1 MKKSVLLF
9 VSLLLATVS
18 AIAQPAK
25 PEVTY
30 SAWVEETDVYLYN
43 VEASM
48 FLVGSNNWGTRAA
61 VVGGGSKSNIITYD
75 KFLTGNGT
83 IKGTKWQIIQ
93 AEDKRGQNA
102 CFQISNME
110 ISGRGL
116 IPSVANECWVDG
128 GPAHT
133 DATLRDID
141 GWYIVKDNGDKTFQL
156 NFTRK
161 AAKTDE
167 AGNEVKEGDEVV
179 YEYTPAPGVMSI
191 SKFAEGE
198 LNVNISETE
207 SYCTWA
213 VVTVEEYERVV
224 PLLNLYHAGVGLQ
237 KLIDDAKAL
246 GIEADLSSYEAV
258 LTKEGVTLEEIQNAI
273 KKLSPTV
280 NFGKVIAEAK
290 KQDPERDWSKYEGIY
305 ADPESTDEI
314 FTKNTNFINALL
326 TLKKAIAAAQ
336 ELDGTKTF
344 LQAEALYADD
354 DAAQAEIEDETKRVN
369 AYASLKKVLDEAA
382 QKNYNV
388 AEYTAVYNN
397 VDATTEDLAK
407 AEEGAKNAVTR
418 GDIAGAA
425 ANATAKN
432 PADFTNYIVNPSFDV
447 QEDFHGWST
456 GFGAGGTKSTNAEVF
471 GKSFDVYQDIKNM
484 PAGVYMVAV
493 NGYTRYKDAQ
503 SDYNAW
509 KAGQVSETK
518 IYLQGETNGQ
528 YFTPIKHVSEGGSF
542 TSVANEETT
551 VKLDTEWGT
560 ITAGGPVTLYCP
572 NTMAAADVYFHKS
585 GENAGPSDRY
595 RNEAYGPLG
604 EGDVLRIGVFNKKAT
619 DTDWSIF
626 DDFQLF
632 YLGNGADAYQKWA
645 ESVKGNYNVTFDGD
659 VYYGAPEKKYYEE
672 ILEVLS
678 SASDKDAISTAI
690 LKVDQA
696 VDSVA
701 ASKEA
706 YATYATTLAT
716 VQKWLNENVGDD
728 DSYYKLSDYM
738 EAENAEDVATWEFPN
753 GPAKVI
759 IPDYQQGGFEGI
771 LPVKDIIAE
780 TQYVKDMLTEATR
793 NTLADGT
800 NLTNLIVNP
809 GFEEEL
815 VDGKG
820 KGWSLDTSK
829 GGTGSLTNWRG
840 GDSKNYCAEAYEQNF
855 DVYQEIEGLKDG
867 IYEVSVQAFY
877 RGGWPEAAWNNYK
890 KDPEMKGDAK
900 VYSEV
905 YLNEFSTPIRNEME
919 ITFDT
924 NLANNCSS
932 FAEGEGDDVVNVFV
946 PNGMASASAAFS
958 LPDNE
963 KNYTM
968 SAYGLVTDG
977 KIRLGIRRLTTPP
990 SNAGTWT
997 LWDNFKLTYRAKNP
1011 EIVEKV
1017 LVSKSNEL
1025 AELLE
1030 TNEEN
1035 LTDPV
1040 LQSTQEAYTE
1050 SKKTDLNDAAKYE
1063 VLIETNDAIMAA
1075 KENIQQV
1082 GAYKTANEAYQ
1093 AACDEL
1099 EKVDESQEAE
1109 IWNQIDEMDNELEG
1123 DAFRSLSTE
1132 DLVTLIAKVEDFTK
1146 EVQAAIDDIKLAQKV
1161 AEMADA
1167 TDDKPYDATSWIINP
1182 DMEDASQ
1189 DSNADASKKMA
1200 GWDFWK
1206 AKGNGP
1212 VKGSDG
1218 INGRSLEAWSGTIGA
1233 ELEFTAYQTLTGL
1246 PAGKYKLSAKAANA
1260 SNGVVADETLWAD
1273 PEKAAT
1279 GRAYLCAI
1287 LSDGENEKAVSTPVE
1302 PNVGSATAANTY
1314 TVTFT
1319 VEEGNDVKIGFQSI
1333 GTMPFR
1339 WFMCDDFTLTYYGTE
1354 SAKVDST
1361 DEGDVVAIEG
1371 VEEAAP
1377 ATKAIAGIYNASG
1390 AKIATLQQGINIV
1403 KYTDGSVKKIFVK

>member
-25 PEVTY
+25 PEVSY
-30 SAWVEETDVYLYN
+30 ADWASVEEKTEIYFYN
-43 VEASM
+43 VEAGM
-48 FLVGSNNWGTRAA
+48 FLTAGSSWGTRATLIGIKDKNTYNDLLA
-61 VVGGGSKSNIITYD
+61 DASGFKGNKWLIAAAEESRGGKNCYMFENKSGSNYLSAD
-75 KFLTGNGT
+75 
-83 IKGTKWQIIQ
+83 TKDGI
-93 AEDKRGQNA
+93 
-102 CFQISNME
+102 
-110 ISGRGL
+110 
-116 IPSVANECWVDG
+116 WVDG
-128 GPAHT
+128 GT
-133 DATLRDID
+133 DRPVV
-141 GWYIVKDNGDKTFQL
+141 GWYIAKNNGDKTFQL
-156 NFTRK
+156 GYML
-161 AAKTDE
+161 KTEKKDAE
-167 AGNEVKEGDEVV
+167 GNTVKDGDNIV
-179 YEYTPAPGVMSI
+179 YEYSSMGIFGVQ
-191 SKFAEGE
+191 KFEEGD
-198 LNVNISETE
+198 LNTYIDESEAY
-207 SYCTWA
+207 STWA
-213 VVTVEEYERVV
+213 IVDGTEYERVQ
-224 PLLNLYHAGVGLQ
+224 PLFQAYYAGISLQ
-237 KLIDDAKAL
+237 
-246 GIEADLSSYEAV
+246 
-258 LTKEGVTLEEIQNAI
+258 
-273 KKLSPTV
+273 
-280 NFGKVIAEAK
+280 NFINEAK
-290 KQDPERDWSKYEGIY
+290 KQGINADFSPYEALLAKDGVTYKELQDAINKISPAVELGKAITKAKEFDGSRSWEKFEKIY
-305 ADPESTDEI
+305 ANTESTVTELNDA
-314 FTKNTNFINALL
+314 TALVNSLVALKTAINAGIDLDQAHDYSAS
-326 TLKKAIAAAQ
+326 TAIYNSDDSKKA
-336 ELDGTKTF
+336 DVDT
-344 LQAEALYADD
+344 
-354 DAAQAEIEDETKRVN
+354 ETTRVN
-369 AYASLKKVLDEAA
+369 AFVSLKKKLDEATA
-382 QKNYNV
+382 GYPAVDFSEAKTAYDNTQSDAKTL
-388 AEYTAVYNN
+388 AEAEAKIGELQDAYDIAHATVDKPGDITSQLTN
-397 VDATTEDLAK
+397 VDGSSATDW
-407 AEEGAKNAVTR
+407 TR
-418 GDIAGAA
+418 TWLGDGRAG
-425 ANATAKN
+425 
-432 PADFTNYIVNPSFDV
+432 
-447 QEDFHGWST
+447 DFHLNTWS
-456 GFGAGGTKSTNAEVF
+456 V
-471 GKSFDVYQDIKNM
+471 
-484 PAGVYMVAV
+484 
-493 NGYTRYKDAQ
+493 
-503 SDYNAW
+503 
-509 KAGQVSETK
+509 
-518 IYLQGETNGQ
+518 
-528 YFTPIKHVSEGGSF
+528 EG
-542 TSVANEETT
+542 N
-551 VKLDTEWGT
+551 
-560 ITAGGPVTLYCP
+560 
-572 NTMAAADVYFHKS
+572 N
-585 GENAGPSDRY
+585 N
-595 RNEAYGPLG
+595 
-604 EGDVLRIGVFNKKAT
+604 
-619 DTDWSIF
+619 
-626 DDFQLF
+626 
-632 YLGNGADAYQKWA
+632 
-645 ESVKGNYNVTFDGD
+645 
-659 VYYGAPEKKYYEE
+659 
-672 ILEVLS
+672 
-678 SASDKDAISTAI
+678 
-690 LKVDQA
+690 
-696 VDSVA
+696 
-701 ASKEA
+701 
-706 YATYATTLAT
+706 
-716 VQKWLNENVGDD
+716 
-728 DSYYKLSDYM
+728 
-738 EAENAEDVATWEFPN
+738 
-753 GPAKVI
+753 
-759 IPDYQQGGFEGI
+759 
-771 LPVKDIIAE
+771 
-780 TQYVKDMLTEATR
+780 
-793 NTLADGT
+793 ADGT
-800 NLTNLIVNP
+800 NMVVNFLEDWVAKGNTLSDQKFQRNPVKVAPGAYKITANIRVYNESGADYMKGAYLFGNVSRNSLFANEDEAQTNAVEGAKYNTYNNMLNYWKDGFETYAIVPKDGTLTFGVMIENANYNWVAAKNFRVYYMGDSYESLDYVRKNSDMFAQPFPEETFAMQQLLDDYNNAIPNYGKAQNAEELLDAVQKLVSLSESVQNNANAYKAYKDRVDGLKAGIENGEIDLDGPDADILFDYLDDLGEELGPDSETAVEYGFKNGYSAYIIANRLLKTEEITEELEFLNKLYDAAVRTSLKDGTDLTNLIVNP

-840 GDSKNYCAEAYEQNF
+840 GDSDGKNYCAEAYEQNF
-855 DVYQEIEGLKDG
+855 DVYQEIEGVKDG

-905 YLNEFSTPIRNEME
+905 YLNEFSTPIRNVME
-919 ITFDT
+919 ITLDDVSQFTSKD
-924 NLANNCSS
+924 NYSS
-932 FAEGEGDDVVNVFV
+932 FAVTGEGGETTNVFV
-946 PNGMASASAAFS
+946 PNGMASASTSFS
-958 LPDNE
+958 LEDPE

-1011 EIVEKV
+1011 ELAAQV
-1017 LVSKSNEL
+1017 LDAKAKELNEL
-1025 AELLE
+1025 L
-1030 TNEEN
+1030 TTSEEN
-1035 LTDPV
+1035 MTDPV
-1040 LQSTQEAYTE
+1040 IQNSVYAYTE
-1050 SKKTDLNDAAKYE
+1050 SQKTDLSDAAKYE
-1063 VLIETNDAIMAA
+1063 VLIETNDAIVAA

-1182 DMEDASQ
+1182 DMEDSSQ

-1260 SNGVVADETLWAD
+1260 SNGVAADETLWAD

-1302 PNVGSATAANTY
+1302 PNVGSATTANTY

-1371 VEEAAP
+1371 VEETAP

>member
-25 PEVTY
+25 PEVSY
-30 SAWVEETDVYLYN
+30 ADWASVEEKTEIYFYN
-43 VEASM
+43 VEAGM
-48 FLVGSNNWGTRAA
+48 FLTAGSSWGTRATLIGIKDKNTYNDLLA
-61 VVGGGSKSNIITYD
+61 DASGFKGNKWLIAAAEESRGGKNCYMFENKSGSNYLSAD
-75 KFLTGNGT
+75 
-83 IKGTKWQIIQ
+83 TKDGI
-93 AEDKRGQNA
+93 
-102 CFQISNME
+102 
-110 ISGRGL
+110 
-116 IPSVANECWVDG
+116 WVDG
-128 GPAHT
+128 GT
-133 DATLRDID
+133 DRPVV
-141 GWYIVKDNGDKTFQL
+141 GWYIAKNNGDKTFQL
-156 NFTRK
+156 GYML
-161 AAKTDE
+161 KTEKKDAE
-167 AGNEVKEGDEVV
+167 GNTVKDGDNIV
-179 YEYTPAPGVMSI
+179 YEYSSMGIFGVQ
-191 SKFAEGE
+191 KFEEGD
-198 LNVNISETE
+198 LNTYIDESEAY
-207 SYCTWA
+207 STWA
-213 VVTVEEYERVV
+213 IVDGTEYERVQ
-224 PLLNLYHAGVGLQ
+224 PLFQAYYAGISLQ
-237 KLIDDAKAL
+237 
-246 GIEADLSSYEAV
+246 
-258 LTKEGVTLEEIQNAI
+258 
-273 KKLSPTV
+273 
-280 NFGKVIAEAK
+280 NFINEAK
-290 KQDPERDWSKYEGIY
+290 KQGINADFSPYEALLAKDGVTYKELQDAINKISPAVELGKAITKAKEFDGSRSWEKFEKIY
-305 ADPESTDEI
+305 ANTESTVTELNDA
-314 FTKNTNFINALL
+314 TALVNSLVALKTAINAGIDLDQAHDYSAS
-326 TLKKAIAAAQ
+326 TAIYNSDDSKKA
-336 ELDGTKTF
+336 DVDT
-344 LQAEALYADD
+344 
-354 DAAQAEIEDETKRVN
+354 ETTRVN
-369 AYASLKKVLDEAA
+369 AFVSLKKKLDEATA
-382 QKNYNV
+382 GYPAVDFSEAKTVYDNTQSDAKTL
-388 AEYTAVYNN
+388 AEAEAKIGELQDAYDIAHATVDKPGDITSQLTN
-397 VDATTEDLAK
+397 VD
-407 AEEGAKNAVTR
+407 
-418 GDIAGAA
+418 
-425 ANATAKN
+425 
-432 PADFTNYIVNPSFDV
+432 
-447 QEDFHGWST
+447 
-456 GFGAGGTKSTNAEVF
+456 
-471 GKSFDVYQDIKNM
+471 
-484 PAGVYMVAV
+484 
-493 NGYTRYKDAQ
+493 
-503 SDYNAW
+503 
-509 KAGQVSETK
+509 
-518 IYLQGETNGQ
+518 
-528 YFTPIKHVSEGGSF
+528 GS
-542 TSVANEETT
+542 S
-551 VKLDTEWGT
+551 
-560 ITAGGPVTLYCP
+560 
-572 NTMAAADVYFHKS
+572 
-585 GENAGPSDRY
+585 
-595 RNEAYGPLG
+595 
-604 EGDVLRIGVFNKKAT
+604 
-619 DTDWSIF
+619 DTDWTRTW
-626 DDFQLF
+626 
-632 YLGNGADAYQKWA
+632 LG
-645 ESVKGNYNVTFDGD
+645 DGR
-659 VYYGAPEKKYYEE
+659 
-672 ILEVLS
+672 
-678 SASDKDAISTAI
+678 
-690 LKVDQA
+690 
-696 VDSVA
+696 
-701 ASKEA
+701 
-706 YATYATTLAT
+706 
-716 VQKWLNENVGDD
+716 VGDFH
-728 DSYYKLSDYM
+728 L
-738 EAENAEDVATWEFPN
+738 NTWS
-753 GPAKVI
+753 V
-759 IPDYQQGGFEGI
+759 EG
-771 LPVKDIIAE
+771 
-780 TQYVKDMLTEATR
+780 
-793 NTLADGT
+793 NNNADGT
-800 NLTNLIVNP
+800 NMVVNFLEDWVAKGNTLSDQKFQRNPVKVAPGAYKITANIRVYNESGADYMKGAYLFGNVSRNSLFANEDEAQTNAVEGAKYNTYNNMLNYWKDGFETYAIVPKDGTLTFGVMIENANYNWVAAKNFRVYYMGDSYESLDYVRNNSDMFAQPFPEETFAMQQLLDDYNNAIPNYGKAQNAEELLDAVQKLVSLSESVQNNANAYKAYKDRVDGLKAGIENGEIDLDGPDADILFDYLDDLGEELGPDSETSVEYGFKNGYSAYIIANRLLKTEEITEELEFLNKLYDAAVRTSLKDGTDLTNLIVNP

-840 GDSKNYCAEAYEQNF
+840 GDSDGKNYCAEAYEQNF
-855 DVYQEIEGLKDG
+855 DVYQEIEGVKDG

-905 YLNEFSTPIRNEME
+905 YLNEFSTPIRNVME
-919 ITFDT
+919 ITLDDVSQFTSKD
-924 NLANNCSS
+924 NYSS
-932 FAEGEGDDVVNVFV
+932 FAVTGEGGETTNVFV
-946 PNGMASASAAFS
+946 PNGMASASTSFS
-958 LPDNE
+958 LEDPE

-1011 EIVEKV
+1011 ELAAQV
-1017 LVSKSNEL
+1017 LDAKAKELNEL
-1025 AELLE
+1025 L
-1030 TNEEN
+1030 TTSEEN
-1035 LTDPV
+1035 MTDPV
-1040 LQSTQEAYTE
+1040 IQNSVYAYTE
-1050 SKKTDLNDAAKYE
+1050 SQKTDLSDAAKYE
-1063 VLIETNDAIMAA
+1063 VLIETNDAIVAA

-1109 IWNQIDEMDNELEG
+1109 IWNQIDEMDNKLEG

-1371 VEEAAP
+1371 VEETAP

>member
-25 PEVTY
+25 PEVSY
-30 SAWVEETDVYLYN
+30 ADWASVEEKTEIYFYN
-43 VEASM
+43 VEAGM
-48 FLVGSNNWGTRAA
+48 FLTAGSSWGTRATLIGIKNKNTYNDLLA
-61 VVGGGSKSNIITYD
+61 DASGFKGNKWLIAAAEESRGGKNCYMFENKSGSNYLSAD
-75 KFLTGNGT
+75 
-83 IKGTKWQIIQ
+83 TKDGI
-93 AEDKRGQNA
+93 
-102 CFQISNME
+102 
-110 ISGRGL
+110 
-116 IPSVANECWVDG
+116 WVDG
-128 GPAHT
+128 GT
-133 DATLRDID
+133 DRPVV
-141 GWYIVKDNGDKTFQL
+141 GWYIAKENGDKTFQL
-156 NFTRK
+156 GYML
-161 AAKTDE
+161 KTEKKDAE
-167 AGNEVKEGDEVV
+167 GNTVKDGDNIV
-179 YEYTPAPGVMSI
+179 YEYSSMGIFGVQ
-191 SKFAEGE
+191 KFEEGD
-198 LNVNISETE
+198 LNTYIDESEAY
-207 SYCTWA
+207 STWA
-213 VVTVEEYERVV
+213 IVDGTEYERVQ
-224 PLLNLYHAGVGLQ
+224 PLFQAYYAGISLQ
-237 KLIDDAKAL
+237 
-246 GIEADLSSYEAV
+246 
-258 LTKEGVTLEEIQNAI
+258 
-273 KKLSPTV
+273 
-280 NFGKVIAEAK
+280 NFINEAK
-290 KQDPERDWSKYEGIY
+290 KQGINADFSPYEALLAKDGVTYQELQDAINKISPAVELGKAITKAKEFDGSRSWEKFEKIY
-305 ADPESTDEI
+305 ANTESTVTELNDA
-314 FTKNTNFINALL
+314 TALVNSLVALKTAINAGIDLDQAHDYSAS
-326 TLKKAIAAAQ
+326 TAIYNSDDSKKA
-336 ELDGTKTF
+336 DVDT
-344 LQAEALYADD
+344 
-354 DAAQAEIEDETKRVN
+354 ETTRVN
-369 AYASLKKVLDEAA
+369 AFVSLKKKLDEATA
-382 QKNYNV
+382 GYPAVDFSEAKTAYDNTQSDAKTL
-388 AEYTAVYNN
+388 AEAEAKIGELQDAYDIAHATVDKPGDITSQLKN
-397 VDATTEDLAK
+397 VD
-407 AEEGAKNAVTR
+407 
-418 GDIAGAA
+418 
-425 ANATAKN
+425 
-432 PADFTNYIVNPSFDV
+432 
-447 QEDFHGWST
+447 
-456 GFGAGGTKSTNAEVF
+456 
-471 GKSFDVYQDIKNM
+471 
-484 PAGVYMVAV
+484 
-493 NGYTRYKDAQ
+493 
-503 SDYNAW
+503 
-509 KAGQVSETK
+509 
-518 IYLQGETNGQ
+518 
-528 YFTPIKHVSEGGSF
+528 GS
-542 TSVANEETT
+542 S
-551 VKLDTEWGT
+551 
-560 ITAGGPVTLYCP
+560 
-572 NTMAAADVYFHKS
+572 
-585 GENAGPSDRY
+585 
-595 RNEAYGPLG
+595 
-604 EGDVLRIGVFNKKAT
+604 
-619 DTDWSIF
+619 DTDWTRTW
-626 DDFQLF
+626 
-632 YLGNGADAYQKWA
+632 LG
-645 ESVKGNYNVTFDGD
+645 DGR
-659 VYYGAPEKKYYEE
+659 
-672 ILEVLS
+672 
-678 SASDKDAISTAI
+678 
-690 LKVDQA
+690 
-696 VDSVA
+696 
-701 ASKEA
+701 
-706 YATYATTLAT
+706 
-716 VQKWLNENVGDD
+716 VGDFH
-728 DSYYKLSDYM
+728 L
-738 EAENAEDVATWEFPN
+738 NTWS
-753 GPAKVI
+753 V
-759 IPDYQQGGFEGI
+759 EG
-771 LPVKDIIAE
+771 
-780 TQYVKDMLTEATR
+780 
-793 NTLADGT
+793 NNNADGT
-800 NLTNLIVNP
+800 NMVVNFLEDWVGRGSTLSDQKFQRNPVKVAPGAYKITANIRVYNESGADYMKGAYLFGNVSRNSLFANEDEAQTNAVEGAKYNTYNNMLNYWKDGFETYAIVPKDGTLTFGVMIENANYNWVAAKNFRVYYMGDSYESLDYVRKNSDMFAQPFPEETFAMQQLLDDYNNAIPNYGKAQNAEELLDAVQKLVSLSESVQNNANAYKAYKDRVDGLKAGIENGEIDLDGPDADILFDYLDDLGEELGPDSETAVEYGFKNGYSAYIIANRLLKTEEITEELEFLNKLYDAAVRTSLKDGTDLTNLIVNP
-809 GFEEEL
+809 GFEENL

-840 GDSKNYCAEAYEQNF
+840 GDSDGKNYCAEAYEQNF
-855 DVYQEIEGLKDG
+855 DVYQEIEGVKDG

-877 RGGWPEAAWNNYK
+877 RGGSPEAAWNNYK

-905 YLNEFSTPIRNEME
+905 YLNEFSTPIRNVME
-919 ITFDT
+919 ITLDDVSQFTSKD
-924 NLANNCSS
+924 NYSS
-932 FAEGEGDDVVNVFV
+932 FAVTGEGGETTNVFV
-946 PNGMASASAAFS
+946 PNGMASASTSFS
-958 LPDNE
+958 LEDPE

-1011 EIVEKV
+1011 ELAAQV
-1017 LVSKSNEL
+1017 LDAKAKELNEL
-1025 AELLE
+1025 L
-1030 TNEEN
+1030 TTSEEN
-1035 LTDPV
+1035 MTDPV
-1040 LQSTQEAYTE
+1040 IQNSVYAYTE
-1050 SKKTDLNDAAKYE
+1050 SQKTDLSDAAKYE
-1063 VLIETNDAIMAA
+1063 VLIETNDAIVAA

-1099 EKVDESQEAE
+1099 EKVDGSQEAE
-1109 IWNQIDEMDNELEG
+1109 IWNQIDEMDDELEG

-1182 DMEDASQ
+1182 DMEDSSQ

>member
-25 PEVTY
+25 PEVSY
-30 SAWVEETDVYLYN
+30 ADWASVEEKAEIYFYN
-43 VEASM
+43 VEAGM
-48 FLVGSNNWGTRAA
+48 FLTAGSSWGTRATLIGIKNKNTYNDLLA
-61 VVGGGSKSNIITYD
+61 DASGFKGNKWLIAAAEESRGGKNCYMFENKSGSNYLSADSKDGI
-75 KFLTGNGT
+75 
-83 IKGTKWQIIQ
+83 
-93 AEDKRGQNA
+93 
-102 CFQISNME
+102 
-110 ISGRGL
+110 
-116 IPSVANECWVDG
+116 WVDG
-128 GPAHT
+128 GT
-133 DATLRDID
+133 DRPVV
-141 GWYIVKDNGDKTFQL
+141 GWYIAKDNGDKTFQL
-156 NFTRK
+156 GYML
-161 AAKTDE
+161 KTEKKDAE
-167 AGNEVKEGDEVV
+167 GNTVKDGDNIV
-179 YEYTPAPGVMSI
+179 YEYSSMGIFGVQ
-191 SKFAEGE
+191 KFEEGD
-198 LNVNISETE
+198 LNTYIDESEAY
-207 SYCTWA
+207 STWA
-213 VVTVEEYERVV
+213 IVDGTEYERVQ
-224 PLLNLYHAGVGLQ
+224 PLFQAYYAGISLQ
-237 KLIDDAKAL
+237 
-246 GIEADLSSYEAV
+246 
-258 LTKEGVTLEEIQNAI
+258 
-273 KKLSPTV
+273 
-280 NFGKVIAEAK
+280 NFINEAK
-290 KQDPERDWSKYEGIY
+290 KQGINADFSPYEALLAKDGVTYKELQDAINKISPAVELGKAITKAKEFDGSRSWEKFEKIY
-305 ADPESTDEI
+305 ANTESTVTELNDA
-314 FTKNTNFINALL
+314 TALVNSLVALKTAINAGIDLDQAHDYSAS
-326 TLKKAIAAAQ
+326 TAIYNSDDSKKA
-336 ELDGTKTF
+336 DVDT
-344 LQAEALYADD
+344 
-354 DAAQAEIEDETKRVN
+354 ETTRVN
-369 AYASLKKVLDEAA
+369 AFVSLKKKLDEATA
-382 QKNYNV
+382 GYPAVDFSEAKTAYDNTQSDAKTL
-388 AEYTAVYNN
+388 AEAEAKIGELQDAYDIAHATVDKPGDITSQLTN
-397 VDATTEDLAK
+397 VDGSSATDW
-407 AEEGAKNAVTR
+407 TR
-418 GDIAGAA
+418 TWLGDGRAG
-425 ANATAKN
+425 
-432 PADFTNYIVNPSFDV
+432 
-447 QEDFHGWST
+447 DFHLNTWS
-456 GFGAGGTKSTNAEVF
+456 V
-471 GKSFDVYQDIKNM
+471 
-484 PAGVYMVAV
+484 
-493 NGYTRYKDAQ
+493 
-503 SDYNAW
+503 
-509 KAGQVSETK
+509 
-518 IYLQGETNGQ
+518 
-528 YFTPIKHVSEGGSF
+528 EG
-542 TSVANEETT
+542 N
-551 VKLDTEWGT
+551 
-560 ITAGGPVTLYCP
+560 
-572 NTMAAADVYFHKS
+572 N
-585 GENAGPSDRY
+585 N
-595 RNEAYGPLG
+595 
-604 EGDVLRIGVFNKKAT
+604 
-619 DTDWSIF
+619 
-626 DDFQLF
+626 
-632 YLGNGADAYQKWA
+632 
-645 ESVKGNYNVTFDGD
+645 
-659 VYYGAPEKKYYEE
+659 
-672 ILEVLS
+672 
-678 SASDKDAISTAI
+678 
-690 LKVDQA
+690 
-696 VDSVA
+696 
-701 ASKEA
+701 
-706 YATYATTLAT
+706 
-716 VQKWLNENVGDD
+716 
-728 DSYYKLSDYM
+728 
-738 EAENAEDVATWEFPN
+738 
-753 GPAKVI
+753 
-759 IPDYQQGGFEGI
+759 
-771 LPVKDIIAE
+771 
-780 TQYVKDMLTEATR
+780 
-793 NTLADGT
+793 ADGT
-800 NLTNLIVNP
+800 NMVVNFLEDWVAKGNTLSDQKFQRNPVKVAPGAYKITANIRVYNESGADYMKGAYLFGNVSRNSLFANEDEAQTNAVEGAKYNTYNNMLNYWKDGFETYAIVPKDGTLTFGVMIENANYNWVAAKNFRVYYMGDSYESLDYVRKNSDMFAQPFPEETFAMQQLLDDYNNAIPNYGKAQNAEELLDAVQKLVSLSESVQNNANAYKAYKDRVDGLKAGIENGEIDLDGPDADILFDYLDDLGEELGPDSETAVEYGFKNGYSAYIIANRLLKTEEITEELEFLNKLYDAAVRTSLKDGTDLTNLIVNP

-840 GDSKNYCAEAYEQNF
+840 GDSDGKNYCAEAYEQNF
-855 DVYQEIEGLKDG
+855 DVYQEIEGVKDG

-905 YLNEFSTPIRNEME
+905 YLNEFSTPIRNVME
-919 ITFDT
+919 ITLDDVSQFTSKD
-924 NLANNCSS
+924 NYSS
-932 FAEGEGDDVVNVFV
+932 FAVTGEGGETTNVFV
-946 PNGMASASAAFS
+946 PNGMASASTSFS
-958 LPDNE
+958 LEDPE

-1011 EIVEKV
+1011 ELAAQV
-1017 LVSKSNEL
+1017 LDAKAKELNEL
-1025 AELLE
+1025 L
-1030 TNEEN
+1030 TTSEEN
-1035 LTDPV
+1035 MTDPV
-1040 LQSTQEAYTE
+1040 IQNSVYAYTE
-1050 SKKTDLNDAAKYE
+1050 SQKTDLSDAAKYE
-1063 VLIETNDAIMAA
+1063 VLIETNDAIVAA

-1260 SNGVVADETLWAD
+1260 SNGVAADETLWAD

-1390 AKIATLQQGINIV
+1390 AKIATLQKGINIV

>member
-25 PEVTY
+25 PEVSY
-30 SAWVEETDVYLYN
+30 ADWASVEEKAEIYFYN
-43 VEASM
+43 VEAGM
-48 FLVGSNNWGTRAA
+48 FLTAGSSWGTRATLIGIKNKNTYNDLLA
-61 VVGGGSKSNIITYD
+61 DASGFKGNKWLIAAAEESRGGKNCYMFENKSGSNYLSAD
-75 KFLTGNGT
+75 
-83 IKGTKWQIIQ
+83 TKDGI
-93 AEDKRGQNA
+93 
-102 CFQISNME
+102 
-110 ISGRGL
+110 
-116 IPSVANECWVDG
+116 WVDG
-128 GPAHT
+128 GT
-133 DATLRDID
+133 DRPVV
-141 GWYIVKDNGDKTFQL
+141 GWYIAKDNGDKTFQL
-156 NFTRK
+156 GYML
-161 AAKTDE
+161 KTEKKDAE
-167 AGNEVKEGDEVV
+167 GNTVKDGDNIV
-179 YEYTPAPGVMSI
+179 YEYSSMGIFGVQ
-191 SKFAEGE
+191 KFEEGD
-198 LNVNISETE
+198 LNTYIDESEAY
-207 SYCTWA
+207 STWA
-213 VVTVEEYERVV
+213 IVDGTEYERVQ
-224 PLLNLYHAGVGLQ
+224 PLFQAYYAGISLQ
-237 KLIDDAKAL
+237 
-246 GIEADLSSYEAV
+246 
-258 LTKEGVTLEEIQNAI
+258 
-273 KKLSPTV
+273 
-280 NFGKVIAEAK
+280 NFINEAK
-290 KQDPERDWSKYEGIY
+290 KQGINADFSPYEALLAKDGVTYKELQDAINKISPAVELGKAITKAKEFDGSRSWEKFEKIY
-305 ADPESTDEI
+305 ANTESTVTELNDA
-314 FTKNTNFINALL
+314 TALVNSLVALKTAINAGIDLDQAHDYSAS
-326 TLKKAIAAAQ
+326 TAIYNSDDSKKA
-336 ELDGTKTF
+336 DVDT
-344 LQAEALYADD
+344 
-354 DAAQAEIEDETKRVN
+354 ETTRVN
-369 AYASLKKVLDEAA
+369 AFVSLKKKLDEATA
-382 QKNYNV
+382 GYPAVDFSEAKTAYDNTQSDAKTL
-388 AEYTAVYNN
+388 AEAEAKIGELQDAYDIAHATVDKPGDITSQLTN
-397 VDATTEDLAK
+397 VDGSSATDW
-407 AEEGAKNAVTR
+407 TR
-418 GDIAGAA
+418 TWLGDGRAG
-425 ANATAKN
+425 
-432 PADFTNYIVNPSFDV
+432 
-447 QEDFHGWST
+447 DFHLNTWS
-456 GFGAGGTKSTNAEVF
+456 V
-471 GKSFDVYQDIKNM
+471 
-484 PAGVYMVAV
+484 
-493 NGYTRYKDAQ
+493 
-503 SDYNAW
+503 
-509 KAGQVSETK
+509 
-518 IYLQGETNGQ
+518 
-528 YFTPIKHVSEGGSF
+528 EG
-542 TSVANEETT
+542 N
-551 VKLDTEWGT
+551 
-560 ITAGGPVTLYCP
+560 
-572 NTMAAADVYFHKS
+572 N
-585 GENAGPSDRY
+585 N
-595 RNEAYGPLG
+595 
-604 EGDVLRIGVFNKKAT
+604 
-619 DTDWSIF
+619 
-626 DDFQLF
+626 
-632 YLGNGADAYQKWA
+632 
-645 ESVKGNYNVTFDGD
+645 
-659 VYYGAPEKKYYEE
+659 
-672 ILEVLS
+672 
-678 SASDKDAISTAI
+678 
-690 LKVDQA
+690 
-696 VDSVA
+696 
-701 ASKEA
+701 
-706 YATYATTLAT
+706 
-716 VQKWLNENVGDD
+716 
-728 DSYYKLSDYM
+728 
-738 EAENAEDVATWEFPN
+738 
-753 GPAKVI
+753 
-759 IPDYQQGGFEGI
+759 
-771 LPVKDIIAE
+771 
-780 TQYVKDMLTEATR
+780 
-793 NTLADGT
+793 ADGT
-800 NLTNLIVNP
+800 NMVVNFLEDWVGRGSTLSDQKFQRNPVKVAPGAYKITANIRVYNESGADDYMKGAYLFGNVSRNSLFANEDEAQTNAVEGAKYNTYNNMLNYWKDGFETYAIVPKDGTLTFGVMIENANYNWVAAKNFRVYYMGDSYESLDYVRKNSDMFAQPFPEETFAMQQLLDDYNNAIPNYGKAQNAEELLDAVQKLVSLSESVQNNANAYKAYKDRVDGLKAGIENGEIDLDGPDADILFDYLDDLGEELGPDSETAVEYGFKNGYSAYIIANRLLKTEEITEELEFLNKLYDAAVRTSLKDGTDLTNLIVNP

-840 GDSKNYCAEAYEQNF
+840 GDSDGKNYCAEAYEQNF
-855 DVYQEIEGLKDG
+855 DVYQEIEGVKDG

-905 YLNEFSTPIRNEME
+905 YLNEFSTPIRNVME
-919 ITFDT
+919 ITLDDVSQFTSKD
-924 NLANNCSS
+924 NYSS
-932 FAEGEGDDVVNVFV
+932 FAVTGEGGETTNVFV
-946 PNGMASASAAFS
+946 PNGMASASTSFS
-958 LPDNE
+958 LEDPE

-1011 EIVEKV
+1011 ELAAQV
-1017 LVSKSNEL
+1017 LDAKAKELNEL
-1025 AELLE
+1025 L
-1030 TNEEN
+1030 TTSEEN
-1035 LTDPV
+1035 MTDPV
-1040 LQSTQEAYTE
+1040 IQNSVYAYTE
-1050 SKKTDLNDAAKYE
+1050 SQKSDLSDAAKYE
-1063 VLIETNDAIMAA
+1063 VLIETNDALVAA

-1182 DMEDASQ
+1182 DMEDSSQ

-1260 SNGVVADETLWAD
+1260 SNGVTADETLWAD

>member
-25 PEVTY
+25 PEVSY
-30 SAWVEETDVYLYN
+30 ADWASVEEKAEIYFYN
-43 VEASM
+43 VEAGM
-48 FLVGSNNWGTRAA
+48 FLTAGSSWGTRATLIGIKDKNTYNDLLA
-61 VVGGGSKSNIITYD
+61 DASGFKGNKWLIAAAEESRGGKNCYMFENKSGSNYLSAD
-75 KFLTGNGT
+75 
-83 IKGTKWQIIQ
+83 TKDGI
-93 AEDKRGQNA
+93 
-102 CFQISNME
+102 
-110 ISGRGL
+110 
-116 IPSVANECWVDG
+116 WVDG
-128 GPAHT
+128 GT
-133 DATLRDID
+133 DRPVV
-141 GWYIVKDNGDKTFQL
+141 GWYIAKNNGDKTFQL
-156 NFTRK
+156 GYML
-161 AAKTDE
+161 KTEKKDAE
-167 AGNEVKEGDEVV
+167 GNTVKDGDNIV
-179 YEYTPAPGVMSI
+179 YEYSSMGIFGVQ
-191 SKFAEGE
+191 KFEEGD
-198 LNVNISETE
+198 LNTYIDESEAY
-207 SYCTWA
+207 STWA
-213 VVTVEEYERVV
+213 IVDGTEYERVQ
-224 PLLNLYHAGVGLQ
+224 PLFQAYYAGISLQ
-237 KLIDDAKAL
+237 
-246 GIEADLSSYEAV
+246 
-258 LTKEGVTLEEIQNAI
+258 
-273 KKLSPTV
+273 
-280 NFGKVIAEAK
+280 NFINEAK
-290 KQDPERDWSKYEGIY
+290 KQGINADFSPYEALLAKDGVTYKELQDAINKISPAVELGKAITKAKEFDGSRSWEKFEKIY
-305 ADPESTDEI
+305 ANTESTVTELNDA
-314 FTKNTNFINALL
+314 TALVNSLVALKTAINAGIDLDQAHDYSAS
-326 TLKKAIAAAQ
+326 TAIYNSDDSKKA
-336 ELDGTKTF
+336 DVDT
-344 LQAEALYADD
+344 
-354 DAAQAEIEDETKRVN
+354 ETTRVN
-369 AYASLKKVLDEAA
+369 AFVSLKKKLDEATA
-382 QKNYNV
+382 GYPAVDFSEAKTAYDNTQSDAKTL
-388 AEYTAVYNN
+388 AEAEAKIGELQDAYDIAHATVDKPGDITSQLTN
-397 VDATTEDLAK
+397 VDGSSATDW
-407 AEEGAKNAVTR
+407 TR
-418 GDIAGAA
+418 TWLGDGRAG
-425 ANATAKN
+425 
-432 PADFTNYIVNPSFDV
+432 
-447 QEDFHGWST
+447 DFHLNTWS
-456 GFGAGGTKSTNAEVF
+456 V
-471 GKSFDVYQDIKNM
+471 
-484 PAGVYMVAV
+484 
-493 NGYTRYKDAQ
+493 
-503 SDYNAW
+503 
-509 KAGQVSETK
+509 
-518 IYLQGETNGQ
+518 
-528 YFTPIKHVSEGGSF
+528 EG
-542 TSVANEETT
+542 N
-551 VKLDTEWGT
+551 
-560 ITAGGPVTLYCP
+560 
-572 NTMAAADVYFHKS
+572 N
-585 GENAGPSDRY
+585 N
-595 RNEAYGPLG
+595 
-604 EGDVLRIGVFNKKAT
+604 
-619 DTDWSIF
+619 
-626 DDFQLF
+626 
-632 YLGNGADAYQKWA
+632 
-645 ESVKGNYNVTFDGD
+645 
-659 VYYGAPEKKYYEE
+659 
-672 ILEVLS
+672 
-678 SASDKDAISTAI
+678 
-690 LKVDQA
+690 
-696 VDSVA
+696 
-701 ASKEA
+701 
-706 YATYATTLAT
+706 
-716 VQKWLNENVGDD
+716 
-728 DSYYKLSDYM
+728 
-738 EAENAEDVATWEFPN
+738 
-753 GPAKVI
+753 
-759 IPDYQQGGFEGI
+759 
-771 LPVKDIIAE
+771 
-780 TQYVKDMLTEATR
+780 
-793 NTLADGT
+793 ADGT
-800 NLTNLIVNP
+800 NMVVNFLEDWVAKGNTLSDQKFQRNPVKVAPGAYKITANIRVYNESGADYMKGAYLFGNVSRNSLFANEDEAQTNAVEGAKYNTYNNMLNYWKDGFETYAIVPKDGTLTFGVMIENANYNWVAAKNFRVYYMGDSYESLDYVRKNSDMFAQPFPEETFAMQQLLDDYNNAIPNYGKAQNAEELLDAVQKLVSLSESVQNNANAYKAYKDRVDGLKAGIENGEIDLDGPDADILFDYLDDLGEELGPDSETAVEYGFKNGYSAYIIANRLLKTEEITEELEFLNKLYDAAVRTSLKDGTDLTNLIVNP
-809 GFEEEL
+809 GFEEDL

-840 GDSKNYCAEAYEQNF
+840 GDSDGKNYCAEAYEQNF
-855 DVYQEIEGLKDG
+855 DVYQEIEGVKDG

-905 YLNEFSTPIRNEME
+905 YLNEFSTPIRNVME
-919 ITFDT
+919 ITLDDVSQFTSKD
-924 NLANNCSS
+924 NYSS
-932 FAEGEGDDVVNVFV
+932 FAVTGEGGETTNVFV
-946 PNGMASASAAFS
+946 PNGMASASTSFS
-958 LPDNE
+958 LEDPE

-1011 EIVEKV
+1011 ELAAQV
-1017 LVSKSNEL
+1017 LDAKAKELNEL
-1025 AELLE
+1025 L
-1030 TNEEN
+1030 TTSEEN
-1035 LTDPV
+1035 MTDPV
-1040 LQSTQEAYTE
+1040 IQNSVYAYTE
-1050 SKKTDLNDAAKYE
+1050 SQKTDLSDAAKYE
-1063 VLIETNDAIMAA
+1063 VLIETNDAIVAA

-1260 SNGVVADETLWAD
+1260 SNGVAADETLWAD

-1371 VEEAAP
+1371 VEETAP

-1390 AKIATLQQGINIV
+1390 AKIATLQKGINIV

>member
-25 PEVTY
+25 PEVSY
-30 SAWVEETDVYLYN
+30 ADWASVEEKTEIYFYN
-43 VEASM
+43 VEAGM
-48 FLVGSNNWGTRAA
+48 FLTAGSSWGTRATLIGIKDKNTYNDLLA
-61 VVGGGSKSNIITYD
+61 DASGFKGNKWLIAAAEESRGGKNCYMFENKSGSNYLSAD
-75 KFLTGNGT
+75 
-83 IKGTKWQIIQ
+83 TKDGI
-93 AEDKRGQNA
+93 
-102 CFQISNME
+102 
-110 ISGRGL
+110 
-116 IPSVANECWVDG
+116 WVDG
-128 GPAHT
+128 GT
-133 DATLRDID
+133 DRPVV
-141 GWYIVKDNGDKTFQL
+141 GWYIAKNNGDKTFQL
-156 NFTRK
+156 GYML
-161 AAKTDE
+161 KTEKKDAE
-167 AGNEVKEGDEVV
+167 GNTVKDGDNIV
-179 YEYTPAPGVMSI
+179 YEYSSMGIFGVQ
-191 SKFAEGE
+191 KFEEGD
-198 LNVNISETE
+198 LNTYIDESEAY
-207 SYCTWA
+207 STWA
-213 VVTVEEYERVV
+213 IVDGTEYERVQ
-224 PLLNLYHAGVGLQ
+224 PLFQAYYAGISLQ
-237 KLIDDAKAL
+237 
-246 GIEADLSSYEAV
+246 
-258 LTKEGVTLEEIQNAI
+258 
-273 KKLSPTV
+273 
-280 NFGKVIAEAK
+280 NFINEAK
-290 KQDPERDWSKYEGIY
+290 KQGINADFSPYEALLAKDGVTYKELQDAINKISPAVELGKAITKAKEFDGSRSWEKFEKIY
-305 ADPESTDEI
+305 ANTESTVTELNDA
-314 FTKNTNFINALL
+314 TALVNSLVALKTAINAGIDLDQAHDYSAS
-326 TLKKAIAAAQ
+326 TAIYNSDDSKKA
-336 ELDGTKTF
+336 DVDT
-344 LQAEALYADD
+344 
-354 DAAQAEIEDETKRVN
+354 ETTRVN
-369 AYASLKKVLDEAA
+369 AFVSLKKKLDEATA
-382 QKNYNV
+382 GYPAVDFSEAKTAYDNTQSDAKTL
-388 AEYTAVYNN
+388 AEAEAKIGELQDAYDIAHATVDKPGDITSQLTN
-397 VDATTEDLAK
+397 VDGSSATDW
-407 AEEGAKNAVTR
+407 TR
-418 GDIAGAA
+418 TWLGDGRAG
-425 ANATAKN
+425 
-432 PADFTNYIVNPSFDV
+432 
-447 QEDFHGWST
+447 DFHLNTWS
-456 GFGAGGTKSTNAEVF
+456 V
-471 GKSFDVYQDIKNM
+471 
-484 PAGVYMVAV
+484 
-493 NGYTRYKDAQ
+493 
-503 SDYNAW
+503 
-509 KAGQVSETK
+509 
-518 IYLQGETNGQ
+518 
-528 YFTPIKHVSEGGSF
+528 EG
-542 TSVANEETT
+542 N
-551 VKLDTEWGT
+551 
-560 ITAGGPVTLYCP
+560 
-572 NTMAAADVYFHKS
+572 N
-585 GENAGPSDRY
+585 N
-595 RNEAYGPLG
+595 
-604 EGDVLRIGVFNKKAT
+604 
-619 DTDWSIF
+619 
-626 DDFQLF
+626 
-632 YLGNGADAYQKWA
+632 
-645 ESVKGNYNVTFDGD
+645 
-659 VYYGAPEKKYYEE
+659 
-672 ILEVLS
+672 
-678 SASDKDAISTAI
+678 
-690 LKVDQA
+690 
-696 VDSVA
+696 
-701 ASKEA
+701 
-706 YATYATTLAT
+706 
-716 VQKWLNENVGDD
+716 
-728 DSYYKLSDYM
+728 
-738 EAENAEDVATWEFPN
+738 
-753 GPAKVI
+753 
-759 IPDYQQGGFEGI
+759 
-771 LPVKDIIAE
+771 
-780 TQYVKDMLTEATR
+780 
-793 NTLADGT
+793 ADGT
-800 NLTNLIVNP
+800 NMVVNFLEDWVAKGNTLSDQKFQRNPVKVAPGAYKITANIRVYNESGADYMKGAYLFGNVSRNSLFANEDEAQTNAVEGAKYNTYNNMLNYWKDGFETYAIVPKDGTLTFGVMIENANYNWVAAKNFRVYYMGDSYESLDYVRKNSDMFAQPFPEETFAMQQLLDDYNNAIPNYGKAQNAEELLDAVQKLVSLSESVQNNANAYKAYKDRVDGLKAGIENGEIDLDSPDADILFDYLDDLGEELGPDSETAVEYGFKNGYSAYIIANRLLKTEEITEELEFLNKLYDAAVRTSLKDGTDLTNLIVNP

-840 GDSKNYCAEAYEQNF
+840 GDSDGKNYCAEAYEQNF
-855 DVYQEIEGLKDG
+855 DVYQEIEGVKDG

-905 YLNEFSTPIRNEME
+905 YLNEFSTPIRNVME
-919 ITFDT
+919 ITLDDVSQFTSKD
-924 NLANNCSS
+924 NYSS
-932 FAEGEGDDVVNVFV
+932 FAVTGEGGETTNVFV
-946 PNGMASASAAFS
+946 PNGMASASTSFS
-958 LPDNE
+958 LEDPE

-1011 EIVEKV
+1011 ELAAQV
-1017 LVSKSNEL
+1017 LDAKAKELNEL
-1025 AELLE
+1025 L
-1030 TNEEN
+1030 TTSEEN
-1035 LTDPV
+1035 MTDPV
-1040 LQSTQEAYTE
+1040 IQNSVYAYTE
-1050 SKKTDLNDAAKYE
+1050 SQKTDLSDAAKYE
-1063 VLIETNDAIMAA
+1063 VLIETNDAIVAA

-1182 DMEDASQ
+1182 DMEDSSQ

-1390 AKIATLQQGINIV
+1390 AKIATLQKGINIV

>member
-25 PEVTY
+25 PEVSY
-30 SAWVEETDVYLYN
+30 ADWASVEEKAEIYFYN
-43 VEASM
+43 VEAGM
-48 FLVGSNNWGTRAA
+48 FLTAGSSWGTRATLIGIKNKNTYNDLLA
-61 VVGGGSKSNIITYD
+61 DASGFKGNKWLIAAAEESRGGKNCYMFENKSGSNYLSAD
-75 KFLTGNGT
+75 
-83 IKGTKWQIIQ
+83 TKDGI
-93 AEDKRGQNA
+93 
-102 CFQISNME
+102 
-110 ISGRGL
+110 
-116 IPSVANECWVDG
+116 WVDG
-128 GPAHT
+128 GT
-133 DATLRDID
+133 DRPVV
-141 GWYIVKDNGDKTFQL
+141 GWYIAKDNGDKTFQL
-156 NFTRK
+156 GYML
-161 AAKTDE
+161 KTEKKDAE
-167 AGNEVKEGDEVV
+167 GNTVKDGDNIV
-179 YEYTPAPGVMSI
+179 YEYSSMGIFGVQ
-191 SKFAEGE
+191 KFEEGD
-198 LNVNISETE
+198 LNTYIDESEAY
-207 SYCTWA
+207 STWA
-213 VVTVEEYERVV
+213 IVDGTEYERVQ
-224 PLLNLYHAGVGLQ
+224 PLFQAYYAGISLQ
-237 KLIDDAKAL
+237 
-246 GIEADLSSYEAV
+246 
-258 LTKEGVTLEEIQNAI
+258 
-273 KKLSPTV
+273 
-280 NFGKVIAEAK
+280 NFINEAK
-290 KQDPERDWSKYEGIY
+290 KQGINADFSPYEALLAKDGVTYKELQDAINKISPAVELGKAITKAKEFDGSRSWEKFEKIY
-305 ADPESTDEI
+305 ANTESTVTELNDA
-314 FTKNTNFINALL
+314 TALVNSLVALKTAINAGIDLDQAHDYSAS
-326 TLKKAIAAAQ
+326 TAIYNSDDSKKA
-336 ELDGTKTF
+336 DVDT
-344 LQAEALYADD
+344 
-354 DAAQAEIEDETKRVN
+354 ETTRVN
-369 AYASLKKVLDEAA
+369 AFVSLKKKLDEATA
-382 QKNYNV
+382 GYPAVDFSEAKTAYDNTQSDAKTL
-388 AEYTAVYNN
+388 AEAEAKIGELQDAYDIAHATVDKPGDITSQLTN
-397 VDATTEDLAK
+397 VDGSSATDW
-407 AEEGAKNAVTR
+407 TR
-418 GDIAGAA
+418 TWLGDGRAG
-425 ANATAKN
+425 
-432 PADFTNYIVNPSFDV
+432 
-447 QEDFHGWST
+447 DFHLNTWS
-456 GFGAGGTKSTNAEVF
+456 V
-471 GKSFDVYQDIKNM
+471 
-484 PAGVYMVAV
+484 
-493 NGYTRYKDAQ
+493 
-503 SDYNAW
+503 
-509 KAGQVSETK
+509 
-518 IYLQGETNGQ
+518 
-528 YFTPIKHVSEGGSF
+528 EG
-542 TSVANEETT
+542 N
-551 VKLDTEWGT
+551 
-560 ITAGGPVTLYCP
+560 
-572 NTMAAADVYFHKS
+572 N
-585 GENAGPSDRY
+585 N
-595 RNEAYGPLG
+595 
-604 EGDVLRIGVFNKKAT
+604 
-619 DTDWSIF
+619 
-626 DDFQLF
+626 
-632 YLGNGADAYQKWA
+632 
-645 ESVKGNYNVTFDGD
+645 
-659 VYYGAPEKKYYEE
+659 
-672 ILEVLS
+672 
-678 SASDKDAISTAI
+678 
-690 LKVDQA
+690 
-696 VDSVA
+696 
-701 ASKEA
+701 
-706 YATYATTLAT
+706 
-716 VQKWLNENVGDD
+716 
-728 DSYYKLSDYM
+728 
-738 EAENAEDVATWEFPN
+738 
-753 GPAKVI
+753 
-759 IPDYQQGGFEGI
+759 
-771 LPVKDIIAE
+771 
-780 TQYVKDMLTEATR
+780 
-793 NTLADGT
+793 ADGT
-800 NLTNLIVNP
+800 NMVVNFLEDWVAKGNTLSDQKFQRNPVKVAPGAYKITANIRVYNESGADYMKGAYLFGNVSRNSLFANEDEAQTNAVEGAKYNTYNNMLNYWKDGFETYAIVPKDGTLTFGVMIENANYNWVAAKNFRVYYMGDSYESLDYVRKNSDMFAQPFPEETFAMQQLLDDYNNAIPNYGKAQNAEELLDAVQKLVSLSESVQNNANAYKAYKDRVDGLKAGIENGEIDLDGPDADILFDYLDDLGEELGPDSETAVEYGFKNGYSAYIIANRLLKTEEITEELEFLNKLYDAAVRTSLKDGTDLTNLIVNP

-840 GDSKNYCAEAYEQNF
+840 GDSDGKNYCAEAYEQNF
-855 DVYQEIEGLKDG
+855 DVYQEIEGVKDG

-905 YLNEFSTPIRNEME
+905 YLNEFSTPIRNVME
-919 ITFDT
+919 ITLDDVSQFTSKD
-924 NLANNCSS
+924 NYSS
-932 FAEGEGDDVVNVFV
+932 FAVTGEGGETTNVFV
-946 PNGMASASAAFS
+946 PNGMASASTSFS
-958 LPDNE
+958 LEDPE

-1011 EIVEKV
+1011 ELAAQV
-1017 LVSKSNEL
+1017 LDAKAKELNEL
-1025 AELLE
+1025 L
-1030 TNEEN
+1030 TTSEEN
-1035 LTDPV
+1035 MTDPV
-1040 LQSTQEAYTE
+1040 IQNSVYAYTE
-1050 SKKTDLNDAAKYE
+1050 SQKTDLSDAAKYE
-1063 VLIETNDAIMAA
+1063 VLIETNDALVAA
-1075 KENIQQV
+1075 KENILQV

-1182 DMEDASQ
+1182 DMEDSSQ

-1371 VEEAAP
+1371 VEETAP

-1390 AKIATLQQGINIV
+1390 AKIATLQKGINIV

>member
-25 PEVTY
+25 PEVSY
-30 SAWVEETDVYLYN
+30 ADWASVEEKAEIYFYN
-43 VEASM
+43 VEAGM
-48 FLVGSNNWGTRAA
+48 FLTAGSSWGTRATLIGIKDKNTYNDLLA
-61 VVGGGSKSNIITYD
+61 DASGFKGNKWLIAAAEESRGGKNCYMFENKSGSNYLSAD
-75 KFLTGNGT
+75 
-83 IKGTKWQIIQ
+83 TKDGI
-93 AEDKRGQNA
+93 
-102 CFQISNME
+102 
-110 ISGRGL
+110 
-116 IPSVANECWVDG
+116 WVDG
-128 GPAHT
+128 GT
-133 DATLRDID
+133 DRPVV
-141 GWYIVKDNGDKTFQL
+141 GWYIAKNNGDKTFQL
-156 NFTRK
+156 GYML
-161 AAKTDE
+161 KTEKKDAE
-167 AGNEVKEGDEVV
+167 GNTVKDGDNIV
-179 YEYTPAPGVMSI
+179 YEYSSMGIFGVQ
-191 SKFAEGE
+191 KFEEGD
-198 LNVNISETE
+198 LNTYIDESEAY
-207 SYCTWA
+207 STWA
-213 VVTVEEYERVV
+213 IVDGTEYERVQ
-224 PLLNLYHAGVGLQ
+224 PLFQAYYAGISLQ
-237 KLIDDAKAL
+237 
-246 GIEADLSSYEAV
+246 
-258 LTKEGVTLEEIQNAI
+258 
-273 KKLSPTV
+273 
-280 NFGKVIAEAK
+280 NFINEAK
-290 KQDPERDWSKYEGIY
+290 KQGINADFSPYEALLAKDGVTYKELQDAINKISPAVELGKAITKAKEFDGSRSWEKFEKIY
-305 ADPESTDEI
+305 ANTESTVTELNDA
-314 FTKNTNFINALL
+314 TALVNSLVALKTAINAGIDLDQAHDYSAS
-326 TLKKAIAAAQ
+326 TAIYNSDDSKKA
-336 ELDGTKTF
+336 DVDT
-344 LQAEALYADD
+344 
-354 DAAQAEIEDETKRVN
+354 ETTRVN
-369 AYASLKKVLDEAA
+369 AFVSLKKKLDEATA
-382 QKNYNV
+382 GYPAVDFSEAKTAYDNTQSDAKTL
-388 AEYTAVYNN
+388 AEAEAKIGELQDAYDIAHATVDKPGDITSQLTN
-397 VDATTEDLAK
+397 VDGSSATDW
-407 AEEGAKNAVTR
+407 TR
-418 GDIAGAA
+418 TWLGDGRAG
-425 ANATAKN
+425 
-432 PADFTNYIVNPSFDV
+432 
-447 QEDFHGWST
+447 DFHLNTWS
-456 GFGAGGTKSTNAEVF
+456 V
-471 GKSFDVYQDIKNM
+471 
-484 PAGVYMVAV
+484 
-493 NGYTRYKDAQ
+493 
-503 SDYNAW
+503 
-509 KAGQVSETK
+509 
-518 IYLQGETNGQ
+518 
-528 YFTPIKHVSEGGSF
+528 EG
-542 TSVANEETT
+542 N
-551 VKLDTEWGT
+551 
-560 ITAGGPVTLYCP
+560 
-572 NTMAAADVYFHKS
+572 N
-585 GENAGPSDRY
+585 N
-595 RNEAYGPLG
+595 
-604 EGDVLRIGVFNKKAT
+604 
-619 DTDWSIF
+619 
-626 DDFQLF
+626 
-632 YLGNGADAYQKWA
+632 
-645 ESVKGNYNVTFDGD
+645 
-659 VYYGAPEKKYYEE
+659 
-672 ILEVLS
+672 
-678 SASDKDAISTAI
+678 
-690 LKVDQA
+690 
-696 VDSVA
+696 
-701 ASKEA
+701 
-706 YATYATTLAT
+706 
-716 VQKWLNENVGDD
+716 
-728 DSYYKLSDYM
+728 
-738 EAENAEDVATWEFPN
+738 
-753 GPAKVI
+753 
-759 IPDYQQGGFEGI
+759 
-771 LPVKDIIAE
+771 
-780 TQYVKDMLTEATR
+780 
-793 NTLADGT
+793 ADGT
-800 NLTNLIVNP
+800 NMVVNFLEDWVAKGNTLSDQKFQRNPVKVAPGAYKITANIRVYNESGADYMKGAYLFGNVSRNSLFANEDEAQTNAVEGAKYNTYNNMLNYWKDGFETYAIVPKDGTLTFGVMIENANYNWVAAKNFRVYYMGDSYESLDYVRKNSDMFAQPFPEETFAMQQLLDDYNNAIPNYGKAQNAEELLDAVQKLVSLSESVQNNANAYKAYKDRVDGLKAGIENGEIDLDGPDADILFDYLDDLGEELGPDSETAVEYGFKNGYSAYIIANRLLKTEEITEELEFLNKLYDAAVRTSLKDGTDLTNLIVNP

-840 GDSKNYCAEAYEQNF
+840 GDSDGKNYCAEAYEQNF
-855 DVYQEIEGLKDG
+855 DVYQEIEGVKDG

-905 YLNEFSTPIRNEME
+905 YLNEFSTPIRNVME
-919 ITFDT
+919 ITLDDVSQFTSKD
-924 NLANNCSS
+924 NYSS
-932 FAEGEGDDVVNVFV
+932 FAVTGEGGETTNVFV
-946 PNGMASASAAFS
+946 PNGMASASTSFS
-958 LPDNE
+958 LEDPE

-1011 EIVEKV
+1011 ELAAQV
-1017 LVSKSNEL
+1017 LDAKAKELNEL
-1025 AELLE
+1025 L
-1030 TNEEN
+1030 TTSEEN
-1035 LTDPV
+1035 MTDPV
-1040 LQSTQEAYTE
+1040 IQNSVYAYTE
-1050 SKKTDLNDAAKYE
+1050 SQKTDLSDAAKYE
-1063 VLIETNDAIMAA
+1063 VLIETNDAIVAA
-1075 KENIQQV
+1075 KENILQV

-1260 SNGVVADETLWAD
+1260 SNGVTADETLWAD

-1302 PNVGSATAANTY
+1302 PNVGSATTANTY

-1390 AKIATLQQGINIV
+1390 AKIATLQQGINIFMR
-1403 KYTDGSVKKIFVK
+1403 DQRASSLRSRQ

>member
-25 PEVTY
+25 PEVSY
-30 SAWVEETDVYLYN
+30 ADWASVEEKTEIYFYN
-43 VEASM
+43 VEAGM
-48 FLVGSNNWGTRAA
+48 FLTAGSSWGTRATLIGIKDKNTYNDLLA
-61 VVGGGSKSNIITYD
+61 DASGFKGNKWLIAAAEESRGGKNCYMFENKSGKNYLSAD
-75 KFLTGNGT
+75 
-83 IKGTKWQIIQ
+83 TKDGI
-93 AEDKRGQNA
+93 
-102 CFQISNME
+102 
-110 ISGRGL
+110 
-116 IPSVANECWVDG
+116 WVDG
-128 GPAHT
+128 GT
-133 DATLRDID
+133 DRPVV
-141 GWYIVKDNGDKTFQL
+141 GWYIAKDNGDKTFQL
-156 NFTRK
+156 GYML
-161 AAKTDE
+161 KTEKKDAE
-167 AGNEVKEGDEVV
+167 GNTVKDGDNIV
-179 YEYTPAPGVMSI
+179 YEYSSMGIFGVQ
-191 SKFAEGE
+191 KFEEGD
-198 LNVNISETE
+198 LNTYIDESEAY
-207 SYCTWA
+207 STWA
-213 VVTVEEYERVV
+213 IVDGTEYERVQ
-224 PLLNLYHAGVGLQ
+224 PLFQAYYAGISLQ
-237 KLIDDAKAL
+237 
-246 GIEADLSSYEAV
+246 
-258 LTKEGVTLEEIQNAI
+258 
-273 KKLSPTV
+273 
-280 NFGKVIAEAK
+280 NFINEAK
-290 KQDPERDWSKYEGIY
+290 KQGINADFSPYEALLAKDGVTYKELQDAINKISPAVELGKAITKAKEFDGSRNWEKFEKIY
-305 ADPESTDEI
+305 ANTESTVTELNDA
-314 FTKNTNFINALL
+314 TALVNSLVALKTAINAGIDLDQAHDYSAS
-326 TLKKAIAAAQ
+326 TAIYNSDDSKKA
-336 ELDGTKTF
+336 DVDT
-344 LQAEALYADD
+344 
-354 DAAQAEIEDETKRVN
+354 ETTRVN
-369 AYASLKKVLDEAA
+369 AFVSLKKKLDEATA
-382 QKNYNV
+382 GYPAVDFSEAKTAYDNTQSDAKTL
-388 AEYTAVYNN
+388 AEAEAKIGELQDAYDIAHATVDKPGDITSQLTN
-397 VDATTEDLAK
+397 VDGSSATDW
-407 AEEGAKNAVTR
+407 TR
-418 GDIAGAA
+418 TWLGDGRAG
-425 ANATAKN
+425 
-432 PADFTNYIVNPSFDV
+432 
-447 QEDFHGWST
+447 DFHLNTWS
-456 GFGAGGTKSTNAEVF
+456 V
-471 GKSFDVYQDIKNM
+471 
-484 PAGVYMVAV
+484 
-493 NGYTRYKDAQ
+493 
-503 SDYNAW
+503 
-509 KAGQVSETK
+509 
-518 IYLQGETNGQ
+518 
-528 YFTPIKHVSEGGSF
+528 EG
-542 TSVANEETT
+542 N
-551 VKLDTEWGT
+551 
-560 ITAGGPVTLYCP
+560 
-572 NTMAAADVYFHKS
+572 N
-585 GENAGPSDRY
+585 N
-595 RNEAYGPLG
+595 
-604 EGDVLRIGVFNKKAT
+604 
-619 DTDWSIF
+619 
-626 DDFQLF
+626 
-632 YLGNGADAYQKWA
+632 
-645 ESVKGNYNVTFDGD
+645 
-659 VYYGAPEKKYYEE
+659 
-672 ILEVLS
+672 
-678 SASDKDAISTAI
+678 
-690 LKVDQA
+690 
-696 VDSVA
+696 
-701 ASKEA
+701 
-706 YATYATTLAT
+706 
-716 VQKWLNENVGDD
+716 
-728 DSYYKLSDYM
+728 
-738 EAENAEDVATWEFPN
+738 
-753 GPAKVI
+753 
-759 IPDYQQGGFEGI
+759 
-771 LPVKDIIAE
+771 
-780 TQYVKDMLTEATR
+780 
-793 NTLADGT
+793 ADGT
-800 NLTNLIVNP
+800 NMVVNFLEDWVAKGNTLSDQKFQRNPVKVAPGAYKITANIRVYNESGADYMKGAYLFGNVSRNSLFANEDEAQTNAVEGAKYNTYNNMLNYWKDGFETYAIVPKDGTLTFGVMIENANYNWVAAKNFRVYYMGDSYESLDYVRKNSDMFAQPFPEETFAMQQLLDDYNNAIPNYGKAQNAEELLDAVQKLVSLSESVQNNANAYKAYKDRVDGLKAGIENGEIDLDGPDADILFDYLDDLGEELGPDSETAVEYGFKNGYSAYIIANRLLKTEEITEELEFLNKLYDAAVRTSLKDGTDLTNLIVNP

-840 GDSKNYCAEAYEQNF
+840 GDSDGKNYCAEAYEQNF
-855 DVYQEIEGLKDG
+855 DVYQEIEGVKDG

-905 YLNEFSTPIRNEME
+905 YLNEFSTPIRNVME
-919 ITFDT
+919 ITLDDVSQFTSKD
-924 NLANNCSS
+924 NYSS
-932 FAEGEGDDVVNVFV
+932 FAVTGEGGETTNVFV
-946 PNGMASASAAFS
+946 PNGMASASTSFS
-958 LPDNE
+958 LEDPE

-1011 EIVEKV
+1011 ELAAQV
-1017 LVSKSNEL
+1017 LDAKAKELNEL
-1025 AELLE
+1025 L
-1030 TNEEN
+1030 TTSEEN
-1035 LTDPV
+1035 MTDPV
-1040 LQSTQEAYTE
+1040 IQNSVYAYTE
-1050 SKKTDLNDAAKYE
+1050 SQKSDLSDAAKYE
-1063 VLIETNDAIMAA
+1063 VLIETNDAIVAA
-1075 KENIQQV
+1075 KENILQV

-1099 EKVDESQEAE
+1099 EKVDGSQEAE

>member
-25 PEVTY
+25 PEVSY
-30 SAWVEETDVYLYN
+30 ADWASVEEKAEIYFYN
-43 VEASM
+43 VEAGM
-48 FLVGSNNWGTRAA
+48 FLTAGSSWGTRATLIGIKDKNTYNDLLA
-61 VVGGGSKSNIITYD
+61 DASGFKGNKWLIAAAEESRGGKNCYMFENKSGSNYLSAD
-75 KFLTGNGT
+75 
-83 IKGTKWQIIQ
+83 TKDGI
-93 AEDKRGQNA
+93 
-102 CFQISNME
+102 
-110 ISGRGL
+110 
-116 IPSVANECWVDG
+116 WVDG
-128 GPAHT
+128 GT
-133 DATLRDID
+133 DRPVV
-141 GWYIVKDNGDKTFQL
+141 GWYIAKDNGDKTFQL
-156 NFTRK
+156 GYML
-161 AAKTDE
+161 KTEKKDAE
-167 AGNEVKEGDEVV
+167 GNTVKDGDNIV
-179 YEYTPAPGVMSI
+179 YEYSSMGIFGVQ
-191 SKFAEGE
+191 KFEEGD
-198 LNVNISETE
+198 LNTYIDESEAY
-207 SYCTWA
+207 STWA
-213 VVTVEEYERVV
+213 IVDGTEYERVQ
-224 PLLNLYHAGVGLQ
+224 PLFQAYYAGISLQ
-237 KLIDDAKAL
+237 
-246 GIEADLSSYEAV
+246 
-258 LTKEGVTLEEIQNAI
+258 
-273 KKLSPTV
+273 
-280 NFGKVIAEAK
+280 NFINEAK
-290 KQDPERDWSKYEGIY
+290 KQGINADFSPYEALLAKDGVTYKELQDAINKISPAVELGKAITKAKEFDGSRSWEKFEKIY
-305 ADPESTDEI
+305 ANTESTVTELNDA
-314 FTKNTNFINALL
+314 TALVNSLVALKTAINAGIDLDQAHDYSAS
-326 TLKKAIAAAQ
+326 TAIYNSDDSKKA
-336 ELDGTKTF
+336 DVDT
-344 LQAEALYADD
+344 
-354 DAAQAEIEDETKRVN
+354 ETTRVN
-369 AYASLKKVLDEAA
+369 AFVSLKKKLDEATA
-382 QKNYNV
+382 GYPAVDFSEAKTAYDNTQSDAKTL
-388 AEYTAVYNN
+388 AEAEAKIGELQDAYDIAHATVDKPGDITSQLTN
-397 VDATTEDLAK
+397 VDGSSATDW
-407 AEEGAKNAVTR
+407 TR
-418 GDIAGAA
+418 TWLGDGRAG
-425 ANATAKN
+425 
-432 PADFTNYIVNPSFDV
+432 
-447 QEDFHGWST
+447 DFHLNTWS
-456 GFGAGGTKSTNAEVF
+456 V
-471 GKSFDVYQDIKNM
+471 
-484 PAGVYMVAV
+484 
-493 NGYTRYKDAQ
+493 
-503 SDYNAW
+503 
-509 KAGQVSETK
+509 
-518 IYLQGETNGQ
+518 
-528 YFTPIKHVSEGGSF
+528 EG
-542 TSVANEETT
+542 N
-551 VKLDTEWGT
+551 
-560 ITAGGPVTLYCP
+560 
-572 NTMAAADVYFHKS
+572 N
-585 GENAGPSDRY
+585 N
-595 RNEAYGPLG
+595 
-604 EGDVLRIGVFNKKAT
+604 
-619 DTDWSIF
+619 
-626 DDFQLF
+626 
-632 YLGNGADAYQKWA
+632 
-645 ESVKGNYNVTFDGD
+645 
-659 VYYGAPEKKYYEE
+659 
-672 ILEVLS
+672 
-678 SASDKDAISTAI
+678 
-690 LKVDQA
+690 
-696 VDSVA
+696 
-701 ASKEA
+701 
-706 YATYATTLAT
+706 
-716 VQKWLNENVGDD
+716 
-728 DSYYKLSDYM
+728 
-738 EAENAEDVATWEFPN
+738 
-753 GPAKVI
+753 
-759 IPDYQQGGFEGI
+759 
-771 LPVKDIIAE
+771 
-780 TQYVKDMLTEATR
+780 
-793 NTLADGT
+793 ADGT
-800 NLTNLIVNP
+800 NMVVNFLEDWVAKGNTLSDQKFQRNPVKVAPGAYKITANIRVYNESGADYMKGAYLFGNVSRNSLFANEDEAQTNAVEGAKYNTYNNMLNYWKDGFETYAIVPKDGTLTFGVMIENANYNWVAAKNFRVYYMGDSYESLDYVRKNSDMFAQPFPEETFAMQQLLDDYNNAIPNYGKAQNAEELLDAVQKLVSLSESVQNNANAYKAYKDRVDGLKAGIENGEIDLDGPDADILFDYLDDLGEELGPDSETSVEYGFKNGYSAYIIANRLLKTEEITEELEFLNKLYDAAVRTSLKDGTDLTNLIVNP
-809 GFEEEL
+809 GFEEDL

-840 GDSKNYCAEAYEQNF
+840 GDSDGKNYCAEAYEQNF
-855 DVYQEIEGLKDG
+855 DVYQEIEGVKDG

-905 YLNEFSTPIRNEME
+905 YLNEFSTPIRNVME
-919 ITFDT
+919 ITLDDVSQFTSKD
-924 NLANNCSS
+924 NYSS
-932 FAEGEGDDVVNVFV
+932 FAVTGEGGETTNVFV
-946 PNGMASASAAFS
+946 PNGMASASTSFS
-958 LPDNE
+958 LEDPE

-1011 EIVEKV
+1011 ELAAQV
-1017 LVSKSNEL
+1017 LDAKAKELNEL
-1025 AELLE
+1025 L
-1030 TNEEN
+1030 TTSEEN
-1035 LTDPV
+1035 MTDPV
-1040 LQSTQEAYTE
+1040 IQNSVYAYTE
-1050 SKKTDLNDAAKYE
+1050 SQKTDLSDAAKYE
-1063 VLIETNDAIMAA
+1063 VLIETNDAIVAA

-1099 EKVDESQEAE
+1099 EKVDGSQEAE

-1260 SNGVVADETLWAD
+1260 SNGVTADETLWAD

-1371 VEEAAP
+1371 VEETAP

>member
-25 PEVTY
+25 PEVSY
-30 SAWVEETDVYLYN
+30 ADWASVEEKTEIYFYN
-43 VEASM
+43 VEAGM
-48 FLVGSNNWGTRAA
+48 FLTAGSSWGTRATLIGIKDKNTYNDLLA
-61 VVGGGSKSNIITYD
+61 DASGFKGNKWLIAAAEESRGGKNCYMFENKS
-75 KFLTGNGT
+75 GNNYLSAD
-83 IKGTKWQIIQ
+83 TKDGI
-93 AEDKRGQNA
+93 
-102 CFQISNME
+102 
-110 ISGRGL
+110 
-116 IPSVANECWVDG
+116 WVDG
-128 GPAHT
+128 GT
-133 DATLRDID
+133 DRPVV
-141 GWYIVKDNGDKTFQL
+141 GWYIAKDNGDKTFQL
-156 NFTRK
+156 GYML
-161 AAKTDE
+161 KTEKKDAE
-167 AGNEVKEGDEVV
+167 GNTVKDGDNIV
-179 YEYTPAPGVMSI
+179 YEYSSMGIFGVQ
-191 SKFAEGE
+191 KFEEGD
-198 LNVNISETE
+198 LNTYIDESEAY
-207 SYCTWA
+207 STWA
-213 VVTVEEYERVV
+213 IVDGTEYERVQ
-224 PLLNLYHAGVGLQ
+224 PLFQAYYAGISLQ
-237 KLIDDAKAL
+237 
-246 GIEADLSSYEAV
+246 
-258 LTKEGVTLEEIQNAI
+258 
-273 KKLSPTV
+273 
-280 NFGKVIAEAK
+280 NFINEAK
-290 KQDPERDWSKYEGIY
+290 KQGINADFSPYEALLAKDGVTYKELQDAINKISPAVELGKAITKAKEFDGSRSWEKFEKIY
-305 ADPESTDEI
+305 ANTESTVTELNDA
-314 FTKNTNFINALL
+314 TALVNSLVALKTAINAGIDLDQAHDYSAS
-326 TLKKAIAAAQ
+326 TAIYNSDDSKKA
-336 ELDGTKTF
+336 DVDT
-344 LQAEALYADD
+344 
-354 DAAQAEIEDETKRVN
+354 ETTRVN
-369 AYASLKKVLDEAA
+369 AFVSLKKKLDEATA
-382 QKNYNV
+382 GYPAVDFSEAKTAYDNTQSDAKTL
-388 AEYTAVYNN
+388 AEAEAKIGELQDAYDIAHATVDKPGDITSQLTN
-397 VDATTEDLAK
+397 VDGSSATDW
-407 AEEGAKNAVTR
+407 TR
-418 GDIAGAA
+418 TWLGDGRAG
-425 ANATAKN
+425 
-432 PADFTNYIVNPSFDV
+432 
-447 QEDFHGWST
+447 DFHLNTWS
-456 GFGAGGTKSTNAEVF
+456 V
-471 GKSFDVYQDIKNM
+471 
-484 PAGVYMVAV
+484 
-493 NGYTRYKDAQ
+493 
-503 SDYNAW
+503 
-509 KAGQVSETK
+509 
-518 IYLQGETNGQ
+518 
-528 YFTPIKHVSEGGSF
+528 EG
-542 TSVANEETT
+542 N
-551 VKLDTEWGT
+551 
-560 ITAGGPVTLYCP
+560 
-572 NTMAAADVYFHKS
+572 N
-585 GENAGPSDRY
+585 N
-595 RNEAYGPLG
+595 
-604 EGDVLRIGVFNKKAT
+604 
-619 DTDWSIF
+619 
-626 DDFQLF
+626 
-632 YLGNGADAYQKWA
+632 
-645 ESVKGNYNVTFDGD
+645 
-659 VYYGAPEKKYYEE
+659 
-672 ILEVLS
+672 
-678 SASDKDAISTAI
+678 
-690 LKVDQA
+690 
-696 VDSVA
+696 
-701 ASKEA
+701 
-706 YATYATTLAT
+706 
-716 VQKWLNENVGDD
+716 
-728 DSYYKLSDYM
+728 
-738 EAENAEDVATWEFPN
+738 
-753 GPAKVI
+753 
-759 IPDYQQGGFEGI
+759 
-771 LPVKDIIAE
+771 
-780 TQYVKDMLTEATR
+780 
-793 NTLADGT
+793 ADGT
-800 NLTNLIVNP
+800 NMVVNFLEDWVAKGNTLSDQKFQRNPVKVAPGAYKITANIRVYNESGADYMKGAYLFGNVSRNSLFANEDEAQTNAVEGAKYNTYNNMLNYWKDGFETYAIVPKDGTLTFGVMIENANYNWVAAKNFRVYYMGDSYESLDYVRKNSDMFAQPFPEETFAMQQLLDDYNNAIPNYGKAQNAEELLDAVQKLVSLSESVQNNANAYKAYKDRVDGLKAGIENGEIDLDGPDADILFDYLDDLGEELGPDSETAVEYGFKNGYSAYIIANRLLKTEEITEELEFLNKLYDAAVRTSLKDGTDLTNLIVNP

-840 GDSKNYCAEAYEQNF
+840 GDSDGKNYCAEAYEQNF
-855 DVYQEIEGLKDG
+855 DVYQEIEGVKDG

-905 YLNEFSTPIRNEME
+905 YLNEFSTPIRNVME
-919 ITFDT
+919 ITLDDVSQFTSKD
-924 NLANNCSS
+924 NYSS
-932 FAEGEGDDVVNVFV
+932 FAVTGEGGETTNVFV
-946 PNGMASASAAFS
+946 PNGMASASTSFS
-958 LPDNE
+958 LEDPE

-1011 EIVEKV
+1011 ELAAQV
-1017 LVSKSNEL
+1017 LDAKAKELNEL
-1025 AELLE
+1025 L
-1030 TNEEN
+1030 TTSEEN
-1035 LTDPV
+1035 MTDPV
-1040 LQSTQEAYTE
+1040 IQNSVYAYTE
-1050 SKKTDLNDAAKYE
+1050 SQKTDLSDAAKYE
-1063 VLIETNDAIMAA
+1063 VLIETNDAIVAA

-1260 SNGVVADETLWAD
+1260 SNGVAADETLWAD

>member
-25 PEVTY
+25 PEVSY
-30 SAWVEETDVYLYN
+30 ADWASVEEKTEIYFYN
-43 VEASM
+43 VEAGM
-48 FLVGSNNWGTRAA
+48 FLTAGSSWGTRATLIGIKDKNTYNDLLA
-61 VVGGGSKSNIITYD
+61 DASGFKGNKWLIAAAEESRGGKNCYMFENKSGSNYLSAD
-75 KFLTGNGT
+75 
-83 IKGTKWQIIQ
+83 TKDGI
-93 AEDKRGQNA
+93 
-102 CFQISNME
+102 
-110 ISGRGL
+110 
-116 IPSVANECWVDG
+116 WVDG
-128 GPAHT
+128 GT
-133 DATLRDID
+133 DRPVV
-141 GWYIVKDNGDKTFQL
+141 GWYIAKNNGDKTFQL
-156 NFTRK
+156 GYML
-161 AAKTDE
+161 KTEKKDAE
-167 AGNEVKEGDEVV
+167 GNTVKDGDNIV
-179 YEYTPAPGVMSI
+179 YEYSSMGIFGVQ
-191 SKFAEGE
+191 KFEEGD
-198 LNVNISETE
+198 LNTYIDESEAY
-207 SYCTWA
+207 STWA
-213 VVTVEEYERVV
+213 IVDGTEYERVQ
-224 PLLNLYHAGVGLQ
+224 PLFQAYYAGISLQ
-237 KLIDDAKAL
+237 
-246 GIEADLSSYEAV
+246 
-258 LTKEGVTLEEIQNAI
+258 
-273 KKLSPTV
+273 
-280 NFGKVIAEAK
+280 NFINEAK
-290 KQDPERDWSKYEGIY
+290 KQGINADFSPYEALLAKDGVTYKELQDAINKISPAVELGKAITKAKEFDGSRSWEKFEKIY
-305 ADPESTDEI
+305 ANTESTVTELNDA
-314 FTKNTNFINALL
+314 TALVNSLVALKTAINAGIDLDQAHDYSAS
-326 TLKKAIAAAQ
+326 TAIYNSDDSKKA
-336 ELDGTKTF
+336 DVDT
-344 LQAEALYADD
+344 
-354 DAAQAEIEDETKRVN
+354 ETTRVN
-369 AYASLKKVLDEAA
+369 AFVSLKKKLDEATA
-382 QKNYNV
+382 GYPAVDFSEAKTAYDNTQSDAKTL
-388 AEYTAVYNN
+388 AEAEAKIGELQDAYDIAHATVDKPGDITSQLTN
-397 VDATTEDLAK
+397 VDGSSATDW
-407 AEEGAKNAVTR
+407 TR
-418 GDIAGAA
+418 TWLGDGRAG
-425 ANATAKN
+425 
-432 PADFTNYIVNPSFDV
+432 
-447 QEDFHGWST
+447 DFHLNTWS
-456 GFGAGGTKSTNAEVF
+456 V
-471 GKSFDVYQDIKNM
+471 
-484 PAGVYMVAV
+484 
-493 NGYTRYKDAQ
+493 
-503 SDYNAW
+503 
-509 KAGQVSETK
+509 
-518 IYLQGETNGQ
+518 
-528 YFTPIKHVSEGGSF
+528 EG
-542 TSVANEETT
+542 N
-551 VKLDTEWGT
+551 
-560 ITAGGPVTLYCP
+560 
-572 NTMAAADVYFHKS
+572 N
-585 GENAGPSDRY
+585 N
-595 RNEAYGPLG
+595 
-604 EGDVLRIGVFNKKAT
+604 
-619 DTDWSIF
+619 
-626 DDFQLF
+626 
-632 YLGNGADAYQKWA
+632 
-645 ESVKGNYNVTFDGD
+645 
-659 VYYGAPEKKYYEE
+659 
-672 ILEVLS
+672 
-678 SASDKDAISTAI
+678 
-690 LKVDQA
+690 
-696 VDSVA
+696 
-701 ASKEA
+701 
-706 YATYATTLAT
+706 
-716 VQKWLNENVGDD
+716 
-728 DSYYKLSDYM
+728 
-738 EAENAEDVATWEFPN
+738 
-753 GPAKVI
+753 
-759 IPDYQQGGFEGI
+759 
-771 LPVKDIIAE
+771 
-780 TQYVKDMLTEATR
+780 
-793 NTLADGT
+793 ADGT
-800 NLTNLIVNP
+800 NMVVNFLEDWVAKGNTLSDQKFQRNPVKVAPGAYKITANIRVYNESGADYMKGAYLFGNVSRNSLFANEDEAQTNAVEGAKYNTYNNMLNYWKDGFETYAIVPKDGTLTFGVMIENANYNWVAAKNFRVYYMGDSYESLDYVRKNSDMFAQPFPEETFAMQQLLDDYNNAIPNYGKAQNAEELLDAVQKLVSLSESVQNNANAYKAYKDRVDGLKAGIENGEIDLDGPDADILFDYLDDLGEELGPDSETAVEYGFKNGYSAYIIANRLLKTEEITEELEFLNKLYDAAVRTSLKDGTDLTNLIVNP

-840 GDSKNYCAEAYEQNF
+840 GDSDGKNYCAEAYEQNF
-855 DVYQEIEGLKDG
+855 DVYQEIEGVKDG

-905 YLNEFSTPIRNEME
+905 YLNEFSTPIRNVME
-919 ITFDT
+919 ITLDDVSQFTSKD
-924 NLANNCSS
+924 NYSS
-932 FAEGEGDDVVNVFV
+932 FAVTGEGGETTNVFV
-946 PNGMASASAAFS
+946 PNGMASASTSFS
-958 LPDNE
+958 LEDPE

-1011 EIVEKV
+1011 ELAAQV
-1017 LVSKSNEL
+1017 LDAKAKELNEL
-1025 AELLE
+1025 L
-1030 TNEEN
+1030 TTSEEN
-1035 LTDPV
+1035 MTDPV
-1040 LQSTQEAYTE
+1040 IQNSVYAYTE
-1050 SKKTDLNDAAKYE
+1050 SQKTDLSDAAKYE
-1063 VLIETNDAIMAA
+1063 VLIETNDALVAA
-1075 KENIQQV
+1075 KENILQV

>member
-25 PEVTY
+25 PEVSY
-30 SAWVEETDVYLYN
+30 ADWASVEEKTEIYFYN
-43 VEASM
+43 VEAGM
-48 FLVGSNNWGTRAA
+48 FLTAGSSWGTRATLIGIKDKNTYNDLLA
-61 VVGGGSKSNIITYD
+61 DASGFKGNKWLIAAAEESRGGKNCYMFENKSGSNYLSAD
-75 KFLTGNGT
+75 
-83 IKGTKWQIIQ
+83 TKDGI
-93 AEDKRGQNA
+93 
-102 CFQISNME
+102 
-110 ISGRGL
+110 
-116 IPSVANECWVDG
+116 WVDG
-128 GPAHT
+128 GT
-133 DATLRDID
+133 DRPVV
-141 GWYIVKDNGDKTFQL
+141 GWYIAKNNGDKTFQL
-156 NFTRK
+156 GYML
-161 AAKTDE
+161 KTEKKDAE
-167 AGNEVKEGDEVV
+167 GNTVKDGDNIV
-179 YEYTPAPGVMSI
+179 YEYSSMGIFGVQ
-191 SKFAEGE
+191 KFEEGD
-198 LNVNISETE
+198 LNTYIDESEAY
-207 SYCTWA
+207 STWA
-213 VVTVEEYERVV
+213 IVDGTEYERVQ
-224 PLLNLYHAGVGLQ
+224 PLFQAYYAGISLQ
-237 KLIDDAKAL
+237 
-246 GIEADLSSYEAV
+246 
-258 LTKEGVTLEEIQNAI
+258 
-273 KKLSPTV
+273 
-280 NFGKVIAEAK
+280 NFINEAK
-290 KQDPERDWSKYEGIY
+290 KQGINADFSPYEALLAKDGVTYKELQDAINKISPAVELGKAITKAKEFDGSRNWEKFEKIY
-305 ADPESTDEI
+305 ANTESTVTELNDA
-314 FTKNTNFINALL
+314 TALVNSLVALKTAINAGIDLDQAHDYSAS
-326 TLKKAIAAAQ
+326 TAIYNSDDSKKA
-336 ELDGTKTF
+336 DVDT
-344 LQAEALYADD
+344 
-354 DAAQAEIEDETKRVN
+354 ETTRVN
-369 AYASLKKVLDEAA
+369 AFVSLKKKLDEATA
-382 QKNYNV
+382 GYPAVDFSEAKTAYDNTQSDAKTL
-388 AEYTAVYNN
+388 AEAEAKIGELQDAYDIAHATVDKPGDITSQLTN
-397 VDATTEDLAK
+397 VDGSSATDW
-407 AEEGAKNAVTR
+407 TR
-418 GDIAGAA
+418 TWLGDGRAG
-425 ANATAKN
+425 
-432 PADFTNYIVNPSFDV
+432 
-447 QEDFHGWST
+447 DFHLNTWS
-456 GFGAGGTKSTNAEVF
+456 V
-471 GKSFDVYQDIKNM
+471 
-484 PAGVYMVAV
+484 
-493 NGYTRYKDAQ
+493 
-503 SDYNAW
+503 
-509 KAGQVSETK
+509 
-518 IYLQGETNGQ
+518 
-528 YFTPIKHVSEGGSF
+528 EG
-542 TSVANEETT
+542 N
-551 VKLDTEWGT
+551 
-560 ITAGGPVTLYCP
+560 
-572 NTMAAADVYFHKS
+572 N
-585 GENAGPSDRY
+585 N
-595 RNEAYGPLG
+595 
-604 EGDVLRIGVFNKKAT
+604 
-619 DTDWSIF
+619 
-626 DDFQLF
+626 
-632 YLGNGADAYQKWA
+632 
-645 ESVKGNYNVTFDGD
+645 
-659 VYYGAPEKKYYEE
+659 
-672 ILEVLS
+672 
-678 SASDKDAISTAI
+678 
-690 LKVDQA
+690 
-696 VDSVA
+696 
-701 ASKEA
+701 
-706 YATYATTLAT
+706 
-716 VQKWLNENVGDD
+716 
-728 DSYYKLSDYM
+728 
-738 EAENAEDVATWEFPN
+738 
-753 GPAKVI
+753 
-759 IPDYQQGGFEGI
+759 
-771 LPVKDIIAE
+771 
-780 TQYVKDMLTEATR
+780 
-793 NTLADGT
+793 ADGT
-800 NLTNLIVNP
+800 NMVVNFLEDWVAKGNTLSDQKFQRNPVKVAPGAYKITANIRVYNESGADYMKGAYLFGNVSRNSLFANEDEAQTNAVEGAKYNTYNNMLNYWKDGFETYAIVPKDGTLTFGVMIENANYNWVAAKNFRVYYMGDSYESLDYVRKNSDMFAQPFPEETFAMQQLLDDYNNAIPNYGKAQNAEELLDAVQKLVSLSESVQNNANAYKAYKDRVDGLKAGIENGEIDLDGPDADILFDYLDDLGEELGPDSETSVEYGFKNGYSAYIIANRLLKTEEITEELEFLNKLYDAAVRTSLKDGTDLTNLIVNP

-840 GDSKNYCAEAYEQNF
+840 GDSDGKNYCAEAYEQNF
-855 DVYQEIEGLKDG
+855 DVYQEIEGVKDG

-877 RGGWPEAAWNNYK
+877 RGGSPEAAWNNYK

-905 YLNEFSTPIRNEME
+905 YLNEFSTPIRNVME
-919 ITFDT
+919 ITLDDVSQFTSKD
-924 NLANNCSS
+924 NYSS
-932 FAEGEGDDVVNVFV
+932 FAVTGEGGETTNVFV
-946 PNGMASASAAFS
+946 PNGMASASTSFS
-958 LPDNE
+958 LEDPE

-1011 EIVEKV
+1011 ELAAQV
-1017 LVSKSNEL
+1017 LDAKAKELNEL
-1025 AELLE
+1025 LK
-1030 TNEEN
+1030 TSEEN
-1035 LTDPV
+1035 MTDPV
-1040 LQSTQEAYTE
+1040 IQNSVYAYTE
-1050 SKKTDLNDAAKYE
+1050 SQKSDLSDAAKYE
-1063 VLIETNDAIMAA
+1063 VLIETNDAIVAA
-1075 KENIQQV
+1075 KENILQV

-1182 DMEDASQ
+1182 DMEDSSQ

-1260 SNGVVADETLWAD
+1260 SNGVAADETLWAD

-1302 PNVGSATAANTY
+1302 PNVGSATTANTY

>member
-25 PEVTY
+25 PEVSY
-30 SAWVEETDVYLYN
+30 ADWASVEEKTEIYFYN
-43 VEASM
+43 VEAGM
-48 FLVGSNNWGTRAA
+48 FLTAGSSWGTRATLIGIKDKNTYNDLLA
-61 VVGGGSKSNIITYD
+61 DASGFKGNKWLIAAAEESRGGKNCYMFENKSGSNYLSAD
-75 KFLTGNGT
+75 
-83 IKGTKWQIIQ
+83 TKDGI
-93 AEDKRGQNA
+93 
-102 CFQISNME
+102 
-110 ISGRGL
+110 
-116 IPSVANECWVDG
+116 WVDG
-128 GPAHT
+128 GT
-133 DATLRDID
+133 DRPVV
-141 GWYIVKDNGDKTFQL
+141 GWYIAKDNGDKTFQL
-156 NFTRK
+156 GYML
-161 AAKTDE
+161 KTEKKDAE
-167 AGNEVKEGDEVV
+167 GNTVKDGDNIV
-179 YEYTPAPGVMSI
+179 YEYSSMGIFGVQ
-191 SKFAEGE
+191 KFEEGD
-198 LNVNISETE
+198 LNTYIDESEAY
-207 SYCTWA
+207 STWA
-213 VVTVEEYERVV
+213 IVDGTEYERVQ
-224 PLLNLYHAGVGLQ
+224 PLFQAYYAGISLQ
-237 KLIDDAKAL
+237 
-246 GIEADLSSYEAV
+246 
-258 LTKEGVTLEEIQNAI
+258 
-273 KKLSPTV
+273 
-280 NFGKVIAEAK
+280 NFINEAK
-290 KQDPERDWSKYEGIY
+290 KQGINADFSPYEALLAKDGVTYKELQDAINKISPAVELGKAITKAKEFDGSRNWEKFEKIY
-305 ADPESTDEI
+305 ANTESTVTELNDA
-314 FTKNTNFINALL
+314 TALVNSLVALKTAINAGIDLDQAHDYSAS
-326 TLKKAIAAAQ
+326 TAIYNSDDSKKA
-336 ELDGTKTF
+336 DVDT
-344 LQAEALYADD
+344 
-354 DAAQAEIEDETKRVN
+354 ETTRVN
-369 AYASLKKVLDEAA
+369 AFVSLKKKLDEATA
-382 QKNYNV
+382 GYPAVDFSEAKTAYDNTQSDAKTL
-388 AEYTAVYNN
+388 AEAEAKIGELQDAYDIAHATVDKPGDITSQLTN
-397 VDATTEDLAK
+397 VDGSSATDW
-407 AEEGAKNAVTR
+407 TR
-418 GDIAGAA
+418 TWLGDGRAG
-425 ANATAKN
+425 
-432 PADFTNYIVNPSFDV
+432 
-447 QEDFHGWST
+447 DFHLNTWS
-456 GFGAGGTKSTNAEVF
+456 V
-471 GKSFDVYQDIKNM
+471 
-484 PAGVYMVAV
+484 
-493 NGYTRYKDAQ
+493 
-503 SDYNAW
+503 
-509 KAGQVSETK
+509 
-518 IYLQGETNGQ
+518 
-528 YFTPIKHVSEGGSF
+528 EG
-542 TSVANEETT
+542 N
-551 VKLDTEWGT
+551 
-560 ITAGGPVTLYCP
+560 
-572 NTMAAADVYFHKS
+572 N
-585 GENAGPSDRY
+585 N
-595 RNEAYGPLG
+595 
-604 EGDVLRIGVFNKKAT
+604 
-619 DTDWSIF
+619 
-626 DDFQLF
+626 
-632 YLGNGADAYQKWA
+632 
-645 ESVKGNYNVTFDGD
+645 
-659 VYYGAPEKKYYEE
+659 
-672 ILEVLS
+672 
-678 SASDKDAISTAI
+678 
-690 LKVDQA
+690 
-696 VDSVA
+696 
-701 ASKEA
+701 
-706 YATYATTLAT
+706 
-716 VQKWLNENVGDD
+716 
-728 DSYYKLSDYM
+728 
-738 EAENAEDVATWEFPN
+738 
-753 GPAKVI
+753 
-759 IPDYQQGGFEGI
+759 
-771 LPVKDIIAE
+771 
-780 TQYVKDMLTEATR
+780 
-793 NTLADGT
+793 ADGT
-800 NLTNLIVNP
+800 NMVVNFLEDWVAKGNTLSDQKFQRNPVKVAPGAYKITANIRVYNESGADYMKGAYLFGNVSRNSLFANEDEAQTNAVEGAKYNTYNNMLNYWKDGFETYAIVPKDGTLTFGVMIENANYNWVAAKNFRVYYMGDSYESLDYVRKNSDMFAQPFPEETFAMQQLLDDYNNAIPNYGKAQNAEELLDAVQKLVSLSESVQNNANAYKAYKDRVDGLKAGIENGEIDLDGPDADILFDYLDDLGEELGPDSETSVEYGFKNGYSAYIIANRLLKTEEITEELEFLNKLYDAAVRTSLKDGTDLTNLIVNP

-840 GDSKNYCAEAYEQNF
+840 GDSDGKNYCAEAYEQNF
-855 DVYQEIEGLKDG
+855 DVYQEIEGVKDG

-877 RGGWPEAAWNNYK
+877 RGGSPEAAWNNYK

-905 YLNEFSTPIRNEME
+905 YLNEFSTPIRNVME
-919 ITFDT
+919 ITLDDVSQFTSKD
-924 NLANNCSS
+924 NYSS
-932 FAEGEGDDVVNVFV
+932 FAVTGEGGETTNVFV
-946 PNGMASASAAFS
+946 PNGMASASTSFS
-958 LPDNE
+958 LEDPE

-1011 EIVEKV
+1011 ELAAQV
-1017 LVSKSNEL
+1017 LDAKAKELNEL
-1025 AELLE
+1025 LK
-1030 TNEEN
+1030 TSEEN
-1035 LTDPV
+1035 MTDPV
-1040 LQSTQEAYTE
+1040 IQNSVYAYTE
-1050 SKKTDLNDAAKYE
+1050 SQKSDLSDAAKYE
-1063 VLIETNDAIMAA
+1063 VLIETNDAIVAA
-1075 KENIQQV
+1075 KENILQV

-1182 DMEDASQ
+1182 DMEDSSQ

-1260 SNGVVADETLWAD
+1260 SNGVAADETLWAD

-1302 PNVGSATAANTY
+1302 PNVGSATTANTY

>member
-25 PEVTY
+25 PEVSY
-30 SAWVEETDVYLYN
+30 ADWASVEEKTEIYFYN
-43 VEASM
+43 VEAGM
-48 FLVGSNNWGTRAA
+48 FLTAGSSWGTRATLIGIKDKNTYNDLLA
-61 VVGGGSKSNIITYD
+61 DASGFKGNKWLIAAAEESRGGKNCYMFENKSGSNYLSAD
-75 KFLTGNGT
+75 
-83 IKGTKWQIIQ
+83 TKDGI
-93 AEDKRGQNA
+93 
-102 CFQISNME
+102 
-110 ISGRGL
+110 
-116 IPSVANECWVDG
+116 WVDG
-128 GPAHT
+128 GT
-133 DATLRDID
+133 DRPVV
-141 GWYIVKDNGDKTFQL
+141 GWYIAKNNGDKTFQL
-156 NFTRK
+156 GYML
-161 AAKTDE
+161 KTEKKDAE
-167 AGNEVKEGDEVV
+167 GNTVKDGDNIV
-179 YEYTPAPGVMSI
+179 YEYSSMGIFGVQ
-191 SKFAEGE
+191 KFEEGD
-198 LNVNISETE
+198 LNTYIDESEAY
-207 SYCTWA
+207 STWA
-213 VVTVEEYERVV
+213 IVDGTEYERVQ
-224 PLLNLYHAGVGLQ
+224 PLFQAYYAGISLQ
-237 KLIDDAKAL
+237 
-246 GIEADLSSYEAV
+246 
-258 LTKEGVTLEEIQNAI
+258 
-273 KKLSPTV
+273 
-280 NFGKVIAEAK
+280 NFINEAK
-290 KQDPERDWSKYEGIY
+290 KQGINADFSPYEALLAKDGVTYKELQDAINKISPAVELGKAITKAKEFDGSRSWEKFEKIY
-305 ADPESTDEI
+305 ANTESTVTELNDA
-314 FTKNTNFINALL
+314 TALVNSLVALKTAINAGIDLDQAHDYSAS
-326 TLKKAIAAAQ
+326 TAIYNSDDSKKA
-336 ELDGTKTF
+336 DVDT
-344 LQAEALYADD
+344 
-354 DAAQAEIEDETKRVN
+354 ETTRVN
-369 AYASLKKVLDEAA
+369 AFVSLKKKLDEATA
-382 QKNYNV
+382 GYPAVDFSEAKTAYDNTQSDAKTL
-388 AEYTAVYNN
+388 AEAEAKIGELQDAYDIAHATVDQPGDITSQLTN
-397 VDATTEDLAK
+397 VDGSSATDW
-407 AEEGAKNAVTR
+407 TR
-418 GDIAGAA
+418 TWLGDGRAG
-425 ANATAKN
+425 
-432 PADFTNYIVNPSFDV
+432 
-447 QEDFHGWST
+447 DFHLNTWS
-456 GFGAGGTKSTNAEVF
+456 V
-471 GKSFDVYQDIKNM
+471 
-484 PAGVYMVAV
+484 
-493 NGYTRYKDAQ
+493 
-503 SDYNAW
+503 
-509 KAGQVSETK
+509 
-518 IYLQGETNGQ
+518 
-528 YFTPIKHVSEGGSF
+528 EG
-542 TSVANEETT
+542 N
-551 VKLDTEWGT
+551 
-560 ITAGGPVTLYCP
+560 
-572 NTMAAADVYFHKS
+572 N
-585 GENAGPSDRY
+585 N
-595 RNEAYGPLG
+595 
-604 EGDVLRIGVFNKKAT
+604 
-619 DTDWSIF
+619 
-626 DDFQLF
+626 
-632 YLGNGADAYQKWA
+632 
-645 ESVKGNYNVTFDGD
+645 
-659 VYYGAPEKKYYEE
+659 
-672 ILEVLS
+672 
-678 SASDKDAISTAI
+678 
-690 LKVDQA
+690 
-696 VDSVA
+696 
-701 ASKEA
+701 
-706 YATYATTLAT
+706 
-716 VQKWLNENVGDD
+716 
-728 DSYYKLSDYM
+728 
-738 EAENAEDVATWEFPN
+738 
-753 GPAKVI
+753 
-759 IPDYQQGGFEGI
+759 
-771 LPVKDIIAE
+771 
-780 TQYVKDMLTEATR
+780 
-793 NTLADGT
+793 ADGT
-800 NLTNLIVNP
+800 NMVVNFLEDWVAKGNTLSDQKFQRNPVKVAPGAYKITANIRVYNESGADYMKGAYLFGNVSRNSLFANEDEAQTNAVEGAKYNTYNNMLNYWKDGFETYAIVPKDGTLTFGVMIENANYNWVAAKNFRVYYMGDSYESLDYVRKNSDMFAQPFPEETFAMQQLLDDYNNAIPNYGKAQNAEELLDAVQKLVSLSESVQNNANAYKAYKDRVDGLKAGIENGEIDLDGPDADILFDYLDDLGEELGPDSETAVEYGFKNGYSAYIIANRLLKTEEITEELEFLNKLYDAAVRTSLKDGTDLTNLIVNP

-840 GDSKNYCAEAYEQNF
+840 GDSDGKNYCAEAYEQNF
-855 DVYQEIEGLKDG
+855 DVYQEIEGVKDG

-905 YLNEFSTPIRNEME
+905 YLNEFSTPIRNVME
-919 ITFDT
+919 ITLDDVSQFTSKD
-924 NLANNCSS
+924 NYSS
-932 FAEGEGDDVVNVFV
+932 FAVTGEGGETTNVFV
-946 PNGMASASAAFS
+946 PNGMASASTSFS
-958 LPDNE
+958 LEDPE

-1011 EIVEKV
+1011 ELAAQV
-1017 LVSKSNEL
+1017 LDAKAKELNEL
-1025 AELLE
+1025 L
-1030 TNEEN
+1030 TTSEEN
-1035 LTDPV
+1035 MTDPV
-1040 LQSTQEAYTE
+1040 IQNSVYAYTE
-1050 SKKTDLNDAAKYE
+1050 SQKSDLSDAAKYE
-1063 VLIETNDAIMAA
+1063 VLIETNDAIVAA
-1075 KENIQQV
+1075 KENILQV

-1182 DMEDASQ
+1182 DMEDSSQ

-1260 SNGVVADETLWAD
+1260 SNGVTADETLWAD

-1302 PNVGSATAANTY
+1302 PNVGSATTANTY

>member
-25 PEVTY
+25 PEVSY
-30 SAWVEETDVYLYN
+30 ADWASVEEKTEIYFYN
-43 VEASM
+43 VEAGM
-48 FLVGSNNWGTRAA
+48 FLTAGSSWGTRATLIGIKDKNTYNDLLA
-61 VVGGGSKSNIITYD
+61 DASGFKGNKWLIAAAEESRGGKNCYMFENKSGSNYLSAD
-75 KFLTGNGT
+75 
-83 IKGTKWQIIQ
+83 TKDGI
-93 AEDKRGQNA
+93 
-102 CFQISNME
+102 
-110 ISGRGL
+110 
-116 IPSVANECWVDG
+116 WVDG
-128 GPAHT
+128 GT
-133 DATLRDID
+133 DRPVV
-141 GWYIVKDNGDKTFQL
+141 GWYIAKDNGDKTFQL
-156 NFTRK
+156 GYML
-161 AAKTDE
+161 KTEKKDAE
-167 AGNEVKEGDEVV
+167 GNTVKDGDNIV
-179 YEYTPAPGVMSI
+179 YEYSSMGIFGVQ
-191 SKFAEGE
+191 KFEEGD
-198 LNVNISETE
+198 LNTYIDESEAY
-207 SYCTWA
+207 STWA
-213 VVTVEEYERVV
+213 IVDGTEYERVQ
-224 PLLNLYHAGVGLQ
+224 PLFQAYYAGISLQ
-237 KLIDDAKAL
+237 
-246 GIEADLSSYEAV
+246 
-258 LTKEGVTLEEIQNAI
+258 
-273 KKLSPTV
+273 
-280 NFGKVIAEAK
+280 NFINEAK
-290 KQDPERDWSKYEGIY
+290 KQGINADFSPYEALLAKDGVTYKELQDAINKISPAVELGKAITKAKEFDGSRSWEKFEKIY
-305 ADPESTDEI
+305 ANTESTVTELNDA
-314 FTKNTNFINALL
+314 TALVNSLVALKTAINAGIDLDQAHDYSAS
-326 TLKKAIAAAQ
+326 TAIYNSDDSKKA
-336 ELDGTKTF
+336 DVDT
-344 LQAEALYADD
+344 
-354 DAAQAEIEDETKRVN
+354 ETTRVN
-369 AYASLKKVLDEAA
+369 AFVSLKKKLDEATA
-382 QKNYNV
+382 GYPAVDFSEAKTAYDNTQSDAKTL
-388 AEYTAVYNN
+388 AEAEAKIGELQDAYDIAHATVDKPGDITSQLTN
-397 VDATTEDLAK
+397 VDGSSATDW
-407 AEEGAKNAVTR
+407 TR
-418 GDIAGAA
+418 TWLGDGRAG
-425 ANATAKN
+425 
-432 PADFTNYIVNPSFDV
+432 
-447 QEDFHGWST
+447 DFHLNTWS
-456 GFGAGGTKSTNAEVF
+456 V
-471 GKSFDVYQDIKNM
+471 
-484 PAGVYMVAV
+484 
-493 NGYTRYKDAQ
+493 
-503 SDYNAW
+503 
-509 KAGQVSETK
+509 
-518 IYLQGETNGQ
+518 
-528 YFTPIKHVSEGGSF
+528 EG
-542 TSVANEETT
+542 N
-551 VKLDTEWGT
+551 
-560 ITAGGPVTLYCP
+560 
-572 NTMAAADVYFHKS
+572 N
-585 GENAGPSDRY
+585 N
-595 RNEAYGPLG
+595 
-604 EGDVLRIGVFNKKAT
+604 
-619 DTDWSIF
+619 
-626 DDFQLF
+626 
-632 YLGNGADAYQKWA
+632 
-645 ESVKGNYNVTFDGD
+645 
-659 VYYGAPEKKYYEE
+659 
-672 ILEVLS
+672 
-678 SASDKDAISTAI
+678 
-690 LKVDQA
+690 
-696 VDSVA
+696 
-701 ASKEA
+701 
-706 YATYATTLAT
+706 
-716 VQKWLNENVGDD
+716 
-728 DSYYKLSDYM
+728 
-738 EAENAEDVATWEFPN
+738 
-753 GPAKVI
+753 
-759 IPDYQQGGFEGI
+759 
-771 LPVKDIIAE
+771 
-780 TQYVKDMLTEATR
+780 
-793 NTLADGT
+793 ADGT
-800 NLTNLIVNP
+800 NMVVNFLEDWVAKGNTLSDQKFQRNPVKVAPGAYKITANIRVYNESGADYMKGAYLFGNVSRNSLFANEDEAQTNAVEGAKYNTYNNMLNYWKDGFETYAIVPKDGTLTFGVMIENANYNWVAAKNFRVYYMGDSYESLDYVRKNSDMFAQPFPEETFAMQQLLDDYNNAIPNYGKAQNAEELLDAVQKLVSLSESVQNNANAYKAYKDRVDGLKAGIENGEIDLDGPDADILFDYLDDLGEELGPDSETSVEYGFKNGYSAYIIANRLLKTEEITEELEFLNKLYDAAVRTSLKDGTDLTNLIVNP

-840 GDSKNYCAEAYEQNF
+840 GDSDGKNYCAEAYEQNF

-905 YLNEFSTPIRNEME
+905 YLNEFSTPIRNVME
-919 ITFDT
+919 ITLDDVSQFTSKD
-924 NLANNCSS
+924 NYSS
-932 FAEGEGDDVVNVFV
+932 FAVTGEGGETTNVFV
-946 PNGMASASAAFS
+946 PNGMASASTSFS
-958 LPDNE
+958 LEDPE

-1011 EIVEKV
+1011 ELAAQV
-1017 LVSKSNEL
+1017 LDAKAKELNEL
-1025 AELLE
+1025 L
-1030 TNEEN
+1030 TTSEEN
-1035 LTDPV
+1035 MTDPV
-1040 LQSTQEAYTE
+1040 IQNSVYAYTE
-1050 SKKTDLNDAAKYE
+1050 SQKTDLSDAAKYE
-1063 VLIETNDAIMAA
+1063 VLIETNDAIVAA

-1260 SNGVVADETLWAD
+1260 SNGVTADETLWAD

-1302 PNVGSATAANTY
+1302 PNVGSATTANTY

-1371 VEEAAP
+1371 VEETAP

>member
-25 PEVTY
+25 PEVSY
-30 SAWVEETDVYLYN
+30 ADWASVEEKAEIYFYN
-43 VEASM
+43 VEAGM
-48 FLVGSNNWGTRAA
+48 FLTAGSSWGTRATLIGIKNKNTYNDLLA
-61 VVGGGSKSNIITYD
+61 DASGFKGNKWLIAAAEESRGGKNCYMFENKSGSNYLSAD
-75 KFLTGNGT
+75 
-83 IKGTKWQIIQ
+83 TKDGI
-93 AEDKRGQNA
+93 
-102 CFQISNME
+102 
-110 ISGRGL
+110 
-116 IPSVANECWVDG
+116 WVDG
-128 GPAHT
+128 GT
-133 DATLRDID
+133 DRPVV
-141 GWYIVKDNGDKTFQL
+141 GWYIAKDNGDKTFQL
-156 NFTRK
+156 GYML
-161 AAKTDE
+161 KTEKKDAE
-167 AGNEVKEGDEVV
+167 GNTVKDGDNIV
-179 YEYTPAPGVMSI
+179 YEYSSMGIFGVQ
-191 SKFAEGE
+191 KFEEGD
-198 LNVNISETE
+198 LNTYIDESEAY
-207 SYCTWA
+207 STWA
-213 VVTVEEYERVV
+213 IVDGTEYERVQ
-224 PLLNLYHAGVGLQ
+224 PLFQAYYAGISLQ
-237 KLIDDAKAL
+237 
-246 GIEADLSSYEAV
+246 
-258 LTKEGVTLEEIQNAI
+258 
-273 KKLSPTV
+273 
-280 NFGKVIAEAK
+280 NFINEAK
-290 KQDPERDWSKYEGIY
+290 KQGINADFSPYEALLAKDGVTYKELQDAINKISPAVELGKAITKAKEFDGSRSWEKFEKIY
-305 ADPESTDEI
+305 ANTESTVTELNDA
-314 FTKNTNFINALL
+314 TALVNSLVALKTAINAGIDLDQAHDYSAS
-326 TLKKAIAAAQ
+326 TAIYNSDDSKKA
-336 ELDGTKTF
+336 DVDT
-344 LQAEALYADD
+344 
-354 DAAQAEIEDETKRVN
+354 ETTRVN
-369 AYASLKKVLDEAA
+369 AFVSLKKKLDEATA
-382 QKNYNV
+382 GYPAVDFSEAKTAYDNTQSDAKTL
-388 AEYTAVYNN
+388 AEAEAKIGELQDAYDIAHATVDKPGDITSQLTN
-397 VDATTEDLAK
+397 VDGSSATDW
-407 AEEGAKNAVTR
+407 TR
-418 GDIAGAA
+418 TWLGDGRAG
-425 ANATAKN
+425 
-432 PADFTNYIVNPSFDV
+432 
-447 QEDFHGWST
+447 DFHLNTWS
-456 GFGAGGTKSTNAEVF
+456 V
-471 GKSFDVYQDIKNM
+471 
-484 PAGVYMVAV
+484 
-493 NGYTRYKDAQ
+493 
-503 SDYNAW
+503 
-509 KAGQVSETK
+509 
-518 IYLQGETNGQ
+518 
-528 YFTPIKHVSEGGSF
+528 EG
-542 TSVANEETT
+542 N
-551 VKLDTEWGT
+551 
-560 ITAGGPVTLYCP
+560 
-572 NTMAAADVYFHKS
+572 N
-585 GENAGPSDRY
+585 N
-595 RNEAYGPLG
+595 
-604 EGDVLRIGVFNKKAT
+604 
-619 DTDWSIF
+619 
-626 DDFQLF
+626 
-632 YLGNGADAYQKWA
+632 
-645 ESVKGNYNVTFDGD
+645 
-659 VYYGAPEKKYYEE
+659 
-672 ILEVLS
+672 
-678 SASDKDAISTAI
+678 
-690 LKVDQA
+690 
-696 VDSVA
+696 
-701 ASKEA
+701 
-706 YATYATTLAT
+706 
-716 VQKWLNENVGDD
+716 
-728 DSYYKLSDYM
+728 
-738 EAENAEDVATWEFPN
+738 
-753 GPAKVI
+753 
-759 IPDYQQGGFEGI
+759 
-771 LPVKDIIAE
+771 
-780 TQYVKDMLTEATR
+780 
-793 NTLADGT
+793 ADGT
-800 NLTNLIVNP
+800 NMVVNFLEDWVAKGNTLSDQKFQRNPVKVAPGAYKITANIRVYNESGADDYMKGAYLFGNVSRNSLFANEDEAQTNAVEGAKYNTYNNMLNYWKDGFETYAIVPKDGTLTFGVMIENANYNWVAAKNFRVYYMGDSYESLDYVRKNSDMFAQPFPEETFAMQQLLDDYNNAIPNYGKAQNAEELLDAVQKLVSLSESVQNNANAYKAYKDRVDGLKAGIENGEIDLDGPDADILFDYLDDLGEELGPDSETSVEYGFKNGYSAYIIANRLLKTEEITEELEFLNKLYDAAVRTSLKDGTDLTNLIVNP
-809 GFEEEL
+809 GFEEDL

-855 DVYQEIEGLKDG
+855 DVYQEIEGVKDG

-905 YLNEFSTPIRNEME
+905 YLNEFSTPIRNVME
-919 ITFDT
+919 ITLDDVSQFTSKD
-924 NLANNCSS
+924 NYSS
-932 FAEGEGDDVVNVFV
+932 FAVTGEGGETTNVFV
-946 PNGMASASAAFS
+946 PNGMASASTSFS
-958 LPDNE
+958 LEDPE

-1011 EIVEKV
+1011 ELAAQV
-1017 LVSKSNEL
+1017 LDAKAKELNEL
-1025 AELLE
+1025 L
-1030 TNEEN
+1030 TTSEEN
-1035 LTDPV
+1035 MTDPV
-1040 LQSTQEAYTE
+1040 IQNSVYAYTE
-1050 SKKTDLNDAAKYE
+1050 SQKTDLSDAAKYE
-1063 VLIETNDAIMAA
+1063 VLIETNDAIVAA
-1075 KENIQQV
+1075 KENILQV

-1260 SNGVVADETLWAD
+1260 SNGVTADETLWAD

-1302 PNVGSATAANTY
+1302 PNVGSATTANTY

>member
-25 PEVTY
+25 PEVSY
-30 SAWVEETDVYLYN
+30 ADWASVEEKTEIYFYN
-43 VEASM
+43 VEAGM
-48 FLVGSNNWGTRAA
+48 FLTAGSSWGTRATLIGIKDKNTYNDLLA
-61 VVGGGSKSNIITYD
+61 DASGFKGNKWLIAAAEESRGGKNCYMFENKSGSNYLSAD
-75 KFLTGNGT
+75 
-83 IKGTKWQIIQ
+83 TKDGI
-93 AEDKRGQNA
+93 
-102 CFQISNME
+102 
-110 ISGRGL
+110 
-116 IPSVANECWVDG
+116 WVDG
-128 GPAHT
+128 GT
-133 DATLRDID
+133 DRPVV
-141 GWYIVKDNGDKTFQL
+141 GWYIAKDNGDKTFQL
-156 NFTRK
+156 GYML
-161 AAKTDE
+161 KTEKKDAE
-167 AGNEVKEGDEVV
+167 GNTVKDGDNIV
-179 YEYTPAPGVMSI
+179 YEYSSMGIFGVQ
-191 SKFAEGE
+191 KFEEGD
-198 LNVNISETE
+198 LNTYIDESEAY
-207 SYCTWA
+207 STWA
-213 VVTVEEYERVV
+213 IVDGTEYERVQ
-224 PLLNLYHAGVGLQ
+224 PLFQAYYAGISLQ
-237 KLIDDAKAL
+237 
-246 GIEADLSSYEAV
+246 
-258 LTKEGVTLEEIQNAI
+258 
-273 KKLSPTV
+273 
-280 NFGKVIAEAK
+280 NFINEAK
-290 KQDPERDWSKYEGIY
+290 KQGINADFSPYEALLAKDGVTYKELQDAINKISPAVELGKAITKAKEFDGSRSWEKFEKIY
-305 ADPESTDEI
+305 ANTESTVTELNDA
-314 FTKNTNFINALL
+314 TALVNSLVALKTAINAGIDLDQAHDYSAS
-326 TLKKAIAAAQ
+326 TAIYNSDDSKKA
-336 ELDGTKTF
+336 DVDT
-344 LQAEALYADD
+344 
-354 DAAQAEIEDETKRVN
+354 ETTRVN
-369 AYASLKKVLDEAA
+369 AFVSLKKKLDEATA
-382 QKNYNV
+382 GYPAVDFSEAKTAYDNTQSDAKTL
-388 AEYTAVYNN
+388 AEAEAKIGELQDAYDIAHATVDKPGDITSQLTN
-397 VDATTEDLAK
+397 VDGSSATDW
-407 AEEGAKNAVTR
+407 TR
-418 GDIAGAA
+418 TWLGDGRAG
-425 ANATAKN
+425 
-432 PADFTNYIVNPSFDV
+432 
-447 QEDFHGWST
+447 DFHLNTWS
-456 GFGAGGTKSTNAEVF
+456 V
-471 GKSFDVYQDIKNM
+471 
-484 PAGVYMVAV
+484 
-493 NGYTRYKDAQ
+493 
-503 SDYNAW
+503 
-509 KAGQVSETK
+509 
-518 IYLQGETNGQ
+518 
-528 YFTPIKHVSEGGSF
+528 EG
-542 TSVANEETT
+542 N
-551 VKLDTEWGT
+551 
-560 ITAGGPVTLYCP
+560 
-572 NTMAAADVYFHKS
+572 N
-585 GENAGPSDRY
+585 N
-595 RNEAYGPLG
+595 
-604 EGDVLRIGVFNKKAT
+604 
-619 DTDWSIF
+619 
-626 DDFQLF
+626 
-632 YLGNGADAYQKWA
+632 
-645 ESVKGNYNVTFDGD
+645 
-659 VYYGAPEKKYYEE
+659 
-672 ILEVLS
+672 
-678 SASDKDAISTAI
+678 
-690 LKVDQA
+690 
-696 VDSVA
+696 
-701 ASKEA
+701 
-706 YATYATTLAT
+706 
-716 VQKWLNENVGDD
+716 
-728 DSYYKLSDYM
+728 
-738 EAENAEDVATWEFPN
+738 
-753 GPAKVI
+753 
-759 IPDYQQGGFEGI
+759 
-771 LPVKDIIAE
+771 
-780 TQYVKDMLTEATR
+780 
-793 NTLADGT
+793 ADGT
-800 NLTNLIVNP
+800 NMVVNFLEDWVAKGNTLSDQKFQRNPVKVAPGAYKITANIRVYNESGADYMKGAYLFGNVSRNSLFANEDEAQTNAVEGAKYNTYNNMLNYWKDGFETYAIVPKDGTLTFGVMIENANYNWVAAKNFRVYYMGDSYESLDYVRKNSDMFAQPFPEETFAMQQLLDDYNNAIPNYGKAQNAEELLDAVQKLVSLSESVQNNANAYKAYKDRVDGLKAGIENGEIDLDGPDADILFDYLDDLGEELGPDSETAVEYGFKNGYSAYIIANRLLKTEEITEELEFLNKLYDAAVRTSLKDGTDLTNLIVNP

-840 GDSKNYCAEAYEQNF
+840 GDSDGKNYCAEAYEQNF
-855 DVYQEIEGLKDG
+855 DVYQEIEGVKDG

-905 YLNEFSTPIRNEME
+905 YLNEFSTPIRNVME
-919 ITFDT
+919 ITLDDVSQFTSKD
-924 NLANNCSS
+924 NYSS
-932 FAEGEGDDVVNVFV
+932 FAVTGEGGETTNVFV
-946 PNGMASASAAFS
+946 PNGMASASTSFS
-958 LPDNE
+958 LEDPE

-1011 EIVEKV
+1011 ELAAQV
-1017 LVSKSNEL
+1017 LDAKAKELNEL
-1025 AELLE
+1025 L
-1030 TNEEN
+1030 TTSEEN
-1035 LTDPV
+1035 MTDPV
-1040 LQSTQEAYTE
+1040 IQNSVYAYTE
-1050 SKKTDLNDAAKYE
+1050 SQKSDLSDAAKYE
-1063 VLIETNDAIMAA
+1063 VLIETNDALVAA

-1390 AKIATLQQGINIV
+1390 AKIATLQKGINIV

>member
-25 PEVTY
+25 PEVSY
-30 SAWVEETDVYLYN
+30 ADWASVEEKAEIYFYN
-43 VEASM
+43 VEAGM
-48 FLVGSNNWGTRAA
+48 FLTAGSSWGTRATLIGIKNKNTYNDLLA
-61 VVGGGSKSNIITYD
+61 DASGFKGNKWLIAAAEESRGGKNCYMFENKSGSNYLSAD
-75 KFLTGNGT
+75 
-83 IKGTKWQIIQ
+83 TKDGI
-93 AEDKRGQNA
+93 
-102 CFQISNME
+102 
-110 ISGRGL
+110 
-116 IPSVANECWVDG
+116 WVDG
-128 GPAHT
+128 GT
-133 DATLRDID
+133 DRPVV
-141 GWYIVKDNGDKTFQL
+141 GWYIAKNNGDKTFQL
-156 NFTRK
+156 GYML
-161 AAKTDE
+161 KTEKKDAE
-167 AGNEVKEGDEVV
+167 GNTVKDGDNIV
-179 YEYTPAPGVMSI
+179 YEYSSMGIFGVQ
-191 SKFAEGE
+191 KFEEGD
-198 LNVNISETE
+198 LNTYIDESEAY
-207 SYCTWA
+207 STWA
-213 VVTVEEYERVV
+213 IVDGTEYERVQ
-224 PLLNLYHAGVGLQ
+224 PLFQAYYAGISLQ
-237 KLIDDAKAL
+237 
-246 GIEADLSSYEAV
+246 
-258 LTKEGVTLEEIQNAI
+258 
-273 KKLSPTV
+273 
-280 NFGKVIAEAK
+280 NFINEAK
-290 KQDPERDWSKYEGIY
+290 KQGINADFSPYEALLAKDGVTYKELQDAINKISPAVELGKAITKAKEFDGSRSWEKFEKIY
-305 ADPESTDEI
+305 ANTESTVTELNDA
-314 FTKNTNFINALL
+314 TALVNSLVALKTAINAGIDLDQAHDYSAS
-326 TLKKAIAAAQ
+326 TAIYNSDDSKKA
-336 ELDGTKTF
+336 DVDT
-344 LQAEALYADD
+344 
-354 DAAQAEIEDETKRVN
+354 ETTRVN
-369 AYASLKKVLDEAA
+369 AFVSLKKKLDEATA
-382 QKNYNV
+382 GYPAVDFSEAKTAYDNTQSDAKTL
-388 AEYTAVYNN
+388 AEAEAKIGELQDAYDIAHATVDKPGDITSQLTN
-397 VDATTEDLAK
+397 VDGSSATDW
-407 AEEGAKNAVTR
+407 TR
-418 GDIAGAA
+418 TWLGDGRAG
-425 ANATAKN
+425 
-432 PADFTNYIVNPSFDV
+432 
-447 QEDFHGWST
+447 DFHLNTWS
-456 GFGAGGTKSTNAEVF
+456 V
-471 GKSFDVYQDIKNM
+471 
-484 PAGVYMVAV
+484 
-493 NGYTRYKDAQ
+493 
-503 SDYNAW
+503 
-509 KAGQVSETK
+509 
-518 IYLQGETNGQ
+518 
-528 YFTPIKHVSEGGSF
+528 EG
-542 TSVANEETT
+542 N
-551 VKLDTEWGT
+551 
-560 ITAGGPVTLYCP
+560 
-572 NTMAAADVYFHKS
+572 N
-585 GENAGPSDRY
+585 N
-595 RNEAYGPLG
+595 
-604 EGDVLRIGVFNKKAT
+604 
-619 DTDWSIF
+619 
-626 DDFQLF
+626 
-632 YLGNGADAYQKWA
+632 
-645 ESVKGNYNVTFDGD
+645 
-659 VYYGAPEKKYYEE
+659 
-672 ILEVLS
+672 
-678 SASDKDAISTAI
+678 
-690 LKVDQA
+690 
-696 VDSVA
+696 
-701 ASKEA
+701 
-706 YATYATTLAT
+706 
-716 VQKWLNENVGDD
+716 
-728 DSYYKLSDYM
+728 
-738 EAENAEDVATWEFPN
+738 
-753 GPAKVI
+753 
-759 IPDYQQGGFEGI
+759 
-771 LPVKDIIAE
+771 
-780 TQYVKDMLTEATR
+780 
-793 NTLADGT
+793 ADGT
-800 NLTNLIVNP
+800 NMVVNFLEDWVAKGNTLSDQKFQRNPVKVAPGAYKITANIRVYNESGADYMKGAYLFGNVSRNSLFANEDEAQTNAVEGAKYNTYNNMLNYWKDGFETYAIVPKDGTLTFGVMIENANYNWVAAKNFRVYYMGDSYESLDYVRKNSDMFAQPFPEETFAMQQLLDDYNNAIPNYGKAQNAEELLDAVQKLVSLSESVQNNANAYKAYKDRVDGLKAGIENGEIDLDGPDADILFDYLDDLGEELGPDSETAVEYGFKNGYSAYIIANRLLKTEEITEELEFLNKLYDAAVRTSLKDGTDLTNLIVNP
-809 GFEEEL
+809 GFEEDL

-840 GDSKNYCAEAYEQNF
+840 GDSDGKNYCAEAYEQNF
-855 DVYQEIEGLKDG
+855 DVYQEIEGVKDG

-905 YLNEFSTPIRNEME
+905 YLNEFSTPIRNVME
-919 ITFDT
+919 ITLDDVSQFTSKD
-924 NLANNCSS
+924 NYSS
-932 FAEGEGDDVVNVFV
+932 FAVTGEGGETTNVFV
-946 PNGMASASAAFS
+946 PNGMASASTSFS
-958 LPDNE
+958 LEDPE

-1011 EIVEKV
+1011 ELAAQV
-1017 LVSKSNEL
+1017 LDAKAKELNEL
-1025 AELLE
+1025 L
-1030 TNEEN
+1030 TTSEEN
-1035 LTDPV
+1035 MTDPV
-1040 LQSTQEAYTE
+1040 IQNSVYAYTE
-1050 SKKTDLNDAAKYE
+1050 SQKTDLSDAAKYE
-1063 VLIETNDAIMAA
+1063 VLIETNDAIVAA
-1075 KENIQQV
+1075 KENILQV

-1182 DMEDASQ
+1182 DMEDSSQ

-1260 SNGVVADETLWAD
+1260 SNGVTADETLWAD

>member
-25 PEVTY
+25 PEVSY
-30 SAWVEETDVYLYN
+30 ADWASVEEKAEIYFYN
-43 VEASM
+43 VEAGM
-48 FLVGSNNWGTRAA
+48 FLTAGSSWGTRATLIGIKDKNTYNDLLA
-61 VVGGGSKSNIITYD
+61 DASGFKGNKWLIAAAEESRGGKNCYMFENKSGSNYLSAD
-75 KFLTGNGT
+75 
-83 IKGTKWQIIQ
+83 TKDGI
-93 AEDKRGQNA
+93 
-102 CFQISNME
+102 
-110 ISGRGL
+110 
-116 IPSVANECWVDG
+116 WVDG
-128 GPAHT
+128 GT
-133 DATLRDID
+133 DRPVV
-141 GWYIVKDNGDKTFQL
+141 GWYIAKNNGDKTFQL
-156 NFTRK
+156 GYML
-161 AAKTDE
+161 KTEKKDAE
-167 AGNEVKEGDEVV
+167 GNTVKDGDNIV
-179 YEYTPAPGVMSI
+179 YEYSSMGIFGVQ
-191 SKFAEGE
+191 KFEEGD
-198 LNVNISETE
+198 LNTYIDESEAY
-207 SYCTWA
+207 STWA
-213 VVTVEEYERVV
+213 IVDGTEYERVQ
-224 PLLNLYHAGVGLQ
+224 PLFQAYYAGISLQ
-237 KLIDDAKAL
+237 
-246 GIEADLSSYEAV
+246 
-258 LTKEGVTLEEIQNAI
+258 
-273 KKLSPTV
+273 
-280 NFGKVIAEAK
+280 NFINEAK
-290 KQDPERDWSKYEGIY
+290 KQGINADFSPYEALLAKDGVTYKELQDAINKISPAVELGKAITKAKEFDGSRSWEKFEKIY
-305 ADPESTDEI
+305 ANTESTVTELNDA
-314 FTKNTNFINALL
+314 TALVNSLVALKTAINAGIDLDQAHDYSAS
-326 TLKKAIAAAQ
+326 TAIYNSDDSKKA
-336 ELDGTKTF
+336 DVDT
-344 LQAEALYADD
+344 
-354 DAAQAEIEDETKRVN
+354 ETTRVN
-369 AYASLKKVLDEAA
+369 AFVSLKKKLDEATA
-382 QKNYNV
+382 GYPAVDFSEAKTAYDNTQSDAKTL
-388 AEYTAVYNN
+388 AEAEAKIGELQDAYDIAHATVDKPGDITSQLTN
-397 VDATTEDLAK
+397 VDGSSATDW
-407 AEEGAKNAVTR
+407 TR
-418 GDIAGAA
+418 TWLGDGRAG
-425 ANATAKN
+425 
-432 PADFTNYIVNPSFDV
+432 
-447 QEDFHGWST
+447 DFHLNTWS
-456 GFGAGGTKSTNAEVF
+456 V
-471 GKSFDVYQDIKNM
+471 
-484 PAGVYMVAV
+484 
-493 NGYTRYKDAQ
+493 
-503 SDYNAW
+503 
-509 KAGQVSETK
+509 
-518 IYLQGETNGQ
+518 
-528 YFTPIKHVSEGGSF
+528 EG
-542 TSVANEETT
+542 N
-551 VKLDTEWGT
+551 
-560 ITAGGPVTLYCP
+560 
-572 NTMAAADVYFHKS
+572 N
-585 GENAGPSDRY
+585 N
-595 RNEAYGPLG
+595 
-604 EGDVLRIGVFNKKAT
+604 
-619 DTDWSIF
+619 
-626 DDFQLF
+626 
-632 YLGNGADAYQKWA
+632 
-645 ESVKGNYNVTFDGD
+645 
-659 VYYGAPEKKYYEE
+659 
-672 ILEVLS
+672 
-678 SASDKDAISTAI
+678 
-690 LKVDQA
+690 
-696 VDSVA
+696 
-701 ASKEA
+701 
-706 YATYATTLAT
+706 
-716 VQKWLNENVGDD
+716 
-728 DSYYKLSDYM
+728 
-738 EAENAEDVATWEFPN
+738 
-753 GPAKVI
+753 
-759 IPDYQQGGFEGI
+759 
-771 LPVKDIIAE
+771 
-780 TQYVKDMLTEATR
+780 
-793 NTLADGT
+793 ADGT
-800 NLTNLIVNP
+800 NMVVNFLEDWVAKGNTLSDQKFQRNPVKVAPGAYKITANIRVYNESGADYMKGAYLFGNVSRNSLFANEDEAQTNAVEGAKYNTYNNMLNYWKDGFETYAIVPKDGTLTFGVMIENANYNWVAAKNFRVYYMGDSYESLDYVRKNSDMFAQPFPEETFAMQQLLDDYNNAIPNYGKAQNAEELLDAVQKLVSLSESVQNNANAYKAYKDRVDGLKAGIENGEIDLDGPDADILFDYLDDLGEELGPDSETSVEYGFKNGYSAYIIANRLLKTEEITEELEFLNKLYDAAVRTSLKDGTDLTNLIVNP
-809 GFEEEL
+809 GFEEDL

-840 GDSKNYCAEAYEQNF
+840 GDSDGKNYCAEAYEQNF
-855 DVYQEIEGLKDG
+855 DVYQEIEGVKDG

-905 YLNEFSTPIRNEME
+905 YLNEFSTPIRNVME
-919 ITFDT
+919 ITLDDVSQFTSKD
-924 NLANNCSS
+924 NYSS
-932 FAEGEGDDVVNVFV
+932 FAVTGEGGETTNVFV
-946 PNGMASASAAFS
+946 PNGMASASTSFS
-958 LPDNE
+958 LEDPE

-1011 EIVEKV
+1011 ELAAQV
-1017 LVSKSNEL
+1017 LDAKAKELNEL
-1025 AELLE
+1025 LA
-1030 TNEEN
+1030 TSEEN
-1035 LTDPV
+1035 MTDPV
-1040 LQSTQEAYTE
+1040 IQNSAYAYTE
-1050 SKKTDLNDAAKYE
+1050 SQKTDLSDAAKYE
-1063 VLIETNDAIMAA
+1063 VLIETNDAIVAA

-1099 EKVDESQEAE
+1099 EKVDGSQEAE

-1260 SNGVVADETLWAD
+1260 SNGVTADETLWAD

-1302 PNVGSATAANTY
+1302 PNVGSATTANTY

>member
-25 PEVTY
+25 PEVSY
-30 SAWVEETDVYLYN
+30 ADWASVEEKTEIYFYN
-43 VEASM
+43 VEAGM
-48 FLVGSNNWGTRAA
+48 FLTAGSSWGTRATLIGIKDKNTYNDLLA
-61 VVGGGSKSNIITYD
+61 DASGFKGNKWLIAAAEESRGGKNCYMFENKSGSNYLSAD
-75 KFLTGNGT
+75 
-83 IKGTKWQIIQ
+83 TKDGI
-93 AEDKRGQNA
+93 
-102 CFQISNME
+102 
-110 ISGRGL
+110 
-116 IPSVANECWVDG
+116 WVDG
-128 GPAHT
+128 GT
-133 DATLRDID
+133 DRPVV
-141 GWYIVKDNGDKTFQL
+141 GWYIAKNNGDKTFQL
-156 NFTRK
+156 GYML
-161 AAKTDE
+161 KTEKKDAE
-167 AGNEVKEGDEVV
+167 GNTVKDGDNIV
-179 YEYTPAPGVMSI
+179 YEYSSMGIFGVQ
-191 SKFAEGE
+191 KFEEGD
-198 LNVNISETE
+198 LNTYIDESEAY
-207 SYCTWA
+207 STWA
-213 VVTVEEYERVV
+213 IVDGTEYERVQ
-224 PLLNLYHAGVGLQ
+224 PLFQAYYAGISLQ
-237 KLIDDAKAL
+237 
-246 GIEADLSSYEAV
+246 
-258 LTKEGVTLEEIQNAI
+258 
-273 KKLSPTV
+273 
-280 NFGKVIAEAK
+280 NFINEAK
-290 KQDPERDWSKYEGIY
+290 KQGINADFSPYEALLAKDGVTYKELQDAINKISPAVELGKAITKAKEFDGSRSWEKFEKIY
-305 ADPESTDEI
+305 ANTESTVTELNDA
-314 FTKNTNFINALL
+314 TALVNSLVALKTAINAGIDLDQAHDYSAS
-326 TLKKAIAAAQ
+326 TAIYNSDDSKKA
-336 ELDGTKTF
+336 DVDT
-344 LQAEALYADD
+344 
-354 DAAQAEIEDETKRVN
+354 ETTRVN
-369 AYASLKKVLDEAA
+369 AFVSLKKKLDEATA
-382 QKNYNV
+382 GYPAVDFSEAKTAYDNTQSDAKTL
-388 AEYTAVYNN
+388 AEAEAKIGELQDAYDIAHATVDKPGDITSQLTN
-397 VDATTEDLAK
+397 VDGSSATDW
-407 AEEGAKNAVTR
+407 TR
-418 GDIAGAA
+418 TWLGDGRAG
-425 ANATAKN
+425 
-432 PADFTNYIVNPSFDV
+432 
-447 QEDFHGWST
+447 DFHLNTWS
-456 GFGAGGTKSTNAEVF
+456 V
-471 GKSFDVYQDIKNM
+471 
-484 PAGVYMVAV
+484 
-493 NGYTRYKDAQ
+493 
-503 SDYNAW
+503 
-509 KAGQVSETK
+509 
-518 IYLQGETNGQ
+518 
-528 YFTPIKHVSEGGSF
+528 EG
-542 TSVANEETT
+542 N
-551 VKLDTEWGT
+551 
-560 ITAGGPVTLYCP
+560 
-572 NTMAAADVYFHKS
+572 N
-585 GENAGPSDRY
+585 N
-595 RNEAYGPLG
+595 
-604 EGDVLRIGVFNKKAT
+604 
-619 DTDWSIF
+619 
-626 DDFQLF
+626 
-632 YLGNGADAYQKWA
+632 
-645 ESVKGNYNVTFDGD
+645 
-659 VYYGAPEKKYYEE
+659 
-672 ILEVLS
+672 
-678 SASDKDAISTAI
+678 
-690 LKVDQA
+690 
-696 VDSVA
+696 
-701 ASKEA
+701 
-706 YATYATTLAT
+706 
-716 VQKWLNENVGDD
+716 
-728 DSYYKLSDYM
+728 
-738 EAENAEDVATWEFPN
+738 
-753 GPAKVI
+753 
-759 IPDYQQGGFEGI
+759 
-771 LPVKDIIAE
+771 
-780 TQYVKDMLTEATR
+780 
-793 NTLADGT
+793 ADGT
-800 NLTNLIVNP
+800 NMVVNFLEDWVAKGNTLSDQKFQRNPVKVAPGAYKITANIRVYNESGADYMKGAYLFGNVSRNSLFANEDEAQTNAVEGAKYNTYNNMLNYWKDGFETYAIVPKDGTLTFGVMIENANYNWVAAKNFRVYYMGDSYESLDYVRKNSDMFAQPFPEETFAMQQLLDDYNNAIPNYGKAQNAEELLDAVQKLVSLSESVQNNANAYKAYKDRVDGLKAGIENGEIDLDGPDADILFDYLDDLGEELGPDSETAVEYGFKNGYSAYIIANRLLKTEEITEELEFLNKLYDAAVRTSLKDGTDLTNLIVNP

-840 GDSKNYCAEAYEQNF
+840 GDSDGKNYCAEAYEQNF
-855 DVYQEIEGLKDG
+855 DVYQEIEGVKDG

-905 YLNEFSTPIRNEME
+905 YLNEFSTPIRNVME
-919 ITFDT
+919 ITLDDVSQFTSKD
-924 NLANNCSS
+924 NYSS
-932 FAEGEGDDVVNVFV
+932 FAVTGEGGETTNVFV
-946 PNGMASASAAFS
+946 PNGMASASTSFS
-958 LPDNE
+958 LEDPE

-1011 EIVEKV
+1011 ELAAQV
-1017 LVSKSNEL
+1017 LDAKAKELNEL
-1025 AELLE
+1025 L
-1030 TNEEN
+1030 TTSEEN
-1035 LTDPV
+1035 MTDPV
-1040 LQSTQEAYTE
+1040 IQNSVYAYTE
-1050 SKKTDLNDAAKYE
+1050 SQKTDLSDAAKYE
-1063 VLIETNDAIMAA
+1063 VLIETNDAIVAA

-1260 SNGVVADETLWAD
+1260 SNGVAADETLWAD

-1302 PNVGSATAANTY
+1302 PNVGSATTANTY

-1371 VEEAAP
+1371 VEETAP

>member
-25 PEVTY
+25 PEVSY
-30 SAWVEETDVYLYN
+30 ADWASVEEKTEIYFYN
-43 VEASM
+43 VEAGM
-48 FLVGSNNWGTRAA
+48 FLTAGSSWGTRATLIGIKDKNTYNDLLA
-61 VVGGGSKSNIITYD
+61 DASGFKGNKWLIAAAEESRGGKNCYMFENKSGSNYLSAD
-75 KFLTGNGT
+75 
-83 IKGTKWQIIQ
+83 TKDGI
-93 AEDKRGQNA
+93 
-102 CFQISNME
+102 
-110 ISGRGL
+110 
-116 IPSVANECWVDG
+116 WVDG
-128 GPAHT
+128 GT
-133 DATLRDID
+133 DRPVV
-141 GWYIVKDNGDKTFQL
+141 GWYIAKNNGDKTFQL
-156 NFTRK
+156 GYML
-161 AAKTDE
+161 KTEKKDAE
-167 AGNEVKEGDEVV
+167 GNTVKDGDNIV
-179 YEYTPAPGVMSI
+179 YEYSSMGIFGVQ
-191 SKFAEGE
+191 KFEEGD
-198 LNVNISETE
+198 LNTYIDESEAY
-207 SYCTWA
+207 STWA
-213 VVTVEEYERVV
+213 IVDGTEYERVQ
-224 PLLNLYHAGVGLQ
+224 PLFQAYYAGISLQ
-237 KLIDDAKAL
+237 
-246 GIEADLSSYEAV
+246 
-258 LTKEGVTLEEIQNAI
+258 
-273 KKLSPTV
+273 
-280 NFGKVIAEAK
+280 NFINEAK
-290 KQDPERDWSKYEGIY
+290 KQGINADFSPYEALLAKDGVTYKELQDAINKISPAVELGKAITKAKEFDGSRSWEKFEKIY
-305 ADPESTDEI
+305 ANTESTVTELNDA
-314 FTKNTNFINALL
+314 TALVNSLVALKTAINAGIDLDQAHDYSAS
-326 TLKKAIAAAQ
+326 TAIYNSDDSKKA
-336 ELDGTKTF
+336 DVDT
-344 LQAEALYADD
+344 
-354 DAAQAEIEDETKRVN
+354 ETTRVN
-369 AYASLKKVLDEAA
+369 AFVSLKKKLDEATA
-382 QKNYNV
+382 GYPAVDFSEAKTAYDNTQSDAKTL
-388 AEYTAVYNN
+388 AEAEAKIGELQDAYDIAHATVDKPGDITSQLTN
-397 VDATTEDLAK
+397 VDGSSATDW
-407 AEEGAKNAVTR
+407 TR
-418 GDIAGAA
+418 TWLGDGRAG
-425 ANATAKN
+425 
-432 PADFTNYIVNPSFDV
+432 
-447 QEDFHGWST
+447 DFHLNTWS
-456 GFGAGGTKSTNAEVF
+456 V
-471 GKSFDVYQDIKNM
+471 
-484 PAGVYMVAV
+484 
-493 NGYTRYKDAQ
+493 
-503 SDYNAW
+503 
-509 KAGQVSETK
+509 
-518 IYLQGETNGQ
+518 
-528 YFTPIKHVSEGGSF
+528 EG
-542 TSVANEETT
+542 N
-551 VKLDTEWGT
+551 
-560 ITAGGPVTLYCP
+560 
-572 NTMAAADVYFHKS
+572 N
-585 GENAGPSDRY
+585 N
-595 RNEAYGPLG
+595 
-604 EGDVLRIGVFNKKAT
+604 
-619 DTDWSIF
+619 
-626 DDFQLF
+626 
-632 YLGNGADAYQKWA
+632 
-645 ESVKGNYNVTFDGD
+645 
-659 VYYGAPEKKYYEE
+659 
-672 ILEVLS
+672 
-678 SASDKDAISTAI
+678 
-690 LKVDQA
+690 
-696 VDSVA
+696 
-701 ASKEA
+701 
-706 YATYATTLAT
+706 
-716 VQKWLNENVGDD
+716 
-728 DSYYKLSDYM
+728 
-738 EAENAEDVATWEFPN
+738 
-753 GPAKVI
+753 
-759 IPDYQQGGFEGI
+759 
-771 LPVKDIIAE
+771 
-780 TQYVKDMLTEATR
+780 
-793 NTLADGT
+793 ADGT
-800 NLTNLIVNP
+800 NMVVNFLEDWVAKGNTLSDQKFQRNPVKVAPGAYKITANIRVYNESGADYMKGAYLFGNVSRNSLFANEDEAQTNAVEGAKYNTYNNMLNYWKDGFETYAIVPKDGTLTFGVMIENANYNWVAAKNFRVYYMGDSYESLDYVRKNSDMFAQPFPEETFAMQQLLDDYNNAIPNYGKAQNAEELLDAVQKLVSLSESVQNNANAYKAYKDRVDGLKAGIENGEIDLDGPDADILFDYLDDLGEELGPDSETAVEYGFKNGYSAYIIANRLLKTEEITEELEFLNKLYDAAVRTSLKDGTDLTNLIVNP

-840 GDSKNYCAEAYEQNF
+840 GDSDGKNYCAEAYEQNF
-855 DVYQEIEGLKDG
+855 DVYQEIEGVKDG

-905 YLNEFSTPIRNEME
+905 YLNEFSTPIRNVME
-919 ITFDT
+919 ITLDDVSQFTSKD
-924 NLANNCSS
+924 NYSS
-932 FAEGEGDDVVNVFV
+932 FAVTGEGGETTNVFV
-946 PNGMASASAAFS
+946 PNGMASASTSFS
-958 LPDNE
+958 LEDPE

-1011 EIVEKV
+1011 ELAAQV
-1017 LVSKSNEL
+1017 LDAKAKELNEL
-1025 AELLE
+1025 L
-1030 TNEEN
+1030 TTSEEN
-1035 LTDPV
+1035 MTDPV
-1040 LQSTQEAYTE
+1040 IQNSVYAYTE
-1050 SKKTDLNDAAKYE
+1050 SQKTDLSDAAKYE
-1063 VLIETNDAIMAA
+1063 VLIETNDAIVAA

>member
-25 PEVTY
+25 PEVSY
-30 SAWVEETDVYLYN
+30 ADWASVEEKAEIYFYN
-43 VEASM
+43 VEAGM
-48 FLVGSNNWGTRAA
+48 FLTAGSSWGTRATLIGIKDKNTYNDLLA
-61 VVGGGSKSNIITYD
+61 DASGFKGNKWLIAAAEESRGGKNCYMFENKSGSNYLSAD
-75 KFLTGNGT
+75 
-83 IKGTKWQIIQ
+83 TKDGI
-93 AEDKRGQNA
+93 
-102 CFQISNME
+102 
-110 ISGRGL
+110 
-116 IPSVANECWVDG
+116 WVDG
-128 GPAHT
+128 GT
-133 DATLRDID
+133 DRPVV
-141 GWYIVKDNGDKTFQL
+141 GWYIAKDNGDKTFQL
-156 NFTRK
+156 GYML
-161 AAKTDE
+161 KTEKKDAE
-167 AGNEVKEGDEVV
+167 GNTVKDGDNIV
-179 YEYTPAPGVMSI
+179 YEYSSMGIFGVQ
-191 SKFAEGE
+191 KFEEGD
-198 LNVNISETE
+198 LNTYIDESEAY
-207 SYCTWA
+207 STWA
-213 VVTVEEYERVV
+213 IVDGTEYERVQ
-224 PLLNLYHAGVGLQ
+224 PLFQAYYAGISLQ
-237 KLIDDAKAL
+237 
-246 GIEADLSSYEAV
+246 
-258 LTKEGVTLEEIQNAI
+258 
-273 KKLSPTV
+273 
-280 NFGKVIAEAK
+280 NFINEAK
-290 KQDPERDWSKYEGIY
+290 KQGINADFSPYEALLAKDGVTYKELQDAINKISPAVELGKAITKAKEFDGSRSWEKFEKIY
-305 ADPESTDEI
+305 ANTESTVTELNDA
-314 FTKNTNFINALL
+314 TALVNSLVALKTAINAGIDLDQAHDYSAS
-326 TLKKAIAAAQ
+326 TAIYNSDDSKKA
-336 ELDGTKTF
+336 DVDT
-344 LQAEALYADD
+344 
-354 DAAQAEIEDETKRVN
+354 ETTRVN
-369 AYASLKKVLDEAA
+369 AFVSLKKKLDEATA
-382 QKNYNV
+382 GYPAVDFSEAKTAYDNTQSDAKTL
-388 AEYTAVYNN
+388 AEAEAKIGELQDAYDIAHATVDKPGDITSQLTN
-397 VDATTEDLAK
+397 VDGSSATDW
-407 AEEGAKNAVTR
+407 TR
-418 GDIAGAA
+418 TWLGDGRAG
-425 ANATAKN
+425 
-432 PADFTNYIVNPSFDV
+432 
-447 QEDFHGWST
+447 DFHLNTWS
-456 GFGAGGTKSTNAEVF
+456 V
-471 GKSFDVYQDIKNM
+471 
-484 PAGVYMVAV
+484 
-493 NGYTRYKDAQ
+493 
-503 SDYNAW
+503 
-509 KAGQVSETK
+509 
-518 IYLQGETNGQ
+518 
-528 YFTPIKHVSEGGSF
+528 EG
-542 TSVANEETT
+542 N
-551 VKLDTEWGT
+551 
-560 ITAGGPVTLYCP
+560 
-572 NTMAAADVYFHKS
+572 N
-585 GENAGPSDRY
+585 N
-595 RNEAYGPLG
+595 
-604 EGDVLRIGVFNKKAT
+604 
-619 DTDWSIF
+619 
-626 DDFQLF
+626 
-632 YLGNGADAYQKWA
+632 
-645 ESVKGNYNVTFDGD
+645 
-659 VYYGAPEKKYYEE
+659 
-672 ILEVLS
+672 
-678 SASDKDAISTAI
+678 
-690 LKVDQA
+690 
-696 VDSVA
+696 
-701 ASKEA
+701 
-706 YATYATTLAT
+706 
-716 VQKWLNENVGDD
+716 
-728 DSYYKLSDYM
+728 
-738 EAENAEDVATWEFPN
+738 
-753 GPAKVI
+753 
-759 IPDYQQGGFEGI
+759 
-771 LPVKDIIAE
+771 
-780 TQYVKDMLTEATR
+780 
-793 NTLADGT
+793 ADGT
-800 NLTNLIVNP
+800 NMVVNFLEDWVAKGNTLSDQKFQRNPVKVAPGAYKITANIRVYNESGADYMKGAYLFGNVSRNSLFANEDEAQTNAVEGAKYNTYNNMLNYWKDGFETYAIVPKDGTLTFGVMIENANYNWVAAKNFRVYYMGDSYESLDYVRKNSDMFAQPFPEETFAMQQLLDDYNNAIPNYGKAQNAEELLDAVQKLVSLSESVQNNANAYKAYKDRVDGLKAGIENGEIDLDGPDADILFDYLDDLGEELGPDSETAVEYGFKNGYSAYIIANRLLKTEEITEELEFLNKLYDAAVRTSLKDGTDLTNLIVNP

-840 GDSKNYCAEAYEQNF
+840 GDSDGKNYCAEAYEQNF
-855 DVYQEIEGLKDG
+855 DVYQEIEGVKDG

-905 YLNEFSTPIRNEME
+905 YLNEFSTPIRNVME
-919 ITFDT
+919 ITLDDVSQFTSKD
-924 NLANNCSS
+924 NYSS
-932 FAEGEGDDVVNVFV
+932 FAVTGEGGETTNVFV
-946 PNGMASASAAFS
+946 PNGMASASTSFS
-958 LPDNE
+958 LEDPE

-1011 EIVEKV
+1011 ELAAQV
-1017 LVSKSNEL
+1017 LDAKAKELNEL
-1025 AELLE
+1025 L
-1030 TNEEN
+1030 TTSEEN
-1035 LTDPV
+1035 MTDPV
-1040 LQSTQEAYTE
+1040 IQNSVYAYTE
-1050 SKKTDLNDAAKYE
+1050 SQKTDLSDAAKYE
-1063 VLIETNDAIMAA
+1063 VLIETNDAIVAA
-1075 KENIQQV
+1075 KENILQV

-1182 DMEDASQ
+1182 DMEDSSQ

-1260 SNGVVADETLWAD
+1260 SNGVTADETLWAD

-1302 PNVGSATAANTY
+1302 PNVGSATTANTY

-1371 VEEAAP
+1371 VEETAP

>member
-25 PEVTY
+25 PEVSY
-30 SAWVEETDVYLYN
+30 ADWASVEEKTEIYFYN
-43 VEASM
+43 VEAGM
-48 FLVGSNNWGTRAA
+48 FLTAGSSWGTRATLIGIKDKNTYNDLLA
-61 VVGGGSKSNIITYD
+61 DASGFKGNKWLIAAAEESRGGKNCYMFENKSGSNYLSAD
-75 KFLTGNGT
+75 
-83 IKGTKWQIIQ
+83 TKDGI
-93 AEDKRGQNA
+93 
-102 CFQISNME
+102 
-110 ISGRGL
+110 
-116 IPSVANECWVDG
+116 WVDG
-128 GPAHT
+128 GT
-133 DATLRDID
+133 DRPVV
-141 GWYIVKDNGDKTFQL
+141 GWYIAKNNGDKTFQL
-156 NFTRK
+156 GYML
-161 AAKTDE
+161 KTEKKDAE
-167 AGNEVKEGDEVV
+167 GNTVKDGDNIV
-179 YEYTPAPGVMSI
+179 YEYSSMGIFGVQ
-191 SKFAEGE
+191 KFEEGD
-198 LNVNISETE
+198 LNTYIDESEAY
-207 SYCTWA
+207 STWA
-213 VVTVEEYERVV
+213 IVDGTEYERVQ
-224 PLLNLYHAGVGLQ
+224 PLFQAYYAGISLQ
-237 KLIDDAKAL
+237 
-246 GIEADLSSYEAV
+246 
-258 LTKEGVTLEEIQNAI
+258 
-273 KKLSPTV
+273 
-280 NFGKVIAEAK
+280 NFINEAK
-290 KQDPERDWSKYEGIY
+290 KQGINADFSPYEALLAKDGVTYKELQDAINKISPAVELGKAITKAKEFDGSRSWEKFEKIY
-305 ADPESTDEI
+305 ANTESTVTELNDA
-314 FTKNTNFINALL
+314 TALVNSLVALKTAINAGIDLDQAHDYSAS
-326 TLKKAIAAAQ
+326 TAIYNSDDSKKA
-336 ELDGTKTF
+336 DVDT
-344 LQAEALYADD
+344 
-354 DAAQAEIEDETKRVN
+354 ETTRVN
-369 AYASLKKVLDEAA
+369 AFVSLKKKLDEATA
-382 QKNYNV
+382 GYPAVDFSEAKTAYDNTQSDAKTL
-388 AEYTAVYNN
+388 AEAEAKIGELQDAYDIAHATVDKPGDITSQLTN
-397 VDATTEDLAK
+397 VDGSSATDW
-407 AEEGAKNAVTR
+407 TR
-418 GDIAGAA
+418 TWLGDGRAG
-425 ANATAKN
+425 
-432 PADFTNYIVNPSFDV
+432 
-447 QEDFHGWST
+447 DFHLNTWS
-456 GFGAGGTKSTNAEVF
+456 V
-471 GKSFDVYQDIKNM
+471 
-484 PAGVYMVAV
+484 
-493 NGYTRYKDAQ
+493 
-503 SDYNAW
+503 
-509 KAGQVSETK
+509 
-518 IYLQGETNGQ
+518 
-528 YFTPIKHVSEGGSF
+528 EG
-542 TSVANEETT
+542 N
-551 VKLDTEWGT
+551 
-560 ITAGGPVTLYCP
+560 
-572 NTMAAADVYFHKS
+572 N
-585 GENAGPSDRY
+585 N
-595 RNEAYGPLG
+595 
-604 EGDVLRIGVFNKKAT
+604 
-619 DTDWSIF
+619 
-626 DDFQLF
+626 
-632 YLGNGADAYQKWA
+632 
-645 ESVKGNYNVTFDGD
+645 
-659 VYYGAPEKKYYEE
+659 
-672 ILEVLS
+672 
-678 SASDKDAISTAI
+678 
-690 LKVDQA
+690 
-696 VDSVA
+696 
-701 ASKEA
+701 
-706 YATYATTLAT
+706 
-716 VQKWLNENVGDD
+716 
-728 DSYYKLSDYM
+728 
-738 EAENAEDVATWEFPN
+738 
-753 GPAKVI
+753 
-759 IPDYQQGGFEGI
+759 
-771 LPVKDIIAE
+771 
-780 TQYVKDMLTEATR
+780 
-793 NTLADGT
+793 ADGT
-800 NLTNLIVNP
+800 NMVVNFLEDWVAKGNTLSDQKFQRNPVKVAPGAYKITANIRVYNESGADYMKGAYLFGNVSRNSLFANEDEAQTNAVEGAKYNTYNNMLNYWKDGFETYAIVPKDGTLTFGVMIENANYNWVAAKNFRVYYMGDSYESLDYVRKNSDMFAQPFPEETFAMQQLLDDYNNAIPNYGKAQNAEELLDAVQKLVSLSESVQNNANAYKAYKDRVDGLKAGIENGEIDLDGPDADILFDYLDDLGEELGPDSETAVEYGFKNGYSAYIIANRLLKTEEITEELEFLNKLYDAAVRTSLKDGTDLTNLIVNP

-840 GDSKNYCAEAYEQNF
+840 GDSDGKNYCAEAYEQNF
-855 DVYQEIEGLKDG
+855 DVYQEIEGVKDG

-905 YLNEFSTPIRNEME
+905 YLNEFSTPIRNVME
-919 ITFDT
+919 ITLDDVSQFTSKD
-924 NLANNCSS
+924 NYSS
-932 FAEGEGDDVVNVFV
+932 FAVTGEGGETTNVFV
-946 PNGMASASAAFS
+946 PNGMASASTSFS
-958 LPDNE
+958 LEDPE

-1011 EIVEKV
+1011 ELAAQV
-1017 LVSKSNEL
+1017 LDAKAKELNEL
-1025 AELLE
+1025 L
-1030 TNEEN
+1030 TTSEEN
-1035 LTDPV
+1035 MTDPV
-1040 LQSTQEAYTE
+1040 IQNSVYAYTE
-1050 SKKTDLNDAAKYE
+1050 SQKTDLSDAAKYE
-1063 VLIETNDAIMAA
+1063 VLIETNDAIVAA
-1075 KENIQQV
+1075 KENILQV

-1260 SNGVVADETLWAD
+1260 SNGVTADETLWAD

-1361 DEGDVVAIEG
+1361 DEGDVVAIKG
-1371 VEEAAP
+1371 VEETAP

-1390 AKIATLQQGINIV
+1390 AKIATLQKGINIV

>member
-25 PEVTY
+25 PEVSY
-30 SAWVEETDVYLYN
+30 ADWASVEEKAEIYFYN
-43 VEASM
+43 VEAGM
-48 FLVGSNNWGTRAA
+48 FLTAGSSWGTRATLIGIKDKNTYNDLLA
-61 VVGGGSKSNIITYD
+61 DASGFKGNKWLIAAAEESRGGKNCYMFENKSGSNYLSAD
-75 KFLTGNGT
+75 
-83 IKGTKWQIIQ
+83 TKDGI
-93 AEDKRGQNA
+93 
-102 CFQISNME
+102 
-110 ISGRGL
+110 
-116 IPSVANECWVDG
+116 WVDG
-128 GPAHT
+128 GT
-133 DATLRDID
+133 DRPVV
-141 GWYIVKDNGDKTFQL
+141 GWYIAKDNGDKTFQL
-156 NFTRK
+156 GYML
-161 AAKTDE
+161 KTEKKDAE
-167 AGNEVKEGDEVV
+167 GNTVKDGDNIV
-179 YEYTPAPGVMSI
+179 YEYSSMGIFGVQ
-191 SKFAEGE
+191 KFEEGD
-198 LNVNISETE
+198 LNTYIDESEAY
-207 SYCTWA
+207 STWA
-213 VVTVEEYERVV
+213 IVDGTEYERVQ
-224 PLLNLYHAGVGLQ
+224 PLFQAYYAGISLQ
-237 KLIDDAKAL
+237 
-246 GIEADLSSYEAV
+246 
-258 LTKEGVTLEEIQNAI
+258 
-273 KKLSPTV
+273 
-280 NFGKVIAEAK
+280 NFINEAK
-290 KQDPERDWSKYEGIY
+290 KQGINADFSPYEALLAKDGVTYKELQDAINKISPAVELGKAITKAKEFDGSRSWEKFEKIY
-305 ADPESTDEI
+305 ANTESTVTELNDA
-314 FTKNTNFINALL
+314 TALVNSLVALKTAINAGIDLDQAHDYSAS
-326 TLKKAIAAAQ
+326 TAIYNSDDSKKA
-336 ELDGTKTF
+336 DVDT
-344 LQAEALYADD
+344 
-354 DAAQAEIEDETKRVN
+354 ETTRVN
-369 AYASLKKVLDEAA
+369 AFVSLKKKLDEATA
-382 QKNYNV
+382 GYPAVDFSEAKTAYDNTQSDAKTL
-388 AEYTAVYNN
+388 AEAEAKIGELQDAYDIAHATVDKPGDITSQLTN
-397 VDATTEDLAK
+397 VDGSSATDW
-407 AEEGAKNAVTR
+407 TR
-418 GDIAGAA
+418 TWLGDGRAG
-425 ANATAKN
+425 
-432 PADFTNYIVNPSFDV
+432 
-447 QEDFHGWST
+447 DFHLNTWS
-456 GFGAGGTKSTNAEVF
+456 V
-471 GKSFDVYQDIKNM
+471 
-484 PAGVYMVAV
+484 
-493 NGYTRYKDAQ
+493 
-503 SDYNAW
+503 
-509 KAGQVSETK
+509 
-518 IYLQGETNGQ
+518 
-528 YFTPIKHVSEGGSF
+528 EG
-542 TSVANEETT
+542 N
-551 VKLDTEWGT
+551 
-560 ITAGGPVTLYCP
+560 
-572 NTMAAADVYFHKS
+572 N
-585 GENAGPSDRY
+585 N
-595 RNEAYGPLG
+595 
-604 EGDVLRIGVFNKKAT
+604 
-619 DTDWSIF
+619 
-626 DDFQLF
+626 
-632 YLGNGADAYQKWA
+632 
-645 ESVKGNYNVTFDGD
+645 
-659 VYYGAPEKKYYEE
+659 
-672 ILEVLS
+672 
-678 SASDKDAISTAI
+678 
-690 LKVDQA
+690 
-696 VDSVA
+696 
-701 ASKEA
+701 
-706 YATYATTLAT
+706 
-716 VQKWLNENVGDD
+716 
-728 DSYYKLSDYM
+728 
-738 EAENAEDVATWEFPN
+738 
-753 GPAKVI
+753 
-759 IPDYQQGGFEGI
+759 
-771 LPVKDIIAE
+771 
-780 TQYVKDMLTEATR
+780 
-793 NTLADGT
+793 ADGT
-800 NLTNLIVNP
+800 NMVVNFLEDWVAKGNTLSDQKFQRNPVKVAPGAYKITANIRVYNESGADYMKGAYLFGNVSRNSLFANEDEAQTNAVEGAKYNTYNNMLNYWKDGFETYAIVPKDGTLTFGVMIENANYNWVAAKNFRVYYMGDSYESLDYVRKNSDMFAQPFPEETFAMQQLLDDYNNAIPNYGKAQNAEELLDAVQKLVSLSESVQNNANAYKAYKDRVDGLKAGIENGEIDLDGPDADILFDYLDDLGEELGPDSETAVEYGFKNGYSAYIIANRLLKTEEITEELEFLNKLYDAAVRTSLKDGTDLTNLIVNP

-840 GDSKNYCAEAYEQNF
+840 GDSDGKNYCAEAYEQNF
-855 DVYQEIEGLKDG
+855 DVYQEIEGVKDG

-905 YLNEFSTPIRNEME
+905 YLNEFSTPIRNVME
-919 ITFDT
+919 ITLDDVSQFTSKD
-924 NLANNCSS
+924 NYSS
-932 FAEGEGDDVVNVFV
+932 FAVTGEGGETTNVFV
-946 PNGMASASAAFS
+946 PNGMASASTSFS
-958 LPDNE
+958 LEDPE

-1011 EIVEKV
+1011 ELAAQV
-1017 LVSKSNEL
+1017 LDAKAKELNEL
-1025 AELLE
+1025 L
-1030 TNEEN
+1030 TTSEEN
-1035 LTDPV
+1035 MTDPV
-1040 LQSTQEAYTE
+1040 IQNSVYAYTE
-1050 SKKTDLNDAAKYE
+1050 SQKSDLSDAAKYE
-1063 VLIETNDAIMAA
+1063 VLIETNDAIVAA
-1075 KENIQQV
+1075 KENILQV

-1260 SNGVVADETLWAD
+1260 SNGVAADETLWAD

-1302 PNVGSATAANTY
+1302 PNVGSATTANTY

-1390 AKIATLQQGINIV
+1390 AKIATLQKGINIV

>member
-25 PEVTY
+25 PEVSY
-30 SAWVEETDVYLYN
+30 ADWASVEEKTEIYFYN
-43 VEASM
+43 VEAGM
-48 FLVGSNNWGTRAA
+48 FLTAGSSWGTRATLIGIKNKNTYNDLLA
-61 VVGGGSKSNIITYD
+61 DASGFKGNKWLIAAAEESRGGKNCYMFENKSGSNYLSAD
-75 KFLTGNGT
+75 
-83 IKGTKWQIIQ
+83 TKDGI
-93 AEDKRGQNA
+93 
-102 CFQISNME
+102 
-110 ISGRGL
+110 
-116 IPSVANECWVDG
+116 WVDG
-128 GPAHT
+128 GT
-133 DATLRDID
+133 DRPVV
-141 GWYIVKDNGDKTFQL
+141 GWYIAKNNGDKTFQL
-156 NFTRK
+156 GYML
-161 AAKTDE
+161 KTEKKDAE
-167 AGNEVKEGDEVV
+167 GNTVKDGDNIV
-179 YEYTPAPGVMSI
+179 YEYSSMGIFGVQ
-191 SKFAEGE
+191 KFEEGD
-198 LNVNISETE
+198 LNTYIDESEAY
-207 SYCTWA
+207 STWA
-213 VVTVEEYERVV
+213 IVDGTEYERVQ
-224 PLLNLYHAGVGLQ
+224 PLFQAYYAGISLQ
-237 KLIDDAKAL
+237 
-246 GIEADLSSYEAV
+246 
-258 LTKEGVTLEEIQNAI
+258 
-273 KKLSPTV
+273 
-280 NFGKVIAEAK
+280 NFINEAK
-290 KQDPERDWSKYEGIY
+290 KQGINADFSPYEALLAKDGVTYKELQDAINKISPAVELGKAITKAKEFDGSRSWEKFEKIY
-305 ADPESTDEI
+305 ANTESTVTELNDA
-314 FTKNTNFINALL
+314 TALVNSLVALKTAINAGIDLDQAHDYSAS
-326 TLKKAIAAAQ
+326 TAIYNSDDSKKA
-336 ELDGTKTF
+336 DVDT
-344 LQAEALYADD
+344 
-354 DAAQAEIEDETKRVN
+354 ETTRVN
-369 AYASLKKVLDEAA
+369 AFVSLKKKLDEATA
-382 QKNYNV
+382 GYPAVDFSEAKTAYDNTQSDAKTL
-388 AEYTAVYNN
+388 AEAEAKIGELQDAYDIAHATVDKPGDITSQLTN
-397 VDATTEDLAK
+397 VDGSSATDW
-407 AEEGAKNAVTR
+407 TR
-418 GDIAGAA
+418 TWLGDGRAG
-425 ANATAKN
+425 
-432 PADFTNYIVNPSFDV
+432 
-447 QEDFHGWST
+447 DFHLNTWS
-456 GFGAGGTKSTNAEVF
+456 V
-471 GKSFDVYQDIKNM
+471 
-484 PAGVYMVAV
+484 
-493 NGYTRYKDAQ
+493 
-503 SDYNAW
+503 
-509 KAGQVSETK
+509 
-518 IYLQGETNGQ
+518 
-528 YFTPIKHVSEGGSF
+528 EG
-542 TSVANEETT
+542 N
-551 VKLDTEWGT
+551 
-560 ITAGGPVTLYCP
+560 
-572 NTMAAADVYFHKS
+572 N
-585 GENAGPSDRY
+585 N
-595 RNEAYGPLG
+595 
-604 EGDVLRIGVFNKKAT
+604 
-619 DTDWSIF
+619 
-626 DDFQLF
+626 
-632 YLGNGADAYQKWA
+632 
-645 ESVKGNYNVTFDGD
+645 
-659 VYYGAPEKKYYEE
+659 
-672 ILEVLS
+672 
-678 SASDKDAISTAI
+678 
-690 LKVDQA
+690 
-696 VDSVA
+696 
-701 ASKEA
+701 
-706 YATYATTLAT
+706 
-716 VQKWLNENVGDD
+716 
-728 DSYYKLSDYM
+728 
-738 EAENAEDVATWEFPN
+738 
-753 GPAKVI
+753 
-759 IPDYQQGGFEGI
+759 
-771 LPVKDIIAE
+771 
-780 TQYVKDMLTEATR
+780 
-793 NTLADGT
+793 ADGT
-800 NLTNLIVNP
+800 NMVVNFLEDWVGRGSTLSDQKFQRNPVKVAPGAYKITANIRVYNESGADYMKGAYLFGNVSRNSLFANEDEAQTNAVEGAKYNTYNNMLNYWKDGFETYAIVPKDGTLTFGVMIENANYNWVAAKNFRVYYMGDSYESLDYVRKNSDMFAQPFPEETFAMQQLLDDYNNAIPNYGKAQNAEELLDAVQKLVSLSESVQNNANAYKAYKDRVDGLKAGIENGEIDLDGPDADILFDYLDDLGEELGPDSETAVEYGFKNGYSAYIIANRLLKTEEITEELEFLNKLYDAAVRTSLKDGTDLTNLIVNP

-840 GDSKNYCAEAYEQNF
+840 GDSDGKNYCAEAYEQNF
-855 DVYQEIEGLKDG
+855 DVYQEIEGVKDG

-905 YLNEFSTPIRNEME
+905 YLNEFSTPIRNVME
-919 ITFDT
+919 ITLDDVSQFTSKD
-924 NLANNCSS
+924 NYSS
-932 FAEGEGDDVVNVFV
+932 FAVTGEGGETTNVFV
-946 PNGMASASAAFS
+946 PNGMASASTSFS
-958 LPDNE
+958 LEDPE

-1011 EIVEKV
+1011 ELAAQV
-1017 LVSKSNEL
+1017 LDAKAKELNEL
-1025 AELLE
+1025 L
-1030 TNEEN
+1030 TTSEEN
-1035 LTDPV
+1035 MTDPV
-1040 LQSTQEAYTE
+1040 IQNSVYAYTE
-1050 SKKTDLNDAAKYE
+1050 SQKTDLSDAAKYE
-1063 VLIETNDAIMAA
+1063 VLIETNDALVAA
-1075 KENIQQV
+1075 KENILQV

-1260 SNGVVADETLWAD
+1260 SNGVAADETLWAD

>member
-25 PEVTY
+25 PKVSY
-30 SAWVEETDVYLYN
+30 ADWASVEEKTEIYFYN
-43 VEASM
+43 VEAGM
-48 FLVGSNNWGTRAA
+48 FLTAGSSWGTRATLIGIKDKNTYNDLLA
-61 VVGGGSKSNIITYD
+61 DASGFKGNKWLIAAAEESRGGKNCYMFENKSGSNYLSAD
-75 KFLTGNGT
+75 
-83 IKGTKWQIIQ
+83 TKDGI
-93 AEDKRGQNA
+93 
-102 CFQISNME
+102 
-110 ISGRGL
+110 
-116 IPSVANECWVDG
+116 WVDG
-128 GPAHT
+128 GT
-133 DATLRDID
+133 DRPVV
-141 GWYIVKDNGDKTFQL
+141 GWYIAKDNGDKTFQL
-156 NFTRK
+156 GYML
-161 AAKTDE
+161 KTEKKDAE
-167 AGNEVKEGDEVV
+167 GNTVKDGDNIV
-179 YEYTPAPGVMSI
+179 YEYSSMGIFGVQ
-191 SKFAEGE
+191 KFEEGD
-198 LNVNISETE
+198 LNTYIDESEAY
-207 SYCTWA
+207 STWA
-213 VVTVEEYERVV
+213 IVDGTEYERVQ
-224 PLLNLYHAGVGLQ
+224 PLFQAYYAGISLQ
-237 KLIDDAKAL
+237 
-246 GIEADLSSYEAV
+246 
-258 LTKEGVTLEEIQNAI
+258 
-273 KKLSPTV
+273 
-280 NFGKVIAEAK
+280 NFINEAK
-290 KQDPERDWSKYEGIY
+290 KQGINADFSPYEALLAKDGVTYKELQDAINKISPAVELGKAITKAKEFDGSRSWEKFEKIY
-305 ADPESTDEI
+305 ANTESTVTELNDA
-314 FTKNTNFINALL
+314 TALVNSLVALKTAINAGIDLDQAHDYSAS
-326 TLKKAIAAAQ
+326 TAIYNSDDSKKA
-336 ELDGTKTF
+336 DVDT
-344 LQAEALYADD
+344 
-354 DAAQAEIEDETKRVN
+354 ETTRVN
-369 AYASLKKVLDEAA
+369 AFVSLKKKLDEATA
-382 QKNYNV
+382 GYPAVDFSEAKTAYDNTQSDAKTL
-388 AEYTAVYNN
+388 AEAEAKIGELQDAYDIAHATVDKPGDITSQLTN
-397 VDATTEDLAK
+397 VDGSSATDW
-407 AEEGAKNAVTR
+407 TR
-418 GDIAGAA
+418 TWLGDGRAG
-425 ANATAKN
+425 
-432 PADFTNYIVNPSFDV
+432 
-447 QEDFHGWST
+447 DFHLNTWS
-456 GFGAGGTKSTNAEVF
+456 V
-471 GKSFDVYQDIKNM
+471 
-484 PAGVYMVAV
+484 
-493 NGYTRYKDAQ
+493 
-503 SDYNAW
+503 
-509 KAGQVSETK
+509 
-518 IYLQGETNGQ
+518 
-528 YFTPIKHVSEGGSF
+528 EG
-542 TSVANEETT
+542 N
-551 VKLDTEWGT
+551 
-560 ITAGGPVTLYCP
+560 
-572 NTMAAADVYFHKS
+572 N
-585 GENAGPSDRY
+585 N
-595 RNEAYGPLG
+595 
-604 EGDVLRIGVFNKKAT
+604 
-619 DTDWSIF
+619 
-626 DDFQLF
+626 
-632 YLGNGADAYQKWA
+632 
-645 ESVKGNYNVTFDGD
+645 
-659 VYYGAPEKKYYEE
+659 
-672 ILEVLS
+672 
-678 SASDKDAISTAI
+678 
-690 LKVDQA
+690 
-696 VDSVA
+696 
-701 ASKEA
+701 
-706 YATYATTLAT
+706 
-716 VQKWLNENVGDD
+716 
-728 DSYYKLSDYM
+728 
-738 EAENAEDVATWEFPN
+738 
-753 GPAKVI
+753 
-759 IPDYQQGGFEGI
+759 
-771 LPVKDIIAE
+771 
-780 TQYVKDMLTEATR
+780 
-793 NTLADGT
+793 ADGT
-800 NLTNLIVNP
+800 NMVVNFLEDWVAKGNTLSDQKFQRNPVKVAPGAYKITANIRVYNESGADYMKGAYLFGNVSRNSLFANEDEAQTNAVEGAKYNTYNNMLNYWKDGFETYAIVPKDGTLTFGVMIENANYNWVAAKNFRVYYMGDSYESLDYVRKNSDMFAQPFPEETFAMQQLLDDYNNAIPNYGKAQNAEELLDAVQKLVSLSESVQNNANAYKAYKDRVDGLKAGIENGEIDLDGPDADILFDYLDDLGEELGPDSETAVEYGFKNGYSAYIIANRLLKTEEITEELEFLNKLYDAAVRTSLKDGTDLTNLIVNP

-840 GDSKNYCAEAYEQNF
+840 GDSDGKNYCAEAYEQNF
-855 DVYQEIEGLKDG
+855 DVYQEIEGVKDG

-877 RGGWPEAAWNNYK
+877 RGGSPEAAWNNYK

-905 YLNEFSTPIRNEME
+905 YLNEFSTPIRNVME
-919 ITFDT
+919 ITLDDVSQFTSKD
-924 NLANNCSS
+924 NYSS
-932 FAEGEGDDVVNVFV
+932 FAVTGEGGETTNVFV
-946 PNGMASASAAFS
+946 PNGMASASTSFS
-958 LPDNE
+958 LEDPE

-1011 EIVEKV
+1011 ELAAQV
-1017 LVSKSNEL
+1017 LDAKAKELNEL
-1025 AELLE
+1025 L
-1030 TNEEN
+1030 TTSEEN
-1035 LTDPV
+1035 MTDPV
-1040 LQSTQEAYTE
+1040 IQNSVYAYTE
-1050 SKKTDLNDAAKYE
+1050 SQKSDLSDAAKYE
-1063 VLIETNDAIMAA
+1063 VLIETNDALVAA
-1075 KENIQQV
+1075 KENILQV

-1182 DMEDASQ
+1182 DMEDSSQ

-1260 SNGVVADETLWAD
+1260 SNGVTADETLWAD

-1287 LSDGENEKAVSTPVE
+1287 LSNGENEKAVSTPVE

>member
-25 PEVTY
+25 PEVSY
-30 SAWVEETDVYLYN
+30 ADWASVEEKAEIYFYN
-43 VEASM
+43 VEAGM
-48 FLVGSNNWGTRAA
+48 FLTAGSSWGTRATLIGIKDKNTYNDLLA
-61 VVGGGSKSNIITYD
+61 DASGFKGNKWLIAAAEESRGGKNCYMFENKSGSNYLSAD
-75 KFLTGNGT
+75 
-83 IKGTKWQIIQ
+83 TKDGI
-93 AEDKRGQNA
+93 
-102 CFQISNME
+102 
-110 ISGRGL
+110 
-116 IPSVANECWVDG
+116 WVDG
-128 GPAHT
+128 GT
-133 DATLRDID
+133 DRPVV
-141 GWYIVKDNGDKTFQL
+141 GWYIAKDNGDKTFQL
-156 NFTRK
+156 GYML
-161 AAKTDE
+161 KTEKKDAE
-167 AGNEVKEGDEVV
+167 GNTVKDGDNIV
-179 YEYTPAPGVMSI
+179 YEYSSMGIFGVQ
-191 SKFAEGE
+191 KFEEGD
-198 LNVNISETE
+198 LNTYIDESEAY
-207 SYCTWA
+207 STWA
-213 VVTVEEYERVV
+213 IVDGTEYERVQ
-224 PLLNLYHAGVGLQ
+224 PLFQAYYAGISLQ
-237 KLIDDAKAL
+237 
-246 GIEADLSSYEAV
+246 
-258 LTKEGVTLEEIQNAI
+258 
-273 KKLSPTV
+273 
-280 NFGKVIAEAK
+280 NFINEAK
-290 KQDPERDWSKYEGIY
+290 KQGINADFSPYEALLAKDGVTYKELQDAINKISPAVELGKAITKAKEFDGSRSWEKFEKIY
-305 ADPESTDEI
+305 ANTESTVTELNDA
-314 FTKNTNFINALL
+314 TALVNSLVALKTAINAGIDLDQAHDYSAS
-326 TLKKAIAAAQ
+326 TAIYNSDDSKKA
-336 ELDGTKTF
+336 DVDT
-344 LQAEALYADD
+344 
-354 DAAQAEIEDETKRVN
+354 ETTRVN
-369 AYASLKKVLDEAA
+369 AFVSLKKKLDEATA
-382 QKNYNV
+382 GYPAVDFSEAKTAYDNTQSDAKTL
-388 AEYTAVYNN
+388 AEAEAKIGELQDAYDIAHATVDKPGDITSQLTN
-397 VDATTEDLAK
+397 VDGSSATDW
-407 AEEGAKNAVTR
+407 TR
-418 GDIAGAA
+418 TWLGDGRAG
-425 ANATAKN
+425 
-432 PADFTNYIVNPSFDV
+432 
-447 QEDFHGWST
+447 DFHLNTWS
-456 GFGAGGTKSTNAEVF
+456 V
-471 GKSFDVYQDIKNM
+471 
-484 PAGVYMVAV
+484 
-493 NGYTRYKDAQ
+493 
-503 SDYNAW
+503 
-509 KAGQVSETK
+509 
-518 IYLQGETNGQ
+518 
-528 YFTPIKHVSEGGSF
+528 EG
-542 TSVANEETT
+542 N
-551 VKLDTEWGT
+551 
-560 ITAGGPVTLYCP
+560 
-572 NTMAAADVYFHKS
+572 N
-585 GENAGPSDRY
+585 N
-595 RNEAYGPLG
+595 
-604 EGDVLRIGVFNKKAT
+604 
-619 DTDWSIF
+619 
-626 DDFQLF
+626 
-632 YLGNGADAYQKWA
+632 
-645 ESVKGNYNVTFDGD
+645 
-659 VYYGAPEKKYYEE
+659 
-672 ILEVLS
+672 
-678 SASDKDAISTAI
+678 
-690 LKVDQA
+690 
-696 VDSVA
+696 
-701 ASKEA
+701 
-706 YATYATTLAT
+706 
-716 VQKWLNENVGDD
+716 
-728 DSYYKLSDYM
+728 
-738 EAENAEDVATWEFPN
+738 
-753 GPAKVI
+753 
-759 IPDYQQGGFEGI
+759 
-771 LPVKDIIAE
+771 
-780 TQYVKDMLTEATR
+780 
-793 NTLADGT
+793 ADGT
-800 NLTNLIVNP
+800 NMVVNFLEDWVAKGSTLSDQKFQRNPVKVAPGAYKITANIRVYNESGADYMKGAYLFGNVSRNSLFANEDEAQTNAVEGAKYNTYNNMLNYWKDGFETYAIVPKDGTLTFGVMIENANYNWVAAKNFRVYYMGDSYESLDYVRKNSDMFAQPFPEETFAMQQLLDDYNNAIPNYGKAQNAEELLDAVQKLVSLSESVQNNANAYKAYKDRVDGLKAGIENGEIDLDGPDADILFDYLDDLGEELGPDSETSVEYGFKNGYSAYIIANRLLKTEEITEELEFLNKLYDAAVRTSLKDGTDLTNLIVNP
-809 GFEEEL
+809 GFEEDL

-840 GDSKNYCAEAYEQNF
+840 GDSDGKNYCAEAYEQNF
-855 DVYQEIEGLKDG
+855 DVYQEIEGVKDG

-877 RGGWPEAAWNNYK
+877 RGGSPEAAWNNYK

-905 YLNEFSTPIRNEME
+905 YLNEFSTPIRNVME
-919 ITFDT
+919 ITLDDVSQFTSKD
-924 NLANNCSS
+924 NYSS
-932 FAEGEGDDVVNVFV
+932 FAVTGEGGETTNVFV
-946 PNGMASASAAFS
+946 PNGMASASTSFS
-958 LPDNE
+958 LEDPE

-1011 EIVEKV
+1011 ELAAQV
-1017 LVSKSNEL
+1017 LDAKAKELNEL
-1025 AELLE
+1025 L
-1030 TNEEN
+1030 TTSEEN
-1035 LTDPV
+1035 MTDPV
-1040 LQSTQEAYTE
+1040 IQNSVYAYTE
-1050 SKKTDLNDAAKYE
+1050 SQKSDLSDAAKYE
-1063 VLIETNDAIMAA
+1063 VLIETNDALVAA
-1075 KENIQQV
+1075 KENILQV

-1099 EKVDESQEAE
+1099 EKVDGSQEAE

-1260 SNGVVADETLWAD
+1260 SNGVTADETLWAD

>member
-25 PEVTY
+25 PEVSY
-30 SAWVEETDVYLYN
+30 ADWASVEEKAEIYFYN
-43 VEASM
+43 VEAGM
-48 FLVGSNNWGTRAA
+48 FLTAGSSWGTRATLIGIKNKNTYNDLLA
-61 VVGGGSKSNIITYD
+61 DASGFKGNKWLIAAAEESRGGKNCYMFENKSGSNYLSAD
-75 KFLTGNGT
+75 
-83 IKGTKWQIIQ
+83 TKDGI
-93 AEDKRGQNA
+93 
-102 CFQISNME
+102 
-110 ISGRGL
+110 
-116 IPSVANECWVDG
+116 WVDG
-128 GPAHT
+128 GT
-133 DATLRDID
+133 DRPVV
-141 GWYIVKDNGDKTFQL
+141 GWYIAKDNGDKTFQL
-156 NFTRK
+156 GYML
-161 AAKTDE
+161 KTEKKDAE
-167 AGNEVKEGDEVV
+167 GNTVKDGDNIV
-179 YEYTPAPGVMSI
+179 YEYSSMGIFGVQ
-191 SKFAEGE
+191 KFEEGD
-198 LNVNISETE
+198 LNTYIDESEAY
-207 SYCTWA
+207 STWA
-213 VVTVEEYERVV
+213 IVDGTEYERVQ
-224 PLLNLYHAGVGLQ
+224 PLFQAYYAGISLQ
-237 KLIDDAKAL
+237 
-246 GIEADLSSYEAV
+246 
-258 LTKEGVTLEEIQNAI
+258 
-273 KKLSPTV
+273 
-280 NFGKVIAEAK
+280 NFINEAK
-290 KQDPERDWSKYEGIY
+290 KQGINADFSPYEALLAKDGVTYKELQDAINKISPAVELGKAITKAKEFDGSRSWEKFEKIY
-305 ADPESTDEI
+305 ANTESTVTELNDA
-314 FTKNTNFINALL
+314 TALVNSLVALKTAINAGIDLDQAHDYSAS
-326 TLKKAIAAAQ
+326 TAIYNSDDSKKA
-336 ELDGTKTF
+336 DVDT
-344 LQAEALYADD
+344 
-354 DAAQAEIEDETKRVN
+354 ETTRVN
-369 AYASLKKVLDEAA
+369 AFVSLKKKLDEATA
-382 QKNYNV
+382 GYPAVDFSEAKTAYDNTQSDAKTL
-388 AEYTAVYNN
+388 AEAEAKIGELQDAYDIAHATVDKPGDITSQLTN
-397 VDATTEDLAK
+397 VDGSSATDW
-407 AEEGAKNAVTR
+407 TR
-418 GDIAGAA
+418 TWLGDGRAG
-425 ANATAKN
+425 
-432 PADFTNYIVNPSFDV
+432 
-447 QEDFHGWST
+447 DFHLNTWS
-456 GFGAGGTKSTNAEVF
+456 V
-471 GKSFDVYQDIKNM
+471 
-484 PAGVYMVAV
+484 
-493 NGYTRYKDAQ
+493 
-503 SDYNAW
+503 
-509 KAGQVSETK
+509 
-518 IYLQGETNGQ
+518 
-528 YFTPIKHVSEGGSF
+528 EG
-542 TSVANEETT
+542 N
-551 VKLDTEWGT
+551 
-560 ITAGGPVTLYCP
+560 
-572 NTMAAADVYFHKS
+572 N
-585 GENAGPSDRY
+585 N
-595 RNEAYGPLG
+595 
-604 EGDVLRIGVFNKKAT
+604 
-619 DTDWSIF
+619 
-626 DDFQLF
+626 
-632 YLGNGADAYQKWA
+632 
-645 ESVKGNYNVTFDGD
+645 
-659 VYYGAPEKKYYEE
+659 
-672 ILEVLS
+672 
-678 SASDKDAISTAI
+678 
-690 LKVDQA
+690 
-696 VDSVA
+696 
-701 ASKEA
+701 
-706 YATYATTLAT
+706 
-716 VQKWLNENVGDD
+716 
-728 DSYYKLSDYM
+728 
-738 EAENAEDVATWEFPN
+738 
-753 GPAKVI
+753 
-759 IPDYQQGGFEGI
+759 
-771 LPVKDIIAE
+771 
-780 TQYVKDMLTEATR
+780 
-793 NTLADGT
+793 ADGT
-800 NLTNLIVNP
+800 NMVVNFLEDWVAKGNTLSDQKFQRNPVKVAPGAYKITANIRVYNESGADDYMKGAYLFGNVSRNSLFANEDEAQTNAVEGAKYNTYNNMLNYWKDGFETYAIVPKDGTLTFGVMIENANYNWVAAKNFRVYYMGDSYESLDYVRNNSDMFAQPFPEETFAMQQLLDDYNNAIPNYGKAQNAEELLDAVQKLVSLSESVQNNANAYKAYKDRVDGLKAGIENGEIDLDGPDADILFDYLDDLGEELGPDSETAVEYGFKNGYSAYIIANRLLKTEEITEELEFLNKLYDAAVRTSLKDGTDLTNLIVNP
-809 GFEEEL
+809 GFEEDL

-829 GGTGSLTNWRG
+829 GGTGSLTNWHG
-840 GDSKNYCAEAYEQNF
+840 GDSNNFCAEAYEQNF
-855 DVYQEIEGLKDG
+855 DVYQEIEGVKDG

-905 YLNEFSTPIRNEME
+905 YLNEFSTPIRNVME
-919 ITFDT
+919 ITLDDVSQFTSKD
-924 NLANNCSS
+924 NYSS
-932 FAEGEGDDVVNVFV
+932 FAVTGEGGETTNVFV
-946 PNGMASASAAFS
+946 PNGMASASTSFS
-958 LPDNE
+958 LEDPE

-1011 EIVEKV
+1011 ELAAQV
-1017 LVSKSNEL
+1017 LDAKAKELNEL
-1025 AELLE
+1025 L
-1030 TNEEN
+1030 TTSEEN
-1035 LTDPV
+1035 MTDPV
-1040 LQSTQEAYTE
+1040 IQNSVYAYTE
-1050 SKKTDLNDAAKYE
+1050 SQKSDLSDAAKYE
-1063 VLIETNDAIMAA
+1063 VLIETNDAIVAA

>member
-25 PEVTY
+25 PEVSY
-30 SAWVEETDVYLYN
+30 ADWASVEEKTEIYFYN
-43 VEASM
+43 VEAGM
-48 FLVGSNNWGTRAA
+48 FLTAGSSWGTRATLIGIKDKNTYNDLLA
-61 VVGGGSKSNIITYD
+61 DASGFKGNKWLIAAAEESRGGKNCYMFENKSGSNYLSAD
-75 KFLTGNGT
+75 
-83 IKGTKWQIIQ
+83 TKDGI
-93 AEDKRGQNA
+93 
-102 CFQISNME
+102 
-110 ISGRGL
+110 
-116 IPSVANECWVDG
+116 WVDG
-128 GPAHT
+128 GT
-133 DATLRDID
+133 DRPVV
-141 GWYIVKDNGDKTFQL
+141 GWYIAKNNGDKTFQL
-156 NFTRK
+156 GYML
-161 AAKTDE
+161 KTEKKDAE
-167 AGNEVKEGDEVV
+167 GNTVKDGDNIV
-179 YEYTPAPGVMSI
+179 YEYSSMGIFGVQ
-191 SKFAEGE
+191 KFEEGD
-198 LNVNISETE
+198 LNTYIDESEAY
-207 SYCTWA
+207 STWA
-213 VVTVEEYERVV
+213 IVDGTEYERVQ
-224 PLLNLYHAGVGLQ
+224 PLFQAYYAGISLQ
-237 KLIDDAKAL
+237 
-246 GIEADLSSYEAV
+246 
-258 LTKEGVTLEEIQNAI
+258 
-273 KKLSPTV
+273 
-280 NFGKVIAEAK
+280 NFINEAK
-290 KQDPERDWSKYEGIY
+290 KQGINADFSPYEALLAKDGVTYKELQDAINKISPAVELGKAITKAKEFDGSRNWEKFEKIY
-305 ADPESTDEI
+305 ANTESTVTELNDA
-314 FTKNTNFINALL
+314 TALVNSLVALKTAINAGIDLDQAHDYSAS
-326 TLKKAIAAAQ
+326 TAIYNSDDSKKA
-336 ELDGTKTF
+336 DVDT
-344 LQAEALYADD
+344 
-354 DAAQAEIEDETKRVN
+354 ETTRVN
-369 AYASLKKVLDEAA
+369 AFVSLKKKLDEATA
-382 QKNYNV
+382 GYPAVDFSEAKTAYDNTQSDAKTL
-388 AEYTAVYNN
+388 AEAEAKIGELQDAYDIAHATVDKPGDITSQLTN
-397 VDATTEDLAK
+397 VDGSSATDW
-407 AEEGAKNAVTR
+407 TR
-418 GDIAGAA
+418 TWLGDGRAG
-425 ANATAKN
+425 
-432 PADFTNYIVNPSFDV
+432 
-447 QEDFHGWST
+447 DFHLNTWS
-456 GFGAGGTKSTNAEVF
+456 V
-471 GKSFDVYQDIKNM
+471 
-484 PAGVYMVAV
+484 
-493 NGYTRYKDAQ
+493 
-503 SDYNAW
+503 
-509 KAGQVSETK
+509 
-518 IYLQGETNGQ
+518 
-528 YFTPIKHVSEGGSF
+528 EG
-542 TSVANEETT
+542 N
-551 VKLDTEWGT
+551 
-560 ITAGGPVTLYCP
+560 
-572 NTMAAADVYFHKS
+572 N
-585 GENAGPSDRY
+585 N
-595 RNEAYGPLG
+595 
-604 EGDVLRIGVFNKKAT
+604 
-619 DTDWSIF
+619 
-626 DDFQLF
+626 
-632 YLGNGADAYQKWA
+632 
-645 ESVKGNYNVTFDGD
+645 
-659 VYYGAPEKKYYEE
+659 
-672 ILEVLS
+672 
-678 SASDKDAISTAI
+678 
-690 LKVDQA
+690 
-696 VDSVA
+696 
-701 ASKEA
+701 
-706 YATYATTLAT
+706 
-716 VQKWLNENVGDD
+716 
-728 DSYYKLSDYM
+728 
-738 EAENAEDVATWEFPN
+738 
-753 GPAKVI
+753 
-759 IPDYQQGGFEGI
+759 
-771 LPVKDIIAE
+771 
-780 TQYVKDMLTEATR
+780 
-793 NTLADGT
+793 ADGT
-800 NLTNLIVNP
+800 NMVVNFLEDWVAKGNTLSDQKFQRNPVKVAPGAYKITANIRVYNESGADYMKGAYLFGNVSRNSLFANEDEAQTNAVEGAKYNTYNNMLNYWKDGFETYAIVPKDGTLTFGVMIENANYNWVAAKNFRVYYMGDSYESLDYVRKNSDMFAQPFPEETFAMQQLLDDYNNAIPNYGKAQNAEELLDAVQKLVSLSESVQNNANAYKAYKDRVDGLKAGIENGEIDLDGPDADILFDYLDDLGEELGPDSETSVEYGFKNGYSAYIIANRLLKTEEITEELEFLNKLYDAAVRTSLKDGTDLTNLIVNP

-840 GDSKNYCAEAYEQNF
+840 GDSDGKNYCAEAYEQNF
-855 DVYQEIEGLKDG
+855 DVYQEIEGVKDG

-905 YLNEFSTPIRNEME
+905 YLNEFSTPIRNVME
-919 ITFDT
+919 ITLDDVSQFTSKD
-924 NLANNCSS
+924 NYSS
-932 FAEGEGDDVVNVFV
+932 FAVTGEGGETTNVFV
-946 PNGMASASAAFS
+946 PNGMASASTSFS
-958 LPDNE
+958 LEDPE

-1011 EIVEKV
+1011 ELAAQV
-1017 LVSKSNEL
+1017 LDAKAKELNEL
-1025 AELLE
+1025 L
-1030 TNEEN
+1030 TTSEEN
-1035 LTDPV
+1035 MTDPV
-1040 LQSTQEAYTE
+1040 IQNSVYAYTE
-1050 SKKTDLNDAAKYE
+1050 SQKTDLSDAAKYE
-1063 VLIETNDAIMAA
+1063 VLIETNDAIVAA

-1260 SNGVVADETLWAD
+1260 SNGVAADETLWAD

>member
-25 PEVTY
+25 PEVSY
-30 SAWVEETDVYLYN
+30 ADWASVEEKAEIYFYN
-43 VEASM
+43 VEAGM
-48 FLVGSNNWGTRAA
+48 FLTAGSSWGTRATLIGIKNKNTYNDLLA
-61 VVGGGSKSNIITYD
+61 DASGFKGNKWLIAAAEESRGGKNCYMFENKSGSNYLSAD
-75 KFLTGNGT
+75 
-83 IKGTKWQIIQ
+83 TKDGI
-93 AEDKRGQNA
+93 
-102 CFQISNME
+102 
-110 ISGRGL
+110 
-116 IPSVANECWVDG
+116 WVDG
-128 GPAHT
+128 GT
-133 DATLRDID
+133 DRPVV
-141 GWYIVKDNGDKTFQL
+141 GWYIAKDNGDKTFQL
-156 NFTRK
+156 GYML
-161 AAKTDE
+161 KTEKKDDE
-167 AGNEVKEGDEVV
+167 GNTVKDGDNIV
-179 YEYTPAPGVMSI
+179 YEYSSMGIFGVQ
-191 SKFAEGE
+191 KFEEGD
-198 LNVNISETE
+198 LNTYIDESEAY
-207 SYCTWA
+207 STWA
-213 VVTVEEYERVV
+213 IVDGTEYERVQ
-224 PLLNLYHAGVGLQ
+224 PLFQAYYAGISLQ
-237 KLIDDAKAL
+237 
-246 GIEADLSSYEAV
+246 
-258 LTKEGVTLEEIQNAI
+258 
-273 KKLSPTV
+273 
-280 NFGKVIAEAK
+280 NFINEAK
-290 KQDPERDWSKYEGIY
+290 KQGINADFSPYEALLAKDGVTYKELQDAINKISPAVELGKAITKAKEFDGSRSWEKFEKIY
-305 ADPESTDEI
+305 ANTESTVTELNDA
-314 FTKNTNFINALL
+314 TALVNSLVALKTAINAGIDLDQAHDYSAS
-326 TLKKAIAAAQ
+326 TAIYNSDDSKKA
-336 ELDGTKTF
+336 DVDT
-344 LQAEALYADD
+344 
-354 DAAQAEIEDETKRVN
+354 ETTRVN
-369 AYASLKKVLDEAA
+369 AFVSLKKKLDEATA
-382 QKNYNV
+382 GYPAVDFSEAKTAYDNTQSDAKTL
-388 AEYTAVYNN
+388 AEAEAKIGELQDAYDIAHATVDKPGDITSQLKN
-397 VDATTEDLAK
+397 VD
-407 AEEGAKNAVTR
+407 
-418 GDIAGAA
+418 
-425 ANATAKN
+425 
-432 PADFTNYIVNPSFDV
+432 
-447 QEDFHGWST
+447 
-456 GFGAGGTKSTNAEVF
+456 
-471 GKSFDVYQDIKNM
+471 
-484 PAGVYMVAV
+484 
-493 NGYTRYKDAQ
+493 
-503 SDYNAW
+503 
-509 KAGQVSETK
+509 
-518 IYLQGETNGQ
+518 
-528 YFTPIKHVSEGGSF
+528 GS
-542 TSVANEETT
+542 S
-551 VKLDTEWGT
+551 
-560 ITAGGPVTLYCP
+560 
-572 NTMAAADVYFHKS
+572 
-585 GENAGPSDRY
+585 
-595 RNEAYGPLG
+595 
-604 EGDVLRIGVFNKKAT
+604 
-619 DTDWSIF
+619 DTDWTRTW
-626 DDFQLF
+626 
-632 YLGNGADAYQKWA
+632 LG
-645 ESVKGNYNVTFDGD
+645 DGR
-659 VYYGAPEKKYYEE
+659 
-672 ILEVLS
+672 
-678 SASDKDAISTAI
+678 
-690 LKVDQA
+690 
-696 VDSVA
+696 
-701 ASKEA
+701 
-706 YATYATTLAT
+706 
-716 VQKWLNENVGDD
+716 VGDFH
-728 DSYYKLSDYM
+728 L
-738 EAENAEDVATWEFPN
+738 NTWS
-753 GPAKVI
+753 V
-759 IPDYQQGGFEGI
+759 EG
-771 LPVKDIIAE
+771 
-780 TQYVKDMLTEATR
+780 
-793 NTLADGT
+793 NNNADGT
-800 NLTNLIVNP
+800 NMVVNFLEDWVAKGNTLSDQKFQRNPVKVAPGAYKITANIRVYNESGADYMKGAYLFGNVSRNSLFANEDEAQTNAVEGAKYNTYNNMLNYWKDGFETYAIVPKDGTLTFGVMIENANYNWVAAKNFRVYYMGDSYESLDYVRKNSDMFAQPFPEETFAMQQLLDDYNNAIPNYGKAQNAEELLDAVQKLVSLSESVQNNANAYKAYKDRVDGLKAGIENGEIDLDGPDADILFDYLDDLGEELGPDSETAVEYGFKNGYSAYIIANRLLKTEEITEELEFLNKLYDAAVRTSLKDGTDLTNLIVNP
-809 GFEEEL
+809 GFEEDL

-840 GDSKNYCAEAYEQNF
+840 GDSDGKNYCAEAYEQNF
-855 DVYQEIEGLKDG
+855 DVYQEIEGVKDG

-905 YLNEFSTPIRNEME
+905 YLNEFSTPIRNVME
-919 ITFDT
+919 ITLDDVSQFTSKD
-924 NLANNCSS
+924 NYSS
-932 FAEGEGDDVVNVFV
+932 FAVTGEGGETTNVFV
-946 PNGMASASAAFS
+946 PNGMASASTSFS
-958 LPDNE
+958 LEDPE

-1011 EIVEKV
+1011 ELAAQV
-1017 LVSKSNEL
+1017 LDAKAKELNEL
-1025 AELLE
+1025 L
-1030 TNEEN
+1030 TTSEEN
-1035 LTDPV
+1035 MTDPV
-1040 LQSTQEAYTE
+1040 IQNSVYAYTE
-1050 SKKTDLNDAAKYE
+1050 SQKTDLSDAAKYE
-1063 VLIETNDAIMAA
+1063 VLIETNDALVAA
-1075 KENIQQV
+1075 KENILQV

-1182 DMEDASQ
+1182 DMEDSSQ

>member
-25 PEVTY
+25 PEVSY
-30 SAWVEETDVYLYN
+30 ADWASVEEKTEIYFYN
-43 VEASM
+43 VEAGM
-48 FLVGSNNWGTRAA
+48 FLTAGSSWGTRATLIGIKNKNTYNDLLA
-61 VVGGGSKSNIITYD
+61 DASGFKGNKWLIAAAEESRGGKNCYMFENKSGSNYLSAD
-75 KFLTGNGT
+75 
-83 IKGTKWQIIQ
+83 TKDGI
-93 AEDKRGQNA
+93 
-102 CFQISNME
+102 
-110 ISGRGL
+110 
-116 IPSVANECWVDG
+116 WVDG
-128 GPAHT
+128 GT
-133 DATLRDID
+133 DRPVV
-141 GWYIVKDNGDKTFQL
+141 GWYIAKNNGDKTFQL
-156 NFTRK
+156 GYML
-161 AAKTDE
+161 KTEKKDAE
-167 AGNEVKEGDEVV
+167 GNTVKDGDNIV
-179 YEYTPAPGVMSI
+179 YEYSSMGIFGVQ
-191 SKFAEGE
+191 KFEEGD
-198 LNVNISETE
+198 LNTYIDESEAY
-207 SYCTWA
+207 STWA
-213 VVTVEEYERVV
+213 IVDGTEYERVQ
-224 PLLNLYHAGVGLQ
+224 PLFQAYYAGISLQ
-237 KLIDDAKAL
+237 
-246 GIEADLSSYEAV
+246 
-258 LTKEGVTLEEIQNAI
+258 
-273 KKLSPTV
+273 
-280 NFGKVIAEAK
+280 NFINEAK
-290 KQDPERDWSKYEGIY
+290 KQGINADFSPYEALLAKDGVTYKELQDAINKISPAVELGKAITKAKEFDGSRSWEKFEKIY
-305 ADPESTDEI
+305 ANTESTVTELNDA
-314 FTKNTNFINALL
+314 TALVNSLVALKTAINAGIDLDQAHDYSAS
-326 TLKKAIAAAQ
+326 TAIYNSDDSKKA
-336 ELDGTKTF
+336 DVDT
-344 LQAEALYADD
+344 
-354 DAAQAEIEDETKRVN
+354 ETTRVN
-369 AYASLKKVLDEAA
+369 AFVSLKKKLDEATA
-382 QKNYNV
+382 GYPAVDFSEAKTAYDNTQSDAKTL
-388 AEYTAVYNN
+388 AEAEAKIGELQDAYDIAHATVDKPGDITSQLTN
-397 VDATTEDLAK
+397 VDGSSATDW
-407 AEEGAKNAVTR
+407 TR
-418 GDIAGAA
+418 TWLGDGRAG
-425 ANATAKN
+425 
-432 PADFTNYIVNPSFDV
+432 
-447 QEDFHGWST
+447 DFHLNTWS
-456 GFGAGGTKSTNAEVF
+456 V
-471 GKSFDVYQDIKNM
+471 
-484 PAGVYMVAV
+484 
-493 NGYTRYKDAQ
+493 
-503 SDYNAW
+503 
-509 KAGQVSETK
+509 
-518 IYLQGETNGQ
+518 
-528 YFTPIKHVSEGGSF
+528 EG
-542 TSVANEETT
+542 N
-551 VKLDTEWGT
+551 
-560 ITAGGPVTLYCP
+560 
-572 NTMAAADVYFHKS
+572 N
-585 GENAGPSDRY
+585 N
-595 RNEAYGPLG
+595 
-604 EGDVLRIGVFNKKAT
+604 
-619 DTDWSIF
+619 
-626 DDFQLF
+626 
-632 YLGNGADAYQKWA
+632 
-645 ESVKGNYNVTFDGD
+645 
-659 VYYGAPEKKYYEE
+659 
-672 ILEVLS
+672 
-678 SASDKDAISTAI
+678 
-690 LKVDQA
+690 
-696 VDSVA
+696 
-701 ASKEA
+701 
-706 YATYATTLAT
+706 
-716 VQKWLNENVGDD
+716 
-728 DSYYKLSDYM
+728 
-738 EAENAEDVATWEFPN
+738 
-753 GPAKVI
+753 
-759 IPDYQQGGFEGI
+759 
-771 LPVKDIIAE
+771 
-780 TQYVKDMLTEATR
+780 
-793 NTLADGT
+793 ADGT
-800 NLTNLIVNP
+800 NMVVNFLEDWVAKGNTLSDQKFQRNPVKVAPGAYKITANIRVYNESGADYMKGAYLFGNVSRNSLFANEDEAQTNAVEGAKYNTYNNMLNYWKDGFETYAIVPKDGTLTFGVMIENANYNWVAAKNFRVYYMGDSYESLDYVRNNSDMFAQPFPEETFAMQQLLDDYNNAIPNYGKAQNAEELLDAVQKLVSLSESVQNNANAYKAYKDRVDGLKAGIENGEIDLDGPDADILFDYLDDLGEELGPDSETAVEYGFKNGYSAYIIANRLLKTEEITEELEFLNKLYDAAVRTSLKDGTDLTNLIVNP

-840 GDSKNYCAEAYEQNF
+840 GDSDGKNYCAEAYEQNF
-855 DVYQEIEGLKDG
+855 DVYQEIEGVKDG

-905 YLNEFSTPIRNEME
+905 YLNEFSTPIRNVME
-919 ITFDT
+919 ITLDDVSQFTSKD
-924 NLANNCSS
+924 NYSS
-932 FAEGEGDDVVNVFV
+932 FAVTGEGGETTNVFV
-946 PNGMASASAAFS
+946 PNGMASASTSFS
-958 LPDNE
+958 LEDPE

-1011 EIVEKV
+1011 ELAAQV
-1017 LVSKSNEL
+1017 LDAKAKELNEL
-1025 AELLE
+1025 L
-1030 TNEEN
+1030 TTSEEN
-1035 LTDPV
+1035 MTDPV
-1040 LQSTQEAYTE
+1040 IQNSVYAYTE
-1050 SKKTDLNDAAKYE
+1050 SQKSDLSDAAKYE
-1063 VLIETNDAIMAA
+1063 VLIETNDAIVAA
-1075 KENIQQV
+1075 KENILQV

-1182 DMEDASQ
+1182 DMEDSSQ

-1260 SNGVVADETLWAD
+1260 SNGVAADETLWAD

-1302 PNVGSATAANTY
+1302 PNVGSATTANTY

>member
-25 PEVTY
+25 PEVSY
-30 SAWVEETDVYLYN
+30 ADWASVEEKAEIYFYN
-43 VEASM
+43 VEAGM
-48 FLVGSNNWGTRAA
+48 FLTAGSSWGTRATLIGIKDKNTYNDLLA
-61 VVGGGSKSNIITYD
+61 DASGFKGNKWLIAAAEESRGGKNCYMFENKSGSNYLSAD
-75 KFLTGNGT
+75 
-83 IKGTKWQIIQ
+83 TKDGI
-93 AEDKRGQNA
+93 
-102 CFQISNME
+102 
-110 ISGRGL
+110 
-116 IPSVANECWVDG
+116 WVDG
-128 GPAHT
+128 GT
-133 DATLRDID
+133 DRPVV
-141 GWYIVKDNGDKTFQL
+141 GWYIAKNNGDKTFQL
-156 NFTRK
+156 GYML
-161 AAKTDE
+161 KTEKKDAE
-167 AGNEVKEGDEVV
+167 GNTVKDGDNIV
-179 YEYTPAPGVMSI
+179 YEYSSMGIFGVQ
-191 SKFAEGE
+191 KFEEGD
-198 LNVNISETE
+198 LNTYIDESEAY
-207 SYCTWA
+207 STWA
-213 VVTVEEYERVV
+213 IVDGTEYERVQ
-224 PLLNLYHAGVGLQ
+224 PLFQAYYAGISLQ
-237 KLIDDAKAL
+237 
-246 GIEADLSSYEAV
+246 
-258 LTKEGVTLEEIQNAI
+258 
-273 KKLSPTV
+273 
-280 NFGKVIAEAK
+280 NFINEAK
-290 KQDPERDWSKYEGIY
+290 KQGINADFSPYEALLAKDGVTYKELQDAINKISPAVELGKAITKAKEFDGSRSWEKFEKIY
-305 ADPESTDEI
+305 ANTESTVTELNDA
-314 FTKNTNFINALL
+314 TALVNSLVALKTAINAGIDLDQAHDYSAS
-326 TLKKAIAAAQ
+326 TAIYNSDDSKKA
-336 ELDGTKTF
+336 DVDT
-344 LQAEALYADD
+344 
-354 DAAQAEIEDETKRVN
+354 ETTRVN
-369 AYASLKKVLDEAA
+369 AFVSLKKKLDEATA
-382 QKNYNV
+382 GYPAVDFSEAKTAYDNTQSDAKTL
-388 AEYTAVYNN
+388 AEAEAKIGELQDAYDIAHATVDKPGDITSQLTN
-397 VDATTEDLAK
+397 VDGSSATDW
-407 AEEGAKNAVTR
+407 TR
-418 GDIAGAA
+418 TWLGDGRAG
-425 ANATAKN
+425 
-432 PADFTNYIVNPSFDV
+432 
-447 QEDFHGWST
+447 DFHLNTWS
-456 GFGAGGTKSTNAEVF
+456 V
-471 GKSFDVYQDIKNM
+471 
-484 PAGVYMVAV
+484 
-493 NGYTRYKDAQ
+493 
-503 SDYNAW
+503 
-509 KAGQVSETK
+509 
-518 IYLQGETNGQ
+518 
-528 YFTPIKHVSEGGSF
+528 EG
-542 TSVANEETT
+542 N
-551 VKLDTEWGT
+551 
-560 ITAGGPVTLYCP
+560 
-572 NTMAAADVYFHKS
+572 N
-585 GENAGPSDRY
+585 N
-595 RNEAYGPLG
+595 
-604 EGDVLRIGVFNKKAT
+604 
-619 DTDWSIF
+619 
-626 DDFQLF
+626 
-632 YLGNGADAYQKWA
+632 
-645 ESVKGNYNVTFDGD
+645 
-659 VYYGAPEKKYYEE
+659 
-672 ILEVLS
+672 
-678 SASDKDAISTAI
+678 
-690 LKVDQA
+690 
-696 VDSVA
+696 
-701 ASKEA
+701 
-706 YATYATTLAT
+706 
-716 VQKWLNENVGDD
+716 
-728 DSYYKLSDYM
+728 
-738 EAENAEDVATWEFPN
+738 
-753 GPAKVI
+753 
-759 IPDYQQGGFEGI
+759 
-771 LPVKDIIAE
+771 
-780 TQYVKDMLTEATR
+780 
-793 NTLADGT
+793 ADGT
-800 NLTNLIVNP
+800 NMVVNFLEDWVAKGNTLSDQKFQRNPVKVAPGAYKITANIRVYNESGADYMKGAYLFGNVSRNSLFANEDEAQTNAVEGAKYNTYNNMLNYWKDGFETYAIVPKDGTLTFGVMIENANYNWVAAKNFRVYYMGDSYESLDYVRNNSDMFAQPFPEETFAMQQLLDDYNNAIPNYGKAQNAEELLDAVQKLVSLSESVQNNANAYKAYKDRVDGLKAGIENGEIDLDGPDADILFDYLDDLGEELGPDSETAVEYGFKNGYSAYIIANRLLKTEEITEELEFLNKLYDAAVRTSLKDGTDLTNLIVNP
-809 GFEEEL
+809 GFEEDL

-840 GDSKNYCAEAYEQNF
+840 GDSDGKNYCAEAYEQNF
-855 DVYQEIEGLKDG
+855 DVYQEIEGVKDG

-905 YLNEFSTPIRNEME
+905 YLNEFSTPIRNVME
-919 ITFDT
+919 ITLDDVSQFTSKD
-924 NLANNCSS
+924 NYSS
-932 FAEGEGDDVVNVFV
+932 FAVTGEGGETTNVFV
-946 PNGMASASAAFS
+946 PNGMASASTSFS
-958 LPDNE
+958 LEDPE

-1011 EIVEKV
+1011 ELAAQV
-1017 LVSKSNEL
+1017 LDAKAKELNEL
-1025 AELLE
+1025 L
-1030 TNEEN
+1030 TTSEEN
-1035 LTDPV
+1035 MTDPV
-1040 LQSTQEAYTE
+1040 IQNSVYAYTE
-1050 SKKTDLNDAAKYE
+1050 SQKTDLSDAAKYE
-1063 VLIETNDAIMAA
+1063 VLIETNDALVAA
-1075 KENIQQV
+1075 KENILQV

-1182 DMEDASQ
+1182 DMEDSSQ

-1260 SNGVVADETLWAD
+1260 SNGVAADETLWAD

-1371 VEEAAP
+1371 VEETAP

>member
-25 PEVTY
+25 PEVSY
-30 SAWVEETDVYLYN
+30 ADWASVEEKTEIYFYN
-43 VEASM
+43 VEAGM
-48 FLVGSNNWGTRAA
+48 FLTAGSSWGTRATLIGIKDKNTYNDLLA
-61 VVGGGSKSNIITYD
+61 DASGFKGNKWLIAAAEESRGGKNCYMFENKSGSNYLSAD
-75 KFLTGNGT
+75 
-83 IKGTKWQIIQ
+83 TKDGI
-93 AEDKRGQNA
+93 
-102 CFQISNME
+102 
-110 ISGRGL
+110 
-116 IPSVANECWVDG
+116 WVDG
-128 GPAHT
+128 GT
-133 DATLRDID
+133 DRPVV
-141 GWYIVKDNGDKTFQL
+141 GWYIAKDNGDKTFQL
-156 NFTRK
+156 GYML
-161 AAKTDE
+161 KTEKKDAE
-167 AGNEVKEGDEVV
+167 GNTVKDGDNIV
-179 YEYTPAPGVMSI
+179 YEYSSMGIFGVQ
-191 SKFAEGE
+191 KFEEGD
-198 LNVNISETE
+198 LNTYIDESEAY
-207 SYCTWA
+207 STWA
-213 VVTVEEYERVV
+213 IVDGTEYERVQ
-224 PLLNLYHAGVGLQ
+224 PLFQAYYAGISLQ
-237 KLIDDAKAL
+237 
-246 GIEADLSSYEAV
+246 
-258 LTKEGVTLEEIQNAI
+258 
-273 KKLSPTV
+273 
-280 NFGKVIAEAK
+280 NFINEAK
-290 KQDPERDWSKYEGIY
+290 KQGINADFSPYEALLAKDGVTYKELQDAINKISPAVELGKAITKAKEFDGSRSWEKFEKIY
-305 ADPESTDEI
+305 ANTESTVTELNDA
-314 FTKNTNFINALL
+314 TALVNSLVALKTAINAGIDLDQAHDYSAS
-326 TLKKAIAAAQ
+326 TAIYNSDDSKKA
-336 ELDGTKTF
+336 DVDT
-344 LQAEALYADD
+344 
-354 DAAQAEIEDETKRVN
+354 ETTRVN
-369 AYASLKKVLDEAA
+369 AFVSLKKKLDEATA
-382 QKNYNV
+382 GYPAVDFSEAKTAYDNTQSDAKTL
-388 AEYTAVYNN
+388 AEAEAKIGELQDAYDIAHATVDKPGDITSQLTN
-397 VDATTEDLAK
+397 VDGSSATDW
-407 AEEGAKNAVTR
+407 TR
-418 GDIAGAA
+418 TWLGDGRAG
-425 ANATAKN
+425 
-432 PADFTNYIVNPSFDV
+432 
-447 QEDFHGWST
+447 DFHLNTWS
-456 GFGAGGTKSTNAEVF
+456 V
-471 GKSFDVYQDIKNM
+471 
-484 PAGVYMVAV
+484 
-493 NGYTRYKDAQ
+493 
-503 SDYNAW
+503 
-509 KAGQVSETK
+509 
-518 IYLQGETNGQ
+518 
-528 YFTPIKHVSEGGSF
+528 EG
-542 TSVANEETT
+542 N
-551 VKLDTEWGT
+551 
-560 ITAGGPVTLYCP
+560 
-572 NTMAAADVYFHKS
+572 N
-585 GENAGPSDRY
+585 N
-595 RNEAYGPLG
+595 
-604 EGDVLRIGVFNKKAT
+604 
-619 DTDWSIF
+619 
-626 DDFQLF
+626 
-632 YLGNGADAYQKWA
+632 
-645 ESVKGNYNVTFDGD
+645 
-659 VYYGAPEKKYYEE
+659 
-672 ILEVLS
+672 
-678 SASDKDAISTAI
+678 
-690 LKVDQA
+690 
-696 VDSVA
+696 
-701 ASKEA
+701 
-706 YATYATTLAT
+706 
-716 VQKWLNENVGDD
+716 
-728 DSYYKLSDYM
+728 
-738 EAENAEDVATWEFPN
+738 
-753 GPAKVI
+753 
-759 IPDYQQGGFEGI
+759 
-771 LPVKDIIAE
+771 
-780 TQYVKDMLTEATR
+780 
-793 NTLADGT
+793 ADGT
-800 NLTNLIVNP
+800 NMVVNFLEDWVAKGNTLSDQKFQRNPVKVAPGAYKITANIRVYNESGADYMKGAYLFGNVSRNSLFANEDEAQTNAVEGAKYNTYNNMLNYWKDGFETYAIVPKDGTLTFGVMIENANYNWVAAKNFRVYYMGDSYESLDYVRKNSDMFAQPFPEETFAMQQLLDDYNNAIPNYGKAQNAEELLDAVQKLVSLSESVQNNANAYKAYKDRVDGLKAGIENGEIDLDGPDADILFDYLDDLGEELGPDSETAVEYGFKNGYSAYIIANRLLKTEEITEELEFLNKLYDAAVRTSLKDGTDLTNLIVNP

-840 GDSKNYCAEAYEQNF
+840 GDSDGKNYCAEAYEQNF
-855 DVYQEIEGLKDG
+855 DVYQEIEGVKDG

-905 YLNEFSTPIRNEME
+905 YLNEFSTPIRNVME
-919 ITFDT
+919 ITLDDVSQFTSKD
-924 NLANNCSS
+924 NYSS
-932 FAEGEGDDVVNVFV
+932 FAVTGEGGETTNVFV
-946 PNGMASASAAFS
+946 PNGMASASTSFS
-958 LPDNE
+958 LEDPE

-1011 EIVEKV
+1011 ELAAQV
-1017 LVSKSNEL
+1017 LDAKAKELNEL
-1025 AELLE
+1025 L
-1030 TNEEN
+1030 TTSEEN
-1035 LTDPV
+1035 MTDPV
-1040 LQSTQEAYTE
+1040 IQNSVYAYTE
-1050 SKKTDLNDAAKYE
+1050 SQKTDLSDAAKYE
-1063 VLIETNDAIMAA
+1063 VLIETNDAIVAA
-1075 KENIQQV
+1075 KENILQV

-1182 DMEDASQ
+1182 DMEDSSQ

-1390 AKIATLQQGINIV
+1390 AKIATLQKGINIV